1 MHKFFRGSK
10 KTIAAMMAV
19 LMFTSSTGGYAQAG
33 MIQDAF
39 PETQK
44 IVQDVQENTDTP
56 VTEDAET
63 VVTKPDTEVP
73 TGEPTKEPAED
84 SAEDSAEGSVDNPTP
99 EVTETPKPTEKLEE
113 KNKDASKETTADSE
127 KKSETSEKKETS
139 EDSNE
144 LSNTVTRFIQEKD
157 SYAYMEQITNMD
169 DLLSEMNEEQLYEL
183 LYFMRLSFL
192 SEVPEKHSQTL
203 DIYYE
208 ILNAYI
214 RAKTGDP
221 KQEWQD
227 LVLPYLPYYQEG
239 METTE
244 DYLDVVDG
252 KDFDLSYLE
261 EQLSSLE
268 DCQDSDILAGKAEP
282 VTIEAAM
289 ESVRQD
295 ILDGNPADAIWTM
308 YHYGYMADVLTELDY
323 ETLEGFFQGLSE
335 DDRFVFN
342 TLAGYEYFRFVDQGY
357 ALDGYKEKAEM
368 LQYFY
373 QEAAESDAA
382 DQILLSYL
390 NKQNKKTYS
399 SVEAYVAEMTK
410 DSSENFAEVMEAWN
424 LFLAGRVDTLV
435 KKVNKEEI
443 KDEPSKPEDSHE
455 PLAPDTPDVDVPDTG
470 DSTGDDLGGA
480 GDDLPK
486 KDIGTGDTLSDVE
499 YPSLGKNYNDGIAL
513 ASAQYNKNVNG
524 GQWVAISNTWYFLQS
539 NGQILYNSWVLDGND
554 WYFIKPNGWAVV
566 SAYAVIDNVAYH
578 FNAKGAD
585 DGKLSQGW
593 VVSDINGG
601 WYYIYNGTA
610 QYGWVWPQEKSV
622 ADAAGNTYCY
632 YWCGPSD
639 DRVMRANGYYSIW
652 CAEAGQN
659 LDYYLDNGGHL
670 IQATIGGN
678 SYYSAFNANNG
689 AIDCAWNGSTVV
701 LKGGNHN
708 VSAQHGIYN
717 KNVTI
722 TTDGSHRC
730 YIRNSNTATGAG
742 RPTILYISGG
752 TLTINGYISWDGG
765 NRNSEKAASD
775 VLIAENGGTLTFDSA
790 NAKVFNC
797 NQGLHGTSDSPNGA
811 KVNFYAGEIYNCYFG
826 IGTYNNVTMTG
837 GTIRN
842 CEQGVHLNA
851 CYRDI
856 VCDITGGT
864 IKDNA
869 GHGVVGHAAEWG
881 SPHRVGLTVD
891 NTTITGNGN
900 GVCMTASVTA
910 NSSVTL
916 NNDNINNNTTGVM
929 IGAGTLN
936 IGEYNNVNVK
946 NNTSRGVCITNANSV
961 GRINKAQITG
971 NGKSADSGAGIYTLG
986 TIYTTAS
993 TNVSNNK
1000 GAQGGGICGD
1010 GNAVLNING
1019 TPIKDNTAHG
1029 CGGGICSHGTLNLS
1043 GSTLTGNT
1051 ATGDGGAIW
1060 YNKGNIS
1067 GCGITGNTAN
1077 NIGGGV
1083 SLSGGTSTLTN
1094 NNIDNNKANQG
1105 GGMYTDGNLTISSGT
1120 FNNNNASGNGGGIIS
1135 NGTITMN
1142 GGSITGNYSGWD
1154 GGGVNSRATFNFN
1167 GGAIQNNTAYWL
1179 GGNIHVQA
1187 VDNINNKQSVFT
1199 VTSKNPISGGK
1210 AEGSGGGGVCV
1221 YGTGA
1226 KLILNDGTSVK
1237 DNTAPTGGGIN
1248 GNAAVEMKNA
1258 TISGNK
1264 ATSNNGGGIELFSD
1278 QYGTGSFKMTSGTI
1292 ENNTATSEGGGFH
1305 GPNFTMTGG
1314 TIQKNNAGTVAGGV
1328 LVNGTGA
1335 CSMSGGTI
1343 TNNTST
1349 YGAGGLWV
1357 DDNTPFTMGGG
1368 TISNN
1373 TAGGDGGGIYNDNG
1387 NITLSGGSVTGNKA
1401 NVNAGSGG
1409 GIRNSGTLTV
1419 NGTASIDNNT
1429 AYAGGGVHSTTGNIV
1444 VSGNAKVN
1452 KNTATE
1458 CGGGINAEYDGS
1470 DDTITIA
1477 ENAQISNN
1485 MTKSDGGGISL
1496 FPAKLVVS
1504 GGKIQNNT
1512 AGVGGGIA
1520 SYADGDITMTDG
1532 EISGNTAISGGGIY
1546 LSQPKMTMSG
1556 GSIHGNTAKLSENSS
1571 GTDGYGGGI
1580 MSLSGKNPVTI
1591 TGGSIYGNTAESG
1604 LANAYYQGGKLFVGK
1619 DASITGDI
1627 YLYKNKI
1634 INVISDLTKA
1644 NLEVSMAENYTY
1656 KQRVIAE
1663 YSADTTSYKNG
1674 TDDTKR
1680 YSLETNTAGYAKT
1693 KGIRIEDN
1701 STKGSLYQVWLDS
1714 SELPI
1719 RVNYIGRYADSG
1731 SVKTEI
1737 VEPGTE
1743 TYTVQKNSGYTR
1755 FSRKDYTF
1763 QGWAYRLTD
1772 KKPTYSEK
1780 SSNVISYDDLRSIWQ
1795 EQQEAGITGD
1805 MFKTQSTES
1814 SRSVAGI
1821 ALAAMQNA
1829 LSGLIFPAQV
1839 QAAENDQVWDVYM
1852 LDTWDKVPTITWK
1865 ENTFWEGTDVYKA
1878 DLLKNIRISDL
1889 EDGTIDVSKLV
1900 INSITYSAGKL
1911 ENGTKAASYTVNYPK
1926 GMQDSDKLDTWFM
1939 QLDKNDSPVTH
1950 VLHCSVTDSAGNVAK
1965 ADITVKVKYN
1975 EFPTITAQDRY
1986 FTLEE
1991 AQGGQI
1997 TKDALLKN
2005 AITDGKLSANDTE
2018 EGNLNNKLDMVDFKA
2033 SDFTSFTD
2041 SGYVTVTFHVQ
2052 DSMGP
2057 GGKGK
2062 ETYRQ
2067 IKVYVVK
2074 DGVIE
2079 EPEKAQNIRFINKK
2093 YYDLNKG
2100 VNPDTLS
2107 EEEKEA
2113 RNGNGGLNVESK
2125 WYHDPEYQ
2133 AVIEAAF
2140 GKTQGTDYEF
2150 TKEDIDKIKAY
2161 VDANGIG
2168 TTRSDAALDNFYSQF
2183 VAPAKV
2189 N

>member
-39 PETQK
+39 PETQE

-192 SEVPEKHSQTL
+192 SEVPENHSQTL
-203 DIYYE
+203 DTYYE

-390 NKQNKKTYS
+390 NKQDKKTYS

-524 GQWVAISNTWYFLQS
+524 GQWVAISNTWYFVQS

-1029 CGGGICSHGTLNLS
+1029 CGGGICSYGTLNLS

-1083 SLSGGTSTLTN
+1083 SFSGGTSTLTN
-1094 NNIDNNKANQG
+1094 NHIDNNKADQG
-1105 GGMYTDGNLTISSGT
+1105 GGMYMDGYLTISSGT
-1120 FNNNNASGNGGGIIS
+1120 FNNNNASNNGGGILS

-1142 GGSITGNYSGWD
+1142 GGSITNNYSGWD
-1154 GGGVNSRATFNFN
+1154 GGGVNSRVTFNFN

-1187 VDNINNKQSVFT
+1187 VDNINNKQSVFI

-1292 ENNTATSEGGGFH
+1292 ENNTAACEGGGFH

-1349 YGAGGLWV
+1349 YSGGGLFV
-1357 DDNTPFTMGGG
+1357 DDNVPFTMGGA

-1373 TAGGDGGGIYNDNG
+1373 KASGDGGGIYNDNG
-1387 NITLSGGSVTGNKA
+1387 NITITAGTISGNKA
-1401 NVNAGSGG
+1401 QW
-1409 GIRNSGTLTV
+1409 
-1419 NGTASIDNNT
+1419 
-1429 AYAGGGVHSTTGNIV
+1429 
-1444 VSGNAKVN
+1444 
-1452 KNTATE
+1452 
-1458 CGGGINAEYDGS
+1458 GGGINDCGTVTMKGG
-1470 DDTITIA
+1470 TISGNSTTSKA
-1477 ENAQISNN
+1477 GA
-1485 MTKSDGGGISL
+1485 GINVSTNG
-1496 FPAKLVVS
+1496 KLTMS

-1512 AGVGGGIA
+1512 STETGGGICNLGTLEI
-1520 SYADGDITMTDG
+1520 SGG
-1532 EISGNTAISGGGIY
+1532 EISGNTTKYSGGGIY
-1546 LSQPKMTMSG
+1546 
-1556 GSIHGNTAKLSENSS
+1556 NSAQGK
-1571 GTDGYGGGI
+1571 GT
-1580 MSLSGKNPVTI
+1580 TI
-1591 TGGSIYGNTAESG
+1591 TGGTISGNTAETYGGGGIYIEDNSKVTMTG
-1604 LANAYYQGGKLFVGK
+1604 GTIKANTVKTNGKAIYQNGTLNLGGSAEVL
-1619 DASITGDI
+1619 GDI
-1627 YLYKNKI
+1627 YLGTGKI
-1634 INVISDLTKA
+1634 INVVSDLTKA
-1644 NLEVSMAENYTY
+1644 NPEVAMAENDTY

-1663 YSADTTSYKNG
+1663 YSADTTSFKNG
-1674 TDDTKR
+1674 TNDTKR
-1680 YSLETNTAGYAKT
+1680 YSLETNTARYAKAKNIKIDDNVD
-1693 KGIRIEDN
+1693 KG
-1701 STKGSLYQVWLDS
+1701 KLYQVWLNKTD
-1714 SELPI
+1714 LPI

-1743 TYTVQKNSGYTR
+1743 KYTVQKNSGYTR
-1755 FSRKDYTF
+1755 YSRKAYTF
-1763 QGWAYRLTD
+1763 QGWATIPSYKT
-1772 KKPTYSEK
+1772 PVYSEK
-1780 SSNVISYDDLRSIWQ
+1780 TTNVITYDDLRDIYL

-1805 MFKTQSTES
+1805 MFKTQSTKS

-1852 LDTWDKVPTITWK
+1852 LDTWDKVPTIKWK

-1878 DLLKNIRISDL
+1878 DLLKNIQIRDE
-1889 EDGTIDVSKLV
+1889 EDGPIDVSKLV

-2018 EGNLNNKLDMVDFKA
+2018 EGNLNSKLDMVDFKA

-2168 TTRSDAALDNFYSQF
+2168 TTKSDAALDNFYSQF

>member
-39 PETQK
+39 PETQE

-73 TGEPTKEPAED
+73 TGEPTKEP
-84 SAEDSAEGSVDNPTP
+84 AEDSAEGSVDNPTP

-192 SEVPEKHSQTL
+192 SEVPENHSQTL
-203 DIYYE
+203 DTYYE

-268 DCQDSDILAGKAEP
+268 DCQDSDILAGRAEP

-295 ILDGNPADAIWTM
+295 VLDGNPADAIWTM
-308 YHYGYMADVLTELDY
+308 YHYGYMADVLAELDY
-323 ETLEGFFQGLSE
+323 ETLEGFFQGLGE

-373 QEAAESDAA
+373 QEVAESDAA

-390 NKQNKKTYS
+390 NKQDKKTYS

-470 DSTGDDLGGA
+470 DSTGDNLGGA

-524 GQWVAISNTWYFLQS
+524 GQWVAISNTWYFVQS

-765 NRNSEKAASD
+765 NINSGKAASD
-775 VLIAENGGTLTFDSA
+775 VLIAENGGTLTFNSA

-811 KVNFYAGEIYNCYFG
+811 KVNFYAGEIYNCLLG

-842 CEQGVHLNA
+842 CQQGVHLNA

-864 IKDNA
+864 IKDNESQ
-869 GHGVVGHAAEWG
+869 GVVGLSAEWG
-881 SPHRVGLTVD
+881 SPHRVSLTVD

-900 GVCMTASVTA
+900 GVCMIGSSTA

-929 IGAGTLN
+929 IGVGTLN

-961 GRINKAQITG
+961 GKIDRAQITG
-971 NGKSADSGAGIYTLG
+971 NGKSVDSGAGIYTLG

-1094 NNIDNNKANQG
+1094 NNIDNNKADQG

-1167 GGAIQNNTAYWL
+1167 GGAIQGNTAYWL

-1278 QYGTGSFKMTSGTI
+1278 QNGTGSFKMTSGTI
-1292 ENNTATSEGGGFH
+1292 ENNTAACEGGGFH

-1349 YGAGGLWV
+1349 YSGGGLFV
-1357 DDNTPFTMGGG
+1357 DDNVPFTMDGG

-1373 TAGGDGGGIYNDNG
+1373 KASGDGGGIYNDNG
-1387 NITLSGGSVTGNKA
+1387 NITITAGTISGNKA
-1401 NVNAGSGG
+1401 QW
-1409 GIRNSGTLTV
+1409 
-1419 NGTASIDNNT
+1419 
-1429 AYAGGGVHSTTGNIV
+1429 
-1444 VSGNAKVN
+1444 
-1452 KNTATE
+1452 
-1458 CGGGINAEYDGS
+1458 GGGINDCGTVTMKGG
-1470 DDTITIA
+1470 TISGNSTTSKA
-1477 ENAQISNN
+1477 GA
-1485 MTKSDGGGISL
+1485 GINVSTNG
-1496 FPAKLVVS
+1496 KLTMS

-1512 AGVGGGIA
+1512 STETGGGICNLGTLEI
-1520 SYADGDITMTDG
+1520 SGG
-1532 EISGNTAISGGGIY
+1532 EISGNTTKYSGGGIY
-1546 LSQPKMTMSG
+1546 NSAQGKG
-1556 GSIHGNTAKLSENSS
+1556 TA
-1571 GTDGYGGGI
+1571 
-1580 MSLSGKNPVTI
+1580 I
-1591 TGGSIYGNTAESG
+1591 TGGTISGNTAETYGGGGIYIEDNSKVTMTG
-1604 LANAYYQGGKLFVGK
+1604 GTIKANTVKTNGKAIYQNGTLNLGGSAEVL
-1619 DASITGDI
+1619 GDI
-1627 YLYKNKI
+1627 YLGTGKI
-1634 INVISDLTKA
+1634 INVVSDLTKA
-1644 NLEVSMAENYTY
+1644 NPEVAMAENDTY

-1663 YSADTTSYKNG
+1663 YSANTTSFKNG
-1674 TDDTKR
+1674 THDTKR
-1680 YSLETNTAGYAKT
+1680 YSLETNTAGYAKAKNIKIDDNVD
-1693 KGIRIEDN
+1693 KG
-1701 STKGSLYQVWLDS
+1701 KLYQVWLNKTD
-1714 SELPI
+1714 LPI

-1805 MFKTQSTES
+1805 MFKTQSTKS

-1852 LDTWDKVPTITWK
+1852 LDTWDKVPTIKWK

-1911 ENGTKAASYTVNYPK
+1911 KNGTKAASYTVNYPK

-2183 VAPAKV
+2183 VAPAKI

>member
-39 PETQK
+39 PETQE

-63 VVTKPDTEVP
+63 VVTKPETEVP

-84 SAEDSAEGSVDNPTP
+84 SVEGSVDNPTP

-192 SEVPEKHSQTL
+192 SEVPENHSQTL
-203 DIYYE
+203 DTYYE

-239 METTE
+239 MKTTE

-268 DCQDSDILAGKAEP
+268 DCQDSDILAGRAEP

-295 ILDGNPADAIWTM
+295 VLDGNPADAIWTM
-308 YHYGYMADVLTELDY
+308 YHYGYMADVLAELDY
-323 ETLEGFFQGLSE
+323 ETLEGFFQGLGE

-342 TLAGYEYFRFVDQGY
+342 SLAGYEYFRFVDQGY

-390 NKQNKKTYS
+390 NKQDKKTYS

-410 DSSENFAEVMEAWN
+410 DSSENFAEMMEAWN

-470 DSTGDDLGGA
+470 DSTGDNLGGA

-524 GQWVAISNTWYFLQS
+524 GQWVAISNTWYFVQS

-601 WYYIYNGTA
+601 WYYIYNGAA

-639 DRVMRANGYYSIW
+639 DRVMRANGYYTIW

-659 LDYYLDNGGHL
+659 LDYYLDSGGHL

-708 VSAQHGIYN
+708 VSAQHGIIG

-730 YIRNSNTATGAG
+730 YIRNSNTATGAN

-765 NRNSEKAASD
+765 NINSGKAASD

-811 KVNFYAGEIYNCYFG
+811 KINFYAGEIYNCLLG

-842 CEQGVHLNA
+842 CQQGVHLNA

-864 IKDNA
+864 IKDNESY
-869 GHGVVGHAAEWG
+869 GVVGLAAEWG
-881 SPHRVGLTVD
+881 SAHKVTLTVTKANVFGNGYGVGLTGSVTANSSLKLDNGTNIHNNTHVGTFVESGSMNVGATAYVD
-891 NTTITGNGN
+891 IVNNGERGAVVNNVHSTGTFNKATITGNGN
-900 GVCMTASVTA
+900 SSMT
-910 NSSVTL
+910 
-916 NNDNINNNTTGVM
+916 
-929 IGAGTLN
+929 
-936 IGEYNNVNVK
+936 
-946 NNTSRGVCITNANSV
+946 
-961 GRINKAQITG
+961 
-971 NGKSADSGAGIYTLG
+971 GAGIYTTG
-986 TIYTTAS
+986 TISTTAN
-993 TNVSNNK
+993 TNISNNK
-1000 GAQGGGICGD
+1000 SSGGGGIFGAD
-1010 GNAVLNING
+1010 TSTLNING
-1019 TPIKDNTAHG
+1019 TPIKNNTAQG
-1029 CGGGICSHGTLNLS
+1029 GGGGICSHGTLNLNNA
-1043 GSTLTGNT
+1043 TLTGNT
-1051 ATGDGGAIW
+1051 ATEDGGAIW
-1060 YNKGNIS
+1060 YNKGTIS
-1067 GCGITGNTAN
+1067 KSTITGNTSN
-1077 NIGGGV
+1077 NLGGGV
-1083 SLSGGTSTLTN
+1083 SLSHGTSTVSNTS
-1094 NNIDNNKANQG
+1094 ISNNKANDG
-1105 GGMYTDGNLTISSGT
+1105 GGMYTDGNLTI
-1120 FNNNNASGNGGGIIS
+1120 NNCTYDSNTASGNGGGIIS
-1135 NGTITMN
+1135 NGTVTMN
-1142 GGSITGNYSGWD
+1142 SGSITNNYSGWD

-1248 GNAAVEMKNA
+1248 GNAAIEMHNA

-1292 ENNTATSEGGGFH
+1292 ENNTAASEGGGFH

-1387 NITLSGGSVTGNKA
+1387 NITITAGTISGNK
-1401 NVNAGSGG
+1401 GQW
-1409 GIRNSGTLTV
+1409 
-1419 NGTASIDNNT
+1419 
-1429 AYAGGGVHSTTGNIV
+1429 
-1444 VSGNAKVN
+1444 
-1452 KNTATE
+1452 
-1458 CGGGINAEYDGS
+1458 GGGINDCGTVTMKGG
-1470 DDTITIA
+1470 TISGNSTTSKA
-1477 ENAQISNN
+1477 GA
-1485 MTKSDGGGISL
+1485 GINVSTNG
-1496 FPAKLVVS
+1496 KLTMS

-1512 AGVGGGIA
+1512 SAETGGGICNLGTLEI
-1520 SYADGDITMTDG
+1520 SGG
-1532 EISGNTAISGGGIY
+1532 EISGNTTKYSGGGIY
-1546 LSQPKMTMSG
+1546 
-1556 GSIHGNTAKLSENSS
+1556 NSAQGK
-1571 GTDGYGGGI
+1571 GT
-1580 MSLSGKNPVTI
+1580 TI
-1591 TGGSIYGNTAESG
+1591 TGGTISGNTAETYGGGGIYIEDNSKVTMTG
-1604 LANAYYQGGKLFVGK
+1604 GTIKANTVKTNGKAIYQNGTLNLGGSAEVL
-1619 DASITGDI
+1619 GDI
-1627 YLYKNKI
+1627 YLGTGKI
-1634 INVISDLTKA
+1634 INVVSDLTKA
-1644 NLEVSMAENYTY
+1644 NPEVAMAENDTY

-1663 YSADTTSYKNG
+1663 YSADTTSFKNG

-1680 YSLETNTAGYAKT
+1680 YSLETTTAGYAKAKNIKIDDNVD
-1693 KGIRIEDN
+1693 KG
-1701 STKGSLYQVWLDS
+1701 KLYQVWLNKTD
-1714 SELPI
+1714 LPI

-1743 TYTVQKNSGYTR
+1743 KYTVQKNSGYTGY
-1755 FSRKDYTF
+1755 SRKAYTF
-1763 QGWAYRLTD
+1763 QGWATIPSY
-1772 KKPTYSEK
+1772 KKPVYSEK
-1780 SSNVISYDDLRSIWQ
+1780 TTNVITYDDLRDIYL

-1829 LSGLIFPAQV
+1829 LSGLIFPVQV

-1852 LDTWDKVPTITWK
+1852 LDTWDKVPTIKWT

-1878 DLLKNIRISDL
+1878 DLLKNIQIRDE

-2018 EGNLNNKLDMVDFKA
+2018 EGNLNSKLDMVDFKA

-2113 RNGNGGLNVESK
+2113 RNGNGGLNVDSK

>member
-39 PETQK
+39 PETQE

-63 VVTKPDTEVP
+63 VVTKPETEVP

-84 SAEDSAEGSVDNPTP
+84 SVEGSVDNPTP

-192 SEVPEKHSQTL
+192 SEVPENHSQTL
-203 DIYYE
+203 DTYYE

-239 METTE
+239 METTK

-268 DCQDSDILAGKAEP
+268 DCQDSDILAGRAEP

-295 ILDGNPADAIWTM
+295 VLDGNPADAIWTM
-308 YHYGYMADVLTELDY
+308 YHYGYMADVLAELDY
-323 ETLEGFFQGLSE
+323 ETLEGFFQGLGE

-342 TLAGYEYFRFVDQGY
+342 ILAGYEYFRFVDQGY

-373 QEAAESDAA
+373 QEAAESEAA

-390 NKQNKKTYS
+390 NKQDKKTYS
-399 SVEAYVAEMTK
+399 SVETYVAEMTK

-470 DSTGDDLGGA
+470 DSTGDNLGGA

-524 GQWVAISNTWYFLQS
+524 GQWVAISNTWYFVQS

-632 YWCGPSD
+632 YWCGPAD

-659 LDYYLDNGGHL
+659 LDYYLDSAGHQ

-730 YIRNSNTATGAG
+730 YIRNSSTATGAN

-765 NRNSEKAASD
+765 NKNSEKAASD

-797 NQGLHGTSDSPNGA
+797 NQGLHGTSDAPNGA
-811 KVNFYAGEIYNCYFG
+811 KVNFYAGEIYNCLLG

-864 IKDNA
+864 IKDNSSY
-869 GHGVVGHAAEWG
+869 GVVGLAADWG
-881 SPHRVGLTVD
+881 SPHKVTLTVTKANVFGNGYGVGLTGSVTANSSLKLDNGTNIHNNTHVGTFVESGSMNVGATANVD
-891 NTTITGNGN
+891 IVNNGERGAVVNNVHSTGTFNKATITGNGN
-900 GVCMTASVTA
+900 SSMT
-910 NSSVTL
+910 
-916 NNDNINNNTTGVM
+916 
-929 IGAGTLN
+929 
-936 IGEYNNVNVK
+936 
-946 NNTSRGVCITNANSV
+946 
-961 GRINKAQITG
+961 
-971 NGKSADSGAGIYTLG
+971 GAGIYTTG
-986 TIYTTAS
+986 TISTT
-993 TNVSNNK
+993 TNTNISENK
-1000 GAQGGGICGD
+1000 GTQGGGICGD
-1010 GNAVLNING
+1010 GNAVLTING
-1019 TPIKDNTAHG
+1019 STINSNTANG
-1029 CGGGICSHGTLNLS
+1029 CGGAICSYGTLNLNS
-1043 GSTLTGNT
+1043 GTLKKNS

-1060 YNKGNIS
+1060 FKKGSINATIEENS
-1067 GCGITGNTAN
+1067 AN
-1077 NIGGGV
+1077 GLGGGV
-1083 SLSGGTSTLTN
+1083 SHSGGSATDHIKGGTIN
-1094 NNIDNNKANQG
+1094 NNKANQG
-1105 GGMYTDGNLTISSGT
+1105 AGLYTDGTLVIDNGSI
-1120 FNNNNASGNGGGIIS
+1120 NNNTASGNGGGIMS
-1135 NGTITMN
+1135 NGPVTMN
-1142 GGSITGNYSGWD
+1142 AGTITGNYSGWD
-1154 GGGVNSRATFNFN
+1154 GGGVNSHANFNFN
-1167 GGAIQNNTAYWL
+1167 GGTIQNNTAYWL
-1179 GGNIHVQA
+1179 GGNIHQ
-1187 VDNINNKQSVFT
+1187 QSVNSANVTFT
-1199 VTSKNPISGGK
+1199 VTSKTPISGGK
-1210 AEGSGGGGVCV
+1210 AEGSGGGGICV

-1226 KLILNDGTSVK
+1226 KVILNDGTSVK
-1237 DNTAPTGGGIN
+1237 DNTAPVGGGIDSN
-1248 GNAAVEMKNA
+1248 GAVEIKNA
-1258 TISGNK
+1258 IISGNS
-1264 ATSNNGGGIELFSD
+1264 TTGVGGGIALFTDS
-1278 QYGTGSFKMTSGTI
+1278 YGTGSLKMSSGII
-1292 ENNTATSEGGGFH
+1292 ENNTAGTEGGGFW
-1305 GPNFTMTGG
+1305 GSNFTMTGG
-1314 TIQKNNAGTVAGGV
+1314 TIQNNNAGTVAGGV

-1349 YGAGGLWV
+1349 YSGGGLFV

-1387 NITLSGGSVTGNKA
+1387 NITLTAGTISGNKA
-1401 NVNAGSGG
+1401 QW
-1409 GIRNSGTLTV
+1409 
-1419 NGTASIDNNT
+1419 
-1429 AYAGGGVHSTTGNIV
+1429 
-1444 VSGNAKVN
+1444 
-1452 KNTATE
+1452 
-1458 CGGGINAEYDGS
+1458 GGGINDCGTVTMKGGTISGNSTTSKAGAGINVSTNGKLTMSGGQIQKNTSAE
-1470 DDTITIA
+1470 T
-1477 ENAQISNN
+1477 
-1485 MTKSDGGGISL
+1485 GGGICNL
-1496 FPAKLVVS
+1496 GTLEIS
-1504 GGKIQNNT
+1504 G
-1512 AGVGGGIA
+1512 
-1520 SYADGDITMTDG
+1520 G
-1532 EISGNTAISGGGIY
+1532 EISGNTTKYSGGAIYNSAQGKGTTITGGTISGNKAETYGGGGIY
-1546 LSQPKMTMSG
+1546 IEDNSKVTM
-1556 GSIHGNTAKLSENSS
+1556 
-1571 GTDGYGGGI
+1571 
-1580 MSLSGKNPVTI
+1580 
-1591 TGGSIYGNTAESG
+1591 TGGTIKDNTVKTNGKAIYQNGTLNLGGAAEV
-1604 LANAYYQGGKLFVGK
+1604 L
-1619 DASITGDI
+1619 GDI
-1627 YLYKNKI
+1627 YLGTGKI
-1634 INVISDLTKA
+1634 INVVSDLTKA
-1644 NLEVSMAENYTY
+1644 NPEVAMAENDTY

-1663 YSADTTSYKNG
+1663 YSADTTSFKNG

-1680 YSLETNTAGYAKT
+1680 YSLETTTAGYAKAKNIKIDDNVD
-1693 KGIRIEDN
+1693 KG
-1701 STKGSLYQVWLDS
+1701 KLYQVWLNKTD
-1714 SELPI
+1714 LPI

-1743 TYTVQKNSGYTR
+1743 KYTVQKNSGYTGY
-1755 FSRKDYTF
+1755 SRKAYTF
-1763 QGWAYRLTD
+1763 QGWATIPSY
-1772 KKPTYSEK
+1772 KKPVYSEK
-1780 SSNVISYDDLRSIWQ
+1780 TTNVITYDDLRDIYL

-1829 LSGLIFPAQV
+1829 LSGLIFPVQV

-1852 LDTWDKVPTITWK
+1852 LDTWDKVPTIKWT

-1878 DLLKNIRISDL
+1878 DLLKNIQIRDE

>member
-39 PETQK
+39 PETQE

-63 VVTKPDTEVP
+63 VVTKPETEVP

-84 SAEDSAEGSVDNPTP
+84 SVEGSVDNPTP

-192 SEVPEKHSQTL
+192 SEVPENHSQTL
-203 DIYYE
+203 DTYYE

-239 METTE
+239 MKTTE

-268 DCQDSDILAGKAEP
+268 DCQDSDILAGRAEP

-295 ILDGNPADAIWTM
+295 VLDGNPADAIWTM
-308 YHYGYMADVLTELDY
+308 YHYGYMADVLAELDY
-323 ETLEGFFQGLSE
+323 ETLEGFFQGLGE

-342 TLAGYEYFRFVDQGY
+342 SLAGYEYFRFVDQGY

-390 NKQNKKTYS
+390 NKQDKKTYS

-410 DSSENFAEVMEAWN
+410 DSSENFAEMMEAWN

-470 DSTGDDLGGA
+470 DSTGDNLGGA

-486 KDIGTGDTLSDVE
+486 KNIGTGDTLSDVE

-524 GQWVAISNTWYFLQS
+524 GQWVAISNTWYFVQS

-601 WYYIYNGTA
+601 WYYIYNGAA

-639 DRVMRANGYYSIW
+639 DRVMRANGYYTIW

-659 LDYYLDNGGHL
+659 LDYYLDSGGHL

-708 VSAQHGIYN
+708 VSAQHGIIG

-730 YIRNSNTATGAG
+730 YIRNSNTATGAN

-765 NRNSEKAASD
+765 NINSGKAASD

-811 KVNFYAGEIYNCYFG
+811 KINFYAGEIYNCLLG

-842 CEQGVHLNA
+842 CQQGVHLNA

-864 IKDNA
+864 IKDNESY
-869 GHGVVGHAAEWG
+869 GVVGLAAEWG
-881 SPHRVGLTVD
+881 SAHKVTLTVTKANVFGNGYGVGLTGSVTANSSLKLDNGTNIHNNTHVGTFVESGSMNVGATAYVD
-891 NTTITGNGN
+891 IVNNGERGAVVNNVHSTGTFNKATITGNGN
-900 GVCMTASVTA
+900 SSMT
-910 NSSVTL
+910 
-916 NNDNINNNTTGVM
+916 
-929 IGAGTLN
+929 
-936 IGEYNNVNVK
+936 
-946 NNTSRGVCITNANSV
+946 
-961 GRINKAQITG
+961 
-971 NGKSADSGAGIYTLG
+971 GAGIYTTG
-986 TIYTTAS
+986 TISTTAN
-993 TNVSNNK
+993 TNISNNK
-1000 GAQGGGICGD
+1000 SSGGGGIFGAD
-1010 GNAVLNING
+1010 TSTLNING
-1019 TPIKDNTAHG
+1019 TPIKNNTAQG
-1029 CGGGICSHGTLNLS
+1029 GGGGICSHGTLNLNNA
-1043 GSTLTGNT
+1043 TLTGNT
-1051 ATGDGGAIW
+1051 ATEDGGAIW
-1060 YNKGNIS
+1060 YNKGTIS
-1067 GCGITGNTAN
+1067 KSTITGNTSN
-1077 NIGGGV
+1077 NLGGGV
-1083 SLSGGTSTLTN
+1083 SLSHGTSTVSDTS
-1094 NNIDNNKANQG
+1094 ISNNKANDG
-1105 GGMYTDGNLTISSGT
+1105 GGMYTDGNLTI
-1120 FNNNNASGNGGGIIS
+1120 NNCTYDSNTASGNGGGIIS
-1135 NGTITMN
+1135 NGTVTMN
-1142 GGSITGNYSGWD
+1142 SGSITNNYSGWD

-1248 GNAAVEMKNA
+1248 GNAAIEMHNA

-1292 ENNTATSEGGGFH
+1292 ENNTAASEGGGFH

-1387 NITLSGGSVTGNKA
+1387 NITITAGTISGNK
-1401 NVNAGSGG
+1401 GQW
-1409 GIRNSGTLTV
+1409 
-1419 NGTASIDNNT
+1419 
-1429 AYAGGGVHSTTGNIV
+1429 
-1444 VSGNAKVN
+1444 
-1452 KNTATE
+1452 
-1458 CGGGINAEYDGS
+1458 GGGINDCGTVTMKGG
-1470 DDTITIA
+1470 TISGNSTTSKA
-1477 ENAQISNN
+1477 GA
-1485 MTKSDGGGISL
+1485 GINVSTNG
-1496 FPAKLVVS
+1496 KLTMS

-1512 AGVGGGIA
+1512 SAETGGGICNLGTLEI
-1520 SYADGDITMTDG
+1520 SGG
-1532 EISGNTAISGGGIY
+1532 EISGNTTKYSGGGIY
-1546 LSQPKMTMSG
+1546 NFAQGK
-1556 GSIHGNTAKLSENSS
+1556 
-1571 GTDGYGGGI
+1571 GT
-1580 MSLSGKNPVTI
+1580 TI
-1591 TGGSIYGNTAESG
+1591 TGGTISGNTAETYGGGGIYIEDNSKVTMTG
-1604 LANAYYQGGKLFVGK
+1604 GTIKANTVKTNGKAIYQNGTLNLGGSAEVL
-1619 DASITGDI
+1619 GDI
-1627 YLYKNKI
+1627 YLGTGKI
-1634 INVISDLTKA
+1634 INVVSDLTKA
-1644 NLEVSMAENYTY
+1644 NPEVAMAENDTY

-1663 YSADTTSYKNG
+1663 YSADTTSFKNG

-1680 YSLETNTAGYAKT
+1680 YSLETTTAGYAKAKNIKIDDNVD
-1693 KGIRIEDN
+1693 KG
-1701 STKGSLYQVWLDS
+1701 KLYQVWLNKTD
-1714 SELPI
+1714 LPI

-1743 TYTVQKNSGYTR
+1743 KYTVQKNSGYTGY
-1755 FSRKDYTF
+1755 SRKAYTF
-1763 QGWAYRLTD
+1763 QGWATIPSY
-1772 KKPTYSEK
+1772 KKPVYSEK
-1780 SSNVISYDDLRSIWQ
+1780 TTNVITYDDLRDIYL

-1829 LSGLIFPAQV
+1829 LSGLIFPVQV

-1852 LDTWDKVPTITWK
+1852 LDTWDKVPTIKWT

-1878 DLLKNIRISDL
+1878 DLLKNIQIRDE

-2018 EGNLNNKLDMVDFKA
+2018 EGNLNSKLDMVDFKA

>member
-39 PETQK
+39 PETQE

-56 VTEDAET
+56 VTEDAEM
-63 VVTKPDTEVP
+63 VVTKPETEVP

-84 SAEDSAEGSVDNPTP
+84 SVEGSVEDSVDNPTP

-144 LSNTVTRFIQEKD
+144 LSSTVTRFIQEKD

-192 SEVPEKHSQTL
+192 SEVPEHHSQTL
-203 DIYYE
+203 DTYYE

-221 KQEWQD
+221 KQEWQN

-268 DCQDSDILAGKAEP
+268 DCQDSDILAGRAEP

-295 ILDGNPADAIWTM
+295 VLDGNPADAVWTM
-308 YHYGYMADVLTELDY
+308 YHYGYMADVLAELDY

-390 NKQNKKTYS
+390 NKQDKKTYS

-470 DSTGDDLGGA
+470 DSTGDNLGGA

-524 GQWVAISNTWYFLQS
+524 GQWVAISNTWYFVQS

-554 WYFIKPNGWAVV
+554 WYYIKPNGWAVV

-578 FNAKGAD
+578 FNAKGVN

-610 QYGWVWPQEKSV
+610 QYGWVWPQEKST

-632 YWCGPSD
+632 YWCGPAN
-639 DRVMRANGYYSIW
+639 DRVMRANGYYTIY
-652 CAEAGQN
+652 CADAGQN
-659 LDYYLDNGGHL
+659 LDYYLDSGGHL

-730 YIRNSNTATGAG
+730 YIRNSNTTTGAN

-775 VLIAENGGTLTFDSA
+775 VLIAENGGTLTFNSA

-797 NQGLHGTSDSPNGA
+797 NQGLHGTSDAPNGA
-811 KVNFYAGEIYNCYFG
+811 KVNFYAGEIYNCYLG

-842 CEQGVHLNA
+842 CQQGVHLNA

-900 GVCMTASVTA
+900 GVCMTGSVTA

-929 IGAGTLN
+929 ISAGTLN

-1029 CGGGICSHGTLNLS
+1029 CGGGICSYGTLNLS

-1060 YNKGNIS
+1060 YKKGNIS

-1094 NNIDNNKANQG
+1094 NNIDNNKANEG
-1105 GGMYTDGNLTISSGT
+1105 GGMYTDGSLTISSGT
-1120 FNNNNASGNGGGIIS
+1120 FSNNNASGNGGGIIS
-1135 NGTITMN
+1135 NGTVTMN

-1154 GGGVNSRATFNFN
+1154 GGGVNSHATFNFN

-1179 GGNIHVQA
+1179 GGNIHTQA

-1199 VTSKNPISGGK
+1199 VTSKIPISGGK

-1248 GNAAVEMKNA
+1248 GNAAIEMHNA

-1292 ENNTATSEGGGFH
+1292 ENNTAASEGGGFH

-1387 NITLSGGSVTGNKA
+1387 NITLTAGTISGNK
-1401 NVNAGSGG
+1401 GQWGG
-1409 GIRNSGTLTV
+1409 GLYVHGVVNMKGGTISG
-1419 NGTASIDNNT
+1419 N
-1429 AYAGGGVHSTTGNIV
+1429 STTSKAG
-1444 VSGNAKVN
+1444 A
-1452 KNTATE
+1452 
-1458 CGGGINAEYDGS
+1458 GINVSTNG
-1470 DDTITIA
+1470 
-1477 ENAQISNN
+1477 
-1485 MTKSDGGGISL
+1485 
-1496 FPAKLVVS
+1496 KLTMS

-1512 AGVGGGIA
+1512 SAETGGGICNLGTLEI
-1520 SYADGDITMTDG
+1520 SGG
-1532 EISGNTAISGGGIY
+1532 EISGNTTKYSGGGIY
-1546 LSQPKMTMSG
+1546 
-1556 GSIHGNTAKLSENSS
+1556 NSAQGK
-1571 GTDGYGGGI
+1571 GT
-1580 MSLSGKNPVTI
+1580 TI
-1591 TGGSIYGNTAESG
+1591 TGGTISGNTAETYGGGGIFIEDNSKVTMTG
-1604 LANAYYQGGKLFVGK
+1604 GTIKANTVKTNGKAIYQNGTLNLGGSAEVL
-1619 DASITGDI
+1619 GDI
-1627 YLYKNKI
+1627 YLETGKI
-1634 INVISDLTKA
+1634 INVVSDLTKA
-1644 NLEVSMAENYTY
+1644 NPEVAMAENDTY

-1663 YSADTTSYKNG
+1663 YSADTTSFKNG

-1701 STKGSLYQVWLDS
+1701 STKGSLYQVWLDRN
-1714 SELPI
+1714 ELPI

-1731 SVKTEI
+1731 SVKSEI

-1795 EQQEAGITGD
+1795 EQQEAGISGD

-1878 DLLKNIRISDL
+1878 DLLKNIRISYV
-1889 EDGTIDVSKLV
+1889 EDETIDVSNLV

-1911 ENGTKAASYTVNYPK
+1911 ENGTKASSYTVNYPK

-2018 EGNLNNKLDMVDFKA
+2018 EGDLNSKLDMVDFKA

-2100 VNPDTLS
+2100 ANPDTLS

>member
-39 PETQK
+39 PETQE

-63 VVTKPDTEVP
+63 VVTKPETEVP
-73 TGEPTKEPAED
+73 TGESTKEPAED
-84 SAEDSAEGSVDNPTP
+84 SAEDSVEGSVDNPTP

-113 KNKDASKETTADSE
+113 KNKDASKETTTDSE
-127 KKSETSEKKETS
+127 KKPETSEKEETS

-144 LSNTVTRFIQEKD
+144 LSSTVTRFIQEKD

-192 SEVPEKHSQTL
+192 SEVPEHHSQTL
-203 DIYYE
+203 DTYYE

-239 METTE
+239 METTK

-268 DCQDSDILAGKAEP
+268 NCQDSDILAGRAEP

-295 ILDGNPADAIWTM
+295 VLDGNPADAVWTM
-308 YHYGYMADVLTELDY
+308 YHYGYMADVLAELDY
-323 ETLEGFFQGLSE
+323 ETLEGFFQGLGE

-373 QEAAESDAA
+373 QEAAESEAA

-390 NKQNKKTYS
+390 NKQDKKTYS

-470 DSTGDDLGGA
+470 DSTGDNLGGA

-524 GQWVAISNTWYFLQS
+524 GQWVAISNTWYFVQS

-554 WYFIKPNGWAVV
+554 WYYIKPNGWAVV

-632 YWCGPSD
+632 YWCGPAN
-639 DRVMRANGYYSIW
+639 DRVMRANGYYTIY
-652 CAEAGQN
+652 CADAGQN
-659 LDYYLDNGGHL
+659 LDYYLDSGGHL

-730 YIRNSNTATGAG
+730 YIRNSNTTTGG
-742 RPTILYISGG
+742 NRPTILYISGG

-765 NRNSEKAASD
+765 NKNSEKAASD

-797 NQGLHGTSDSPNGA
+797 NQGLHGTSDAPNGA
-811 KVNFYAGEIYNCYFG
+811 KINFYAGEIYNCLLG

-864 IKDNA
+864 IKDNSSY
-869 GHGVVGHAAEWG
+869 GVVGLAANWG
-881 SPHRVGLTVD
+881 SPHKVTLTVTKANVFGNGYGVGLSGSVTANSSLKLDNGTNIHNNTHVGTFVESGSMNVGETANVD
-891 NTTITGNGN
+891 IVNNGERGAVVNNVHSTGTFNKATITGNGN
-900 GVCMTASVTA
+900 SSMT
-910 NSSVTL
+910 
-916 NNDNINNNTTGVM
+916 
-929 IGAGTLN
+929 
-936 IGEYNNVNVK
+936 
-946 NNTSRGVCITNANSV
+946 
-961 GRINKAQITG
+961 
-971 NGKSADSGAGIYTLG
+971 GAGIYTTG
-986 TIYTTAS
+986 TISTTAS

-1000 GAQGGGICGD
+1000 GTQGGGICGD
-1010 GNAVLNING
+1010 GNAVLTING
-1019 TPIKDNTAHG
+1019 STINSNTANG
-1029 CGGGICSHGTLNLS
+1029 CGGAICSYGTLNLNS
-1043 GSTLTGNT
+1043 GTLKKNS

-1060 YNKGNIS
+1060 FKKGSINATIEENS
-1067 GCGITGNTAN
+1067 AN
-1077 NIGGGV
+1077 GLGGGV
-1083 SLSGGTSTLTN
+1083 SHSGGSATDHIKGGTIN
-1094 NNIDNNKANQG
+1094 NNKANQG
-1105 GGMYTDGNLTISSGT
+1105 AGLYTDGTLVIDNSSI
-1120 FNNNNASGNGGGIIS
+1120 NNNTASGNGGGIMS
-1135 NGTITMN
+1135 NGPVTMN
-1142 GGSITGNYSGWD
+1142 AGTITGNYSGWD
-1154 GGGVNSRATFNFN
+1154 GGGVNSHANFNFN
-1167 GGAIQNNTAYWL
+1167 GGTIQNNTAYWL
-1179 GGNIHVQA
+1179 GGNIHQ
-1187 VDNINNKQSVFT
+1187 QSVNSANVTFT
-1199 VTSKNPISGGK
+1199 VTSKTPISGGK
-1210 AEGSGGGGVCV
+1210 AEGSGGGGICV

-1226 KLILNDGTSVK
+1226 KVILNDGTSVK
-1237 DNTAPTGGGIN
+1237 DNTAPVGGGIDSN
-1248 GNAAVEMKNA
+1248 GAVEMKNA
-1258 TISGNK
+1258 IISGNS
-1264 ATSNNGGGIELFSD
+1264 TTGVGGGIALFTDS
-1278 QYGTGSFKMTSGTI
+1278 YGTGSLKMSSGII
-1292 ENNTATSEGGGFH
+1292 ENNTAGTEGGGFW
-1305 GPNFTMTGG
+1305 GSNFTMTGG
-1314 TIQKNNAGTVAGGV
+1314 TIQNNNAGTLAGGV

-1349 YGAGGLWV
+1349 YSGGGLFV

-1373 TAGGDGGGIYNDNG
+1373 TAGGDGGGIYIDNG
-1387 NITLSGGSVTGNKA
+1387 NITITAGTISGNK
-1401 NVNAGSGG
+1401 GQW
-1409 GIRNSGTLTV
+1409 
-1419 NGTASIDNNT
+1419 
-1429 AYAGGGVHSTTGNIV
+1429 
-1444 VSGNAKVN
+1444 
-1452 KNTATE
+1452 
-1458 CGGGINAEYDGS
+1458 GGGINDCGTVTMKGG
-1470 DDTITIA
+1470 TISGNSTTSKA
-1477 ENAQISNN
+1477 GA
-1485 MTKSDGGGISL
+1485 GINVSTNG
-1496 FPAKLVVS
+1496 KLTMS

-1512 AGVGGGIA
+1512 SAETGGGICNLGTLEI
-1520 SYADGDITMTDG
+1520 SGG
-1532 EISGNTAISGGGIY
+1532 EISGNTTKYSGGGIY
-1546 LSQPKMTMSG
+1546 
-1556 GSIHGNTAKLSENSS
+1556 NSAQGK
-1571 GTDGYGGGI
+1571 GT
-1580 MSLSGKNPVTI
+1580 TI
-1591 TGGSIYGNTAESG
+1591 TGGTISGNTAETYGGGGIYIEDNSKITMTG
-1604 LANAYYQGGKLFVGK
+1604 GTIKANMVKTNGKAIYQNGTLNLGGSAEVL
-1619 DASITGDI
+1619 GDI
-1627 YLYKNKI
+1627 YLGTGKI
-1634 INVISDLTKA
+1634 INVVSDLTKA
-1644 NLEVSMAENYTY
+1644 NPEIAMAENDTY

-1663 YSADTTSYKNG
+1663 YSADTTSFKNG
-1674 TDDTKR
+1674 THDTKR
-1680 YSLETNTAGYAKT
+1680 YSLETNTAGYAKAKSIKIDDNVD
-1693 KGIRIEDN
+1693 KG
-1701 STKGSLYQVWLDS
+1701 KLYQVWLNKTD
-1714 SELPI
+1714 LPI

-1743 TYTVQKNSGYTR
+1743 KYTVQKNSGYTGY
-1755 FSRKDYTF
+1755 SRKDYTF
-1763 QGWAYRLTD
+1763 QGWAFRLND
-1772 KKPTYSEK
+1772 KKPVYSEK
-1780 SSNVISYDDLRSIWQ
+1780 TANVITYDDLRSIWQ

-1805 MFKTQSTES
+1805 MFKTQSTKS

-1852 LDTWDKVPTITWK
+1852 LDTWDKVPTIKWK

-1878 DLLKNIRISDL
+1878 DLLKNIQIRDE

>member
-39 PETQK
+39 PETQE

-63 VVTKPDTEVP
+63 VVTKPETEVP

-84 SAEDSAEGSVDNPTP
+84 SVEGSVDNPTP

-192 SEVPEKHSQTL
+192 SEVPENHSQTL
-203 DIYYE
+203 DTYYE

-239 METTE
+239 MKTTE

-268 DCQDSDILAGKAEP
+268 DCQDSDILAGRAEP

-295 ILDGNPADAIWTM
+295 VLDGNPADAIWTM
-308 YHYGYMADVLTELDY
+308 YHYGYMADVLAELDY
-323 ETLEGFFQGLSE
+323 ETLEGFFQGLGE

-342 TLAGYEYFRFVDQGY
+342 SLAGYEYFRFVDQGY

-390 NKQNKKTYS
+390 NKQDKKTYS

-410 DSSENFAEVMEAWN
+410 DSSENFAEMMEAWN

-470 DSTGDDLGGA
+470 DSTGDNLGGA

-524 GQWVAISNTWYFLQS
+524 GQWVAISNTWYFVQS

-585 DGKLSQGW
+585 DGKLSQGC

-601 WYYIYNGTA
+601 WYYIYNGAA

-639 DRVMRANGYYSIW
+639 DRVMRANGYYTIW

-659 LDYYLDNGGHL
+659 LDYYLDSGGHL

-708 VSAQHGIYN
+708 VSAQHGIIG

-730 YIRNSNTATGAG
+730 YIRNSNTATGAN

-765 NRNSEKAASD
+765 NINSGKAASD

-811 KVNFYAGEIYNCYFG
+811 KINFYAGEIYNCLLG

-842 CEQGVHLNA
+842 CQQGVHLNA

-864 IKDNA
+864 IKDNESY
-869 GHGVVGHAAEWG
+869 GVVGLAAEWG
-881 SPHRVGLTVD
+881 SAHKVTLTVTKANVFGNGYGVGLTGSVTANSSLKLDNGTNIHNNTHVGTFVESGSMNVGATAYVD
-891 NTTITGNGN
+891 IVNNGERGAVVNNVHSTGTFNKATITGNGN
-900 GVCMTASVTA
+900 SSMT
-910 NSSVTL
+910 
-916 NNDNINNNTTGVM
+916 
-929 IGAGTLN
+929 
-936 IGEYNNVNVK
+936 
-946 NNTSRGVCITNANSV
+946 
-961 GRINKAQITG
+961 
-971 NGKSADSGAGIYTLG
+971 GAGIYTTG
-986 TIYTTAS
+986 TISTTAN
-993 TNVSNNK
+993 TNISNNK
-1000 GAQGGGICGD
+1000 SSGGGGIFGAD
-1010 GNAVLNING
+1010 TSTLNING
-1019 TPIKDNTAHG
+1019 TPIKNNTAQG
-1029 CGGGICSHGTLNLS
+1029 GGGGICSHGTLNLNNA
-1043 GSTLTGNT
+1043 TLTGNT
-1051 ATGDGGAIW
+1051 ATEDGGAIW
-1060 YNKGNIS
+1060 YNKGTIS
-1067 GCGITGNTAN
+1067 KSTITGNTSN
-1077 NIGGGV
+1077 NLGGGV
-1083 SLSGGTSTLTN
+1083 SLSHGTSTVSDTS
-1094 NNIDNNKANQG
+1094 ISNNKANDG
-1105 GGMYTDGNLTISSGT
+1105 GGMYTDGNLTI
-1120 FNNNNASGNGGGIIS
+1120 NNCTYDSNTASGNGGGIIS
-1135 NGTITMN
+1135 NGTVTMN
-1142 GGSITGNYSGWD
+1142 SGSITNNYSGWD

-1292 ENNTATSEGGGFH
+1292 ENNTAASEGGGFH

-1328 LVNGTGA
+1328 LVNGAGA

-1349 YGAGGLWV
+1349 YSGGGLWV
-1357 DDNTPFTMGGG
+1357 DDNTPFTLGGG

-1387 NITLSGGSVTGNKA
+1387 NITITAGTISGNK
-1401 NVNAGSGG
+1401 GQW
-1409 GIRNSGTLTV
+1409 
-1419 NGTASIDNNT
+1419 
-1429 AYAGGGVHSTTGNIV
+1429 
-1444 VSGNAKVN
+1444 
-1452 KNTATE
+1452 
-1458 CGGGINAEYDGS
+1458 GGGINDCGTVTMKGG
-1470 DDTITIA
+1470 TISGNSTTSKA
-1477 ENAQISNN
+1477 GA
-1485 MTKSDGGGISL
+1485 GINVSTNG
-1496 FPAKLVVS
+1496 KLTMS

-1512 AGVGGGIA
+1512 SAETGGGICNLGTLEI
-1520 SYADGDITMTDG
+1520 SGG
-1532 EISGNTAISGGGIY
+1532 EISGNTTKYSGGGIY
-1546 LSQPKMTMSG
+1546 
-1556 GSIHGNTAKLSENSS
+1556 NSAQ
-1571 GTDGYGGGI
+1571 GKGI
-1580 MSLSGKNPVTI
+1580 TI
-1591 TGGSIYGNTAESG
+1591 TGGTISGNTAETYGGGGIYIEDNSKVTMTG
-1604 LANAYYQGGKLFVGK
+1604 GTIKANTVKTNGKAIYQNGTLNLGGSAEVL
-1619 DASITGDI
+1619 GDI
-1627 YLYKNKI
+1627 YLGTGKI
-1634 INVISDLTKA
+1634 INVVSDLTKA
-1644 NLEVSMAENYTY
+1644 NPEVAMAENDTY

-1663 YSADTTSYKNG
+1663 YSADTTSFKNG

-1680 YSLETNTAGYAKT
+1680 YSLETTTAGYAKAKNIKIDDNVD
-1693 KGIRIEDN
+1693 KG
-1701 STKGSLYQVWLDS
+1701 KLYQVWLNKTD
-1714 SELPI
+1714 LPI

-1743 TYTVQKNSGYTR
+1743 KYTVQKNSGYTGY
-1755 FSRKDYTF
+1755 SRKAYTF
-1763 QGWAYRLTD
+1763 QGWATIPSY
-1772 KKPTYSEK
+1772 KKPVYSEK
-1780 SSNVISYDDLRSIWQ
+1780 TTNVITYDDLRDIYL

-1829 LSGLIFPAQV
+1829 LSGLIFPVQV

-1852 LDTWDKVPTITWK
+1852 LDTWDKVPTIKWT

-1878 DLLKNIRISDL
+1878 DLLKNIQIRDE

-2018 EGNLNNKLDMVDFKA
+2018 EGNLNSKLDMVDFKA

>member
-39 PETQK
+39 PETQE

-84 SAEDSAEGSVDNPTP
+84 SAEDSVDNPTP

-192 SEVPEKHSQTL
+192 SEVPENHSQTL
-203 DIYYE
+203 DTYYE

-239 METTE
+239 MKTTK

-268 DCQDSDILAGKAEP
+268 DCQDSDILAGRAEP

-295 ILDGNPADAIWTM
+295 VLDGNPADAIWTM
-308 YHYGYMADVLTELDY
+308 YHYGYMADVLAELDY
-323 ETLEGFFQGLSE
+323 ETLEGFFQGLGE

-390 NKQNKKTYS
+390 NKQDKKTYS

-470 DSTGDDLGGA
+470 DSTGDNLGGA

-524 GQWVAISNTWYFLQS
+524 GQWVAISNTWYFVQS

-601 WYYIYNGTA
+601 WYYIYNSTA

-639 DRVMRANGYYSIW
+639 DRVMRANGYYTIW

-659 LDYYLDNGGHL
+659 LDYYLDSGGHL

-730 YIRNSNTATGAG
+730 YIRNSNTTTGAN

-775 VLIAENGGTLTFDSA
+775 VLIAENGGTLTFDSS

-797 NQGLHGTSDSPNGA
+797 NQGLHGTSNSPNGA

-842 CEQGVHLNA
+842 CQQGVHLNA

-961 GRINKAQITG
+961 GRINRAQITG
-971 NGKSADSGAGIYTLG
+971 NGKSVDSGAGIYTLG

-1167 GGAIQNNTAYWL
+1167 GGAIQSNTAYWL

-1278 QYGTGSFKMTSGTI
+1278 QNGTGSFKMTSGTI
-1292 ENNTATSEGGGFH
+1292 ENNTATCEGGGFH

-1349 YGAGGLWV
+1349 YSGGGLWV
-1357 DDNTPFTMGGG
+1357 DDNTPFTLGGG

-1387 NITLSGGSVTGNKA
+1387 NITLTAGTISGNKA
-1401 NVNAGSGG
+1401 QW
-1409 GIRNSGTLTV
+1409 
-1419 NGTASIDNNT
+1419 
-1429 AYAGGGVHSTTGNIV
+1429 
-1444 VSGNAKVN
+1444 
-1452 KNTATE
+1452 
-1458 CGGGINAEYDGS
+1458 GGGINDCGTVTMKGG
-1470 DDTITIA
+1470 TISGNSTTSKA
-1477 ENAQISNN
+1477 GA
-1485 MTKSDGGGISL
+1485 GINVSTNG
-1496 FPAKLVVS
+1496 KLTMS

-1512 AGVGGGIA
+1512 SAETGGGICNLGTLEI
-1520 SYADGDITMTDG
+1520 SGG
-1532 EISGNTAISGGGIY
+1532 EISGNTTKYSGGGIY
-1546 LSQPKMTMSG
+1546 NSAQGKG
-1556 GSIHGNTAKLSENSS
+1556 TA
-1571 GTDGYGGGI
+1571 
-1580 MSLSGKNPVTI
+1580 I
-1591 TGGSIYGNTAESG
+1591 TGGTISGNTAETYGGGGIYIEDNSKVTMTG
-1604 LANAYYQGGKLFVGK
+1604 GTIKDNTVKTNGKAIYQNGTLNLGGAAEVL
-1619 DASITGDI
+1619 GDI
-1627 YLYKNKI
+1627 YLGTGKI
-1634 INVISDLTKA
+1634 INVVSDLTKA
-1644 NLEVSMAENYTY
+1644 NPEVAMAENDTY

-1663 YSADTTSYKNG
+1663 YSADTTSFKNG

-1680 YSLETNTAGYAKT
+1680 YSLETTTAGYAKAKNIKIDDNVD
-1693 KGIRIEDN
+1693 KG
-1701 STKGSLYQVWLDS
+1701 KLYQVWLNKTD
-1714 SELPI
+1714 LPI

-1737 VEPGTE
+1737 VEPGTKK
-1743 TYTVQKNSGYTR
+1743 YTVQKNSGYTGY
-1755 FSRKDYTF
+1755 SRRAYTF
-1763 QGWAYRLTD
+1763 QGWAFRLND
-1772 KKPTYSEK
+1772 KKPVYSEK
-1780 SSNVISYDDLRSIWQ
+1780 TANVITYDDLRSIWQ

-1805 MFKTQSTES
+1805 MFKTQSTKS

-1852 LDTWDKVPTITWK
+1852 LDTWDKVPTIKWT
-1865 ENTFWEGTDVYKA
+1865 ENTFWEGTDVYRS
-1878 DLLKNIRISDL
+1878 DLLKNIQIMDE

-2018 EGNLNNKLDMVDFKA
+2018 EGNLNSKLDMVDFKA

>member
-39 PETQK
+39 PETQE

-192 SEVPEKHSQTL
+192 SEVPENHSQTL
-203 DIYYE
+203 DTYYE

-239 METTE
+239 MKTTK

-268 DCQDSDILAGKAEP
+268 DCQDSDILAGRAEP

-295 ILDGNPADAIWTM
+295 VLDGNPADAIWTM
-308 YHYGYMADVLTELDY
+308 YHYGYMADVLAELDY
-323 ETLEGFFQGLSE
+323 ETLEGFFQGLGE

-390 NKQNKKTYS
+390 NKQDKKTYS

-470 DSTGDDLGGA
+470 DSTGDNLGGA

-524 GQWVAISNTWYFLQS
+524 GQWVAISNTWYFVQS

-566 SAYAVIDNVAYH
+566 STYAVIDNVAYH

-601 WYYIYNGTA
+601 WYYIYNSTA

-639 DRVMRANGYYSIW
+639 DRVMRANGYYTIW

-659 LDYYLDNGGHL
+659 LDYYLDSGGHL

-689 AIDCAWNGSTVV
+689 AIDCAWNDSTVV

-730 YIRNSNTATGAG
+730 YIRNSNTTTGAN

-765 NRNSEKAASD
+765 NKNSEKAASD

-797 NQGLHGTSDSPNGA
+797 NQGLHGTSDAPNGA
-811 KVNFYAGEIYNCYFG
+811 KVNFYAGEIYNCLLG

-864 IKDNA
+864 IKDNSSY
-869 GHGVVGHAAEWG
+869 GVVGLAADWG
-881 SPHRVGLTVD
+881 SPHKVTLTVTKANVFGNGYGVGLTGSVTANSSLKLDNGTNIHNNTHVGTFVESGSMNVGATANVD
-891 NTTITGNGN
+891 IVNNGERGAVVNNVHSTGTFNKATITGNGN
-900 GVCMTASVTA
+900 SSMT
-910 NSSVTL
+910 
-916 NNDNINNNTTGVM
+916 
-929 IGAGTLN
+929 
-936 IGEYNNVNVK
+936 
-946 NNTSRGVCITNANSV
+946 
-961 GRINKAQITG
+961 
-971 NGKSADSGAGIYTLG
+971 GAGIYTTG
-986 TIYTTAS
+986 TISTT
-993 TNVSNNK
+993 TNTNISENK
-1000 GAQGGGICGD
+1000 GTQGGGICGD
-1010 GNAVLNING
+1010 GNAVLTING
-1019 TPIKDNTAHG
+1019 STINSNTANG
-1029 CGGGICSHGTLNLS
+1029 CGGAICSYGTLNLNS
-1043 GSTLTGNT
+1043 GTLKKNS

-1060 YNKGNIS
+1060 FKKGSINATIEENS
-1067 GCGITGNTAN
+1067 AN
-1077 NIGGGV
+1077 GLGGGV
-1083 SLSGGTSTLTN
+1083 SHSGGSATDHIKGGTIN
-1094 NNIDNNKANQG
+1094 NNKANQG
-1105 GGMYTDGNLTISSGT
+1105 AGLYTDGTLVIDNGSI
-1120 FNNNNASGNGGGIIS
+1120 NNNTASGNGGGIMS
-1135 NGTITMN
+1135 NGPVTMN
-1142 GGSITGNYSGWD
+1142 AGTITGNYSGWD
-1154 GGGVNSRATFNFN
+1154 GGGVNSHANFNFN
-1167 GGAIQNNTAYWL
+1167 GGTIQNNTAYWL
-1179 GGNIHVQA
+1179 GGNIHQ
-1187 VDNINNKQSVFT
+1187 QSVNSANVTFT
-1199 VTSKNPISGGK
+1199 VTSKTPISGGK
-1210 AEGSGGGGVCV
+1210 AEGSGGGGICV

-1226 KLILNDGTSVK
+1226 KVILNDGTSVK
-1237 DNTAPTGGGIN
+1237 DNTAPVGGGIDSN
-1248 GNAAVEMKNA
+1248 GAVEIKNA
-1258 TISGNK
+1258 IISGNS
-1264 ATSNNGGGIELFSD
+1264 TTGVGGGIALFTDS
-1278 QYGTGSFKMTSGTI
+1278 YGTGSLKMSSGII
-1292 ENNTATSEGGGFH
+1292 ENNTAGTEGGGFW
-1305 GPNFTMTGG
+1305 GSNFTMTGG
-1314 TIQKNNAGTVAGGV
+1314 TIQNNNAGTVAGGV

-1349 YGAGGLWV
+1349 YSGGGLFV

-1387 NITLSGGSVTGNKA
+1387 NITLTAGTISGNKA
-1401 NVNAGSGG
+1401 QW
-1409 GIRNSGTLTV
+1409 
-1419 NGTASIDNNT
+1419 
-1429 AYAGGGVHSTTGNIV
+1429 
-1444 VSGNAKVN
+1444 
-1452 KNTATE
+1452 
-1458 CGGGINAEYDGS
+1458 GGGINDCGTVTMKGGTISGNSTTSKAGAGINVSTNGKLTMSGGQIQKNTSAE
-1470 DDTITIA
+1470 T
-1477 ENAQISNN
+1477 
-1485 MTKSDGGGISL
+1485 GGGICNL
-1496 FPAKLVVS
+1496 GTLEIS
-1504 GGKIQNNT
+1504 G
-1512 AGVGGGIA
+1512 
-1520 SYADGDITMTDG
+1520 G
-1532 EISGNTAISGGGIY
+1532 EISGNTTKYSGGAIYNSAQGKGTTITGGTISGNKAETYGGGGIY
-1546 LSQPKMTMSG
+1546 IEDNSKVTMT
-1556 GSIHGNTAKLSENSS
+1556 S
-1571 GTDGYGGGI
+1571 GTIKDNTVKTNGKAIYQNGTLNLGGA
-1580 MSLSGKNPVTI
+1580 
-1591 TGGSIYGNTAESG
+1591 AEV
-1604 LANAYYQGGKLFVGK
+1604 L
-1619 DASITGDI
+1619 GDI
-1627 YLYKNKI
+1627 YLGTGKI
-1634 INVISDLTKA
+1634 INVVSDLTKA
-1644 NLEVSMAENYTY
+1644 NPEVAMAENDTY

-1663 YSADTTSYKNG
+1663 YSADTTSFKNG

-1680 YSLETNTAGYAKT
+1680 YSLETTTAGYAKAKNIKIDDNVD
-1693 KGIRIEDN
+1693 KG
-1701 STKGSLYQVWLDS
+1701 KLYQVWLNKTD
-1714 SELPI
+1714 LPI

-1743 TYTVQKNSGYTR
+1743 KYTVQKNSGYTGY
-1755 FSRKDYTF
+1755 SRKAYTF
-1763 QGWAYRLTD
+1763 QGWATIPSY
-1772 KKPTYSEK
+1772 KKPVYSEK
-1780 SSNVISYDDLRSIWQ
+1780 TTNVITYDDLRDIYL

-1829 LSGLIFPAQV
+1829 LSGLIFPVQV

-1852 LDTWDKVPTITWK
+1852 LDTWDKVLTIKWT

-1878 DLLKNIRISDL
+1878 DLLKNIQIRDE

-2018 EGNLNNKLDMVDFKA
+2018 EGNLNSKLDMVDFKA

-2057 GGKGK
+2057 GGNGK

>member
-39 PETQK
+39 PETQE

-63 VVTKPDTEVP
+63 VVTKPETEVP
-73 TGEPTKEPAED
+73 TGESTKEPAED
-84 SAEDSAEGSVDNPTP
+84 SAEDSVEGSVDNPTP

-113 KNKDASKETTADSE
+113 KNKDASKETTTDSE
-127 KKSETSEKKETS
+127 KKPETSEKEETS

-144 LSNTVTRFIQEKD
+144 LSSTVTRFIQEKD

-192 SEVPEKHSQTL
+192 SEVPEHHSQTL
-203 DIYYE
+203 DTYYE

-239 METTE
+239 METTK

-268 DCQDSDILAGKAEP
+268 NCQDSDILAGRAEP

-295 ILDGNPADAIWTM
+295 VLDGNPADAVWTM
-308 YHYGYMADVLTELDY
+308 YHYGYMADVLAELDY
-323 ETLEGFFQGLSE
+323 ETLEGFFQGLGE

-390 NKQNKKTYS
+390 NKQDKKTYS

-470 DSTGDDLGGA
+470 DSTGDNLGGA

-524 GQWVAISNTWYFLQS
+524 GQWVAISNTWYFVQS

-554 WYFIKPNGWAVV
+554 WYYIKPNGWAVV

-632 YWCGPSD
+632 YWCGPAD

-659 LDYYLDNGGHL
+659 LDYYLDSAGHQ

-730 YIRNSNTATGAG
+730 YIRNSNTTTGG
-742 RPTILYISGG
+742 NRPTILYISGG

-765 NRNSEKAASD
+765 NKNSGKAASD

-811 KVNFYAGEIYNCYFG
+811 KINFYAGEIYNCLLG

-842 CEQGVHLNA
+842 CQQGVHLNA

-864 IKDNA
+864 IKDNESY
-869 GHGVVGHAAEWG
+869 GVVGLAAEWG
-881 SPHRVGLTVD
+881 SAHKVTLTVTKANVFGNGYGVGLTGSVTANSSLKLDNGTNIHNNTHVGTFVESGSMNVGATAYVD
-891 NTTITGNGN
+891 IVNNGERGAVVNNVHSTGTFNKATITGNGN
-900 GVCMTASVTA
+900 SSMT
-910 NSSVTL
+910 
-916 NNDNINNNTTGVM
+916 
-929 IGAGTLN
+929 
-936 IGEYNNVNVK
+936 
-946 NNTSRGVCITNANSV
+946 
-961 GRINKAQITG
+961 
-971 NGKSADSGAGIYTLG
+971 GAGIYTTG
-986 TIYTTAS
+986 TISTTAN
-993 TNVSNNK
+993 TNISNNK
-1000 GAQGGGICGD
+1000 SSGGGGIFGAD
-1010 GNAVLNING
+1010 TSTLNING
-1019 TPIKDNTAHG
+1019 TPIKNNTAQG
-1029 CGGGICSHGTLNLS
+1029 GGGGICSHGTLNLNNA
-1043 GSTLTGNT
+1043 TLTGNT
-1051 ATGDGGAIW
+1051 ATEDGGAIW
-1060 YNKGNIS
+1060 YNKGTIS
-1067 GCGITGNTAN
+1067 KSTITGNTSN
-1077 NIGGGV
+1077 NLGGGV
-1083 SLSGGTSTLTN
+1083 SLSHGTSTVSDTS
-1094 NNIDNNKANQG
+1094 ISNNKANQG
-1105 GGMYTDGNLTISSGT
+1105 GGMYTDGNLTI
-1120 FNNNNASGNGGGIIS
+1120 NNCTYDSNTASGNGGGIIS
-1135 NGTITMN
+1135 NGTVTMN
-1142 GGSITGNYSGWD
+1142 SGSITNNYSGWD
-1154 GGGVNSRATFNFN
+1154 GGGVNSHATFNFN

-1199 VTSKNPISGGK
+1199 VTSKTPISGGK

-1248 GNAAVEMKNA
+1248 GNAAIEMHNA

-1278 QYGTGSFKMTSGTI
+1278 KDGTGSFKMTSGTI
-1292 ENNTATSEGGGFH
+1292 ENNTAASEGGGFH

-1401 NVNAGSGG
+1401 NANAGNGG
-1409 GIRNSGTLTV
+1409 GICNSGTGLVSLKGTV
-1419 NGTASIDNNT
+1419 SVNNNT
-1429 AYAGGGVHSTTGNIV
+1429 AY
-1444 VSGNAKVN
+1444 
-1452 KNTATE
+1452 
-1458 CGGGINAEYDGS
+1458 
-1470 DDTITIA
+1470 
-1477 ENAQISNN
+1477 
-1485 MTKSDGGGISL
+1485 L
-1496 FPAKLVVS
+1496 
-1504 GGKIQNNT
+1504 
-1512 AGVGGGIA
+1512 GGGIA
-1520 SYADGDITMTDG
+1520 GDSDGASDSLQ
-1532 EISGNTAISGGGIY
+1532 ISEKAVISQNTAKFSGGGIY
-1546 LSQPKMTMSG
+1546 YESG
-1556 GSIHGNTAKLSENSS
+1556 VVELNGGTIKENTAKFGGGAYIYGGTYSMDDGKISENTVSAKGGGLLLDCLDEGTITGGTITGNTVT
-1571 GTDGYGGGI
+1571 GTDNNYGGGI
-1580 MSLSGKNPVTI
+1580 YAADCEVTM
-1591 TGGSIYGNTAESG
+1591 TGGSISENTTG
-1604 LANAYYQGGKLFVGK
+1604 CKLGQAYYQGGTLKVGK
-1619 DASITGDI
+1619 DVSISGDI
-1627 YLYKNKI
+1627 YLPKDKI

-1644 NLEVSMAENYTY
+1644 NPEVSMAENDTY

-1663 YSADTTSYKNG
+1663 YSADTTSFKNG

-1680 YSLETNTAGYAKT
+1680 YSLETNTAGYAKAKNIKIDDNVD
-1693 KGIRIEDN
+1693 KG
-1701 STKGSLYQVWLDS
+1701 KLYQVWLNKTD
-1714 SELPI
+1714 LPI

-1755 FSRKDYTF
+1755 FSRKNYTF
-1763 QGWAYRLTD
+1763 QGWTYKPN
-1772 KKPTYSEK
+1772 KKTPHYSEK
-1780 SSNVISYDDLRSIWQ
+1780 TANVISYDDLRDIYL
-1795 EQQEAGITGD
+1795 EQQADGITGD
-1805 MFKTQSTES
+1805 MFKTQSTKS

-1852 LDTWDKVPTITWK
+1852 LDTWDKVPTIKWK

-1878 DLLKNIRISDL
+1878 DLLKNIQIRDE

-1926 GMQDSDKLDTWFM
+1926 GMKDSDKLDTWFM

-2093 YYDLNKG
+2093 FYDLNKG

>member
-44 IVQDVQENTDTP
+44 QETVQETTDAPVTDT
-56 VTEDAET
+56 ET
-63 VVTKPDTEVP
+63 VVTKPETESSTVES
-73 TGEPTKEPAED
+73 TDESTDKSTDKSTDESTD
-84 SAEDSAEGSVDNPTP
+84 GSMEVPTP

-127 KKSETSEKKETS
+127 QKPETSTKAENAQETS

-144 LSNTVTRFIQEKD
+144 LSNTVTRFMQEKD

-169 DLLSEMNEEQLYEL
+169 DLLSEMDEEQLYEL

-192 SEVPEKHSQTL
+192 SEVPENHSQTL
-203 DIYYE
+203 DTYYE

-239 METTE
+239 MKTTK

-268 DCQDSDILAGKAEP
+268 DCQDSDILAGRAEP

-295 ILDGNPADAIWTM
+295 VLDGNPADAIWTM
-308 YHYGYMADVLTELDY
+308 YHYGYMADVLAELDY
-323 ETLEGFFQGLSE
+323 ETLEGFFQGLGE

-390 NKQNKKTYS
+390 NKQDKKTYS

-524 GQWVAISNTWYFLQS
+524 GQWVAISNTWYFVQS

-601 WYYIYNGTA
+601 WYYIYNGAA

-639 DRVMRANGYYSIW
+639 DRVMRANGYYTIW

-659 LDYYLDNGGHL
+659 LDYYLDSGGHL

-730 YIRNSNTATGAG
+730 YIRNSNTTTGG
-742 RPTILYISGG
+742 NRPTILYISGG

-765 NRNSEKAASD
+765 NKNSGKAASD
-775 VLIAENGGTLTFDSA
+775 VLIAENGGTLTFDSS

-797 NQGLHGTSDSPNGA
+797 NQGLHGTSNSPNGA
-811 KVNFYAGEIYNCYFG
+811 KVNFYAGEIYNCLLG

-864 IKDNA
+864 IKDNSSY
-869 GHGVVGHAAEWG
+869 GVVGLAANWG
-881 SPHRVGLTVD
+881 SPHKVTLTVTKANVFGNGYGVGLSGSVTANSSLKLDNGTNIHNNTHVGTFVESGSMNVGETANVD
-891 NTTITGNGN
+891 IVNNGERGAVVNNVHSTGTFNKATITGNGN
-900 GVCMTASVTA
+900 SSMT
-910 NSSVTL
+910 
-916 NNDNINNNTTGVM
+916 
-929 IGAGTLN
+929 
-936 IGEYNNVNVK
+936 
-946 NNTSRGVCITNANSV
+946 
-961 GRINKAQITG
+961 
-971 NGKSADSGAGIYTLG
+971 GAGIYTTG
-986 TIYTTAS
+986 TISTTAN
-993 TNVSNNK
+993 TNISNNK
-1000 GAQGGGICGD
+1000 SSGGGGIFGAD
-1010 GNAVLNING
+1010 TSTLNING
-1019 TPIKDNTAHG
+1019 TPIKNNTAKG
-1029 CGGGICSHGTLNLS
+1029 GGGGICSHGTLNLNNA
-1043 GSTLTGNT
+1043 TLTGNT
-1051 ATGDGGAIW
+1051 ATEDGGAIW
-1060 YNKGNIS
+1060 YNKGTIS
-1067 GCGITGNTAN
+1067 KSTITGNTSN
-1077 NIGGGV
+1077 NLGGGV
-1083 SLSGGTSTLTN
+1083 SLSHGTSTVSDTS
-1094 NNIDNNKANQG
+1094 ISNNKANQG
-1105 GGMYTDGNLTISSGT
+1105 GGMYTDGNLTI
-1120 FNNNNASGNGGGIIS
+1120 NNCTYDSNTASGNGGGIIS
-1135 NGTITMN
+1135 NGTVTMN
-1142 GGSITGNYSGWD
+1142 SGSITNNYSGWD
-1154 GGGVNSRATFNFN
+1154 GGGVNSHATFNFN

-1179 GGNIHVQA
+1179 GGNIHTQA
-1187 VDNINNKQSVFT
+1187 VGNINNKQAVFT
-1199 VTSKNPISGGK
+1199 VTSKAPISGGK

-1248 GNAAVEMKNA
+1248 GNAAIEMHNA

-1278 QYGTGSFKMTSGTI
+1278 QDGTGSFKMTSGTI
-1292 ENNTATSEGGGFH
+1292 ENNTATCEGGGFH
-1305 GPNFTMTGG
+1305 GPNFAMTGG
-1314 TIQKNNAGTVAGGV
+1314 TIQKNNAGAVAGGV

-1349 YGAGGLWV
+1349 YSGGGLWV
-1357 DDNTPFTMGGG
+1357 DDNTPFTLGGG

-1387 NITLSGGSVTGNKA
+1387 NITLTAGTISGNK
-1401 NVNAGSGG
+1401 GQW
-1409 GIRNSGTLTV
+1409 
-1419 NGTASIDNNT
+1419 
-1429 AYAGGGVHSTTGNIV
+1429 
-1444 VSGNAKVN
+1444 
-1452 KNTATE
+1452 
-1458 CGGGINAEYDGS
+1458 GGGINDCGTVTMKGG
-1470 DDTITIA
+1470 TISGNSTTSKA
-1477 ENAQISNN
+1477 GA
-1485 MTKSDGGGISL
+1485 GINVSTNG
-1496 FPAKLVVS
+1496 KLTMS

-1512 AGVGGGIA
+1512 SAETGGGICNLGTLEI
-1520 SYADGDITMTDG
+1520 SGG
-1532 EISGNTAISGGGIY
+1532 EISGNTTKYSGGGIY
-1546 LSQPKMTMSG
+1546 NSAQGKG
-1556 GSIHGNTAKLSENSS
+1556 TA
-1571 GTDGYGGGI
+1571 
-1580 MSLSGKNPVTI
+1580 I
-1591 TGGSIYGNTAESG
+1591 TGGTISGNTAETYGGGGIYIEDNSKITMTG
-1604 LANAYYQGGKLFVGK
+1604 GTIKANTVKTNGKAIYQNGTLNLGGSAEVL
-1619 DASITGDI
+1619 GDI
-1627 YLYKNKI
+1627 YLGTGKI
-1634 INVISDLTKA
+1634 INVVSDLTKA
-1644 NLEVSMAENYTY
+1644 NPEVAMAENDTY

-1663 YSADTTSYKNG
+1663 YSADTTSFKNG
-1674 TDDTKR
+1674 THDTKR
-1680 YSLETNTAGYAKT
+1680 YSLETNTARYAKAKNIKIDDNVD
-1693 KGIRIEDN
+1693 KG
-1701 STKGSLYQVWLDS
+1701 KLYQVWLNKTD
-1714 SELPI
+1714 LPI

-1743 TYTVQKNSGYTR
+1743 KYTVQKNSGYTR

-1763 QGWAYRLTD
+1763 QGWVYRLTD

-1795 EQQEAGITGD
+1795 EQQEAGISGD
-1805 MFKTQSTES
+1805 MFETQSTES

-1839 QAAENDQVWDVYM
+1839 QAAENDQVLDVYM
-1852 LDTWDKVPTITWK
+1852 LDIWDKVPIIKWT
-1865 ENTFWEGTDVYKA
+1865 ENTFWEGTDVYRS
-1878 DLLKNIRISDL
+1878 DLLKNIQIRDE
-1889 EDGTIDVSKLV
+1889 EDRTIDVSKLV

>member
-1 MHKFFRGSK
+1 MISNWNFKEESYGPLLPFVKDPLITDINYNGSDVWLEHLEK
-10 KTIAAMMAV
+10 GRYKA
-19 LMFTSSTGGYAQAG
+19 
-33 MIQDAF
+33 
-39 PETQK
+39 
-44 IVQDVQENTDTP
+44 DVQLTPEFVQQFSVHISNVVSEQLNKFNNVLEAETETLRISIIHPSVTDTGYSISIRKTP
-56 VTEDAET
+56 AVIRLHEDEMLKQGYF
-63 VVTKPDTEVP
+63 TKPILAFLKNCIKANMNLVFC
-73 TGEPTKEPAED
+73 G
-84 SAEDSAEGSVDNPTP
+84 TP
-99 EVTETPKPTEKLEE
+99 GAGKT
-113 KNKDASKETTADSE
+113 
-127 KKSETSEKKETS
+127 
-139 EDSNE
+139 
-144 LSNTVTRFIQEKD
+144 
-157 SYAYMEQITNMD
+157 
-169 DLLSEMNEEQLYEL
+169 EL
-183 LYFMRLSFL
+183 LKYLTQFIPMD
-192 SEVPEKHSQTL
+192 EKVMTIE
-203 DIYYE
+203 D
-208 ILNAYI
+208 AYI

-239 METTE
+239 METTK

-268 DCQDSDILAGKAEP
+268 DCQDSDILAGRAEP

-295 ILDGNPADAIWTM
+295 VLDGNPADAIWTM
-308 YHYGYMADVLTELDY
+308 YHYGYMADVLAELDY
-323 ETLEGFFQGLSE
+323 ETLEGFFQGLGE

-342 TLAGYEYFRFVDQGY
+342 ILAGYEYFRFVDQGY

-373 QEAAESDAA
+373 QEAAESEAA

-390 NKQNKKTYS
+390 NKQDKKTYS
-399 SVEAYVAEMTK
+399 SVETYVAEMTK

-470 DSTGDDLGGA
+470 DSTGDNLGGA

-524 GQWVAISNTWYFLQS
+524 GQWVAISNTWYFVQS

-632 YWCGPSD
+632 YWCGPAD

-659 LDYYLDNGGHL
+659 LDYYLDSAGHQ

-730 YIRNSNTATGAG
+730 YIRNSSTATGAN

-765 NRNSEKAASD
+765 NKNSEKAASD
-775 VLIAENGGTLTFDSA
+775 VLIAGNGGTLTFDSA

-797 NQGLHGTSDSPNGA
+797 SQGLHGTSDAPNGA
-811 KVNFYAGEIYNCYFG
+811 KVNFYAGEIYNCLLG

-864 IKDNA
+864 IKDNSSY
-869 GHGVVGHAAEWG
+869 GVVGLAADWG
-881 SPHRVGLTVD
+881 SPHKVTLTVTKANVFGNGYGVGLTGSVTANSSLKLDNGTNIHNNTHVGTFVESGSMNVGATANVD
-891 NTTITGNGN
+891 IVNNGERGAVVNNVHSTGTFNKATITGNGN
-900 GVCMTASVTA
+900 SSMT
-910 NSSVTL
+910 
-916 NNDNINNNTTGVM
+916 
-929 IGAGTLN
+929 
-936 IGEYNNVNVK
+936 
-946 NNTSRGVCITNANSV
+946 
-961 GRINKAQITG
+961 
-971 NGKSADSGAGIYTLG
+971 GAGIYTTG
-986 TIYTTAS
+986 TISTT
-993 TNVSNNK
+993 TNTNISENK
-1000 GAQGGGICGD
+1000 GTQGGGICGD
-1010 GNAVLNING
+1010 GNAVLTING
-1019 TPIKDNTAHG
+1019 STINSNTANG
-1029 CGGGICSHGTLNLS
+1029 FGGAICSYGTLNLNS
-1043 GSTLTGNT
+1043 GTLKKNS

-1060 YNKGNIS
+1060 FKKGSINATIEENS
-1067 GCGITGNTAN
+1067 AN
-1077 NIGGGV
+1077 GLGGGV
-1083 SLSGGTSTLTN
+1083 SHSGGSATDHIKGGTIN
-1094 NNIDNNKANQG
+1094 NNKANQG
-1105 GGMYTDGNLTISSGT
+1105 AGLYTDGTLVIDNGSI
-1120 FNNNNASGNGGGIIS
+1120 NNNTASGNGGGIMS
-1135 NGTITMN
+1135 NGPVTMN
-1142 GGSITGNYSGWD
+1142 AGTITGNYSGWD
-1154 GGGVNSRATFNFN
+1154 GGGVNSHANFNFN
-1167 GGAIQNNTAYWL
+1167 GGTIQNNTAYWL
-1179 GGNIHVQA
+1179 GGNIHQ
-1187 VDNINNKQSVFT
+1187 QSVNSANVTFT
-1199 VTSKNPISGGK
+1199 VTSKTPISGGK
-1210 AEGSGGGGVCV
+1210 AEGSGGGICV

-1226 KLILNDGTSVK
+1226 KVILNDGTSVK
-1237 DNTAPTGGGIN
+1237 DNTAPVGGGIDSN
-1248 GNAAVEMKNA
+1248 GAVEIKNA
-1258 TISGNK
+1258 IISGNS
-1264 ATSNNGGGIELFSD
+1264 TTGVGGGIALFTDS
-1278 QYGTGSFKMTSGTI
+1278 YGTGSLKMSSGII
-1292 ENNTATSEGGGFH
+1292 ENNTAGTEGGGFW
-1305 GPNFTMTGG
+1305 GSNFTMTGG
-1314 TIQKNNAGTVAGGV
+1314 TIQNNNAGTVAGGV
-1328 LVNGTGA
+1328 LVNETGA

-1349 YGAGGLWV
+1349 YSGGGLFV

-1387 NITLSGGSVTGNKA
+1387 NITLTAGTISGNKA
-1401 NVNAGSGG
+1401 QW
-1409 GIRNSGTLTV
+1409 
-1419 NGTASIDNNT
+1419 
-1429 AYAGGGVHSTTGNIV
+1429 
-1444 VSGNAKVN
+1444 
-1452 KNTATE
+1452 
-1458 CGGGINAEYDGS
+1458 GGGINDCGTVTMKGGTISGNSTTSKAGAGINVSTNGKLTMSGGQIQKNTSAE
-1470 DDTITIA
+1470 T
-1477 ENAQISNN
+1477 
-1485 MTKSDGGGISL
+1485 GGGICNL
-1496 FPAKLVVS
+1496 GTLEIS
-1504 GGKIQNNT
+1504 G
-1512 AGVGGGIA
+1512 
-1520 SYADGDITMTDG
+1520 G
-1532 EISGNTAISGGGIY
+1532 EISGNTTKHSGGGIY
-1546 LSQPKMTMSG
+1546 
-1556 GSIHGNTAKLSENSS
+1556 NSAQGK
-1571 GTDGYGGGI
+1571 GT
-1580 MSLSGKNPVTI
+1580 TI
-1591 TGGSIYGNTAESG
+1591 TGGTISGNKAETYGGGGIYIEDNSKVTMTGGTIKDNTVKTNGKAIYQNGTLNLGGAAEV
-1604 LANAYYQGGKLFVGK
+1604 L
-1619 DASITGDI
+1619 GDI
-1627 YLYKNKI
+1627 YLGTGKI
-1634 INVISDLTKA
+1634 INVVSDLTKA
-1644 NLEVSMAENYTY
+1644 NPEVAMAENDTY

-1663 YSADTTSYKNG
+1663 YSADTTSFKNG

-1680 YSLETNTAGYAKT
+1680 YSLETTTAGYAKAKNIKIDDNVD
-1693 KGIRIEDN
+1693 KG
-1701 STKGSLYQVWLDS
+1701 KLYQVWLNKTD
-1714 SELPI
+1714 LPI

-1743 TYTVQKNSGYTR
+1743 KYTVQKNSGYTGY
-1755 FSRKDYTF
+1755 SRKAYTF
-1763 QGWAYRLTD
+1763 QGWAIIPSY
-1772 KKPTYSEK
+1772 KKPVYSEK
-1780 SSNVISYDDLRSIWQ
+1780 TTNVITYDDLRDIYL

-1829 LSGLIFPAQV
+1829 LSGLIFPVQV

-1852 LDTWDKVPTITWK
+1852 LDTWDKVPTIKWT

-1878 DLLKNIRISDL
+1878 DLLKNIQIMDE

-2018 EGNLNNKLDMVDFKA
+2018 EGNLNSKLDMVDFKA

>member
-39 PETQK
+39 PETQE

-84 SAEDSAEGSVDNPTP
+84 SAEGSVEGSVDNPTP

-192 SEVPEKHSQTL
+192 SEVPENHSQTL
-203 DIYYE
+203 DTYYE

-239 METTE
+239 METTK

-268 DCQDSDILAGKAEP
+268 DCQDSDILAGRAEP

-295 ILDGNPADAIWTM
+295 VLDGNPADAIWTM
-308 YHYGYMADVLTELDY
+308 YHYGYMADVLAELDY
-323 ETLEGFFQGLSE
+323 ETLEGFFQGLGE

-390 NKQNKKTYS
+390 NKQDKKTYS

-524 GQWVAISNTWYFLQS
+524 GQWVAISNTWYFVQS
-539 NGQILYNSWVLDGND
+539 NGQILYNSWVLDGNT
-554 WYFIKPNGWAVV
+554 WYYIKPNGWAVV

-610 QYGWVWPQEKSV
+610 QYGWVWPQEKST

-632 YWCGPSD
+632 YWCGPAN
-639 DRVMRANGYYSIW
+639 DRVMRANGYYTIY
-652 CAEAGQN
+652 CADAGQN
-659 LDYYLDNGGHL
+659 LDYYLDSGGHL

-708 VSAQHGIYN
+708 VSAQHGIIG

-730 YIRNSNTATGAG
+730 YIRNSNTTTGG
-742 RPTILYISGG
+742 NRPTILYISGG

-765 NRNSEKAASD
+765 NINSGKAASD

-797 NQGLHGTSDSPNGA
+797 NHGLHGTSDAPNGA
-811 KVNFYAGEIYNCYFG
+811 KINFYAGEIYNCLLG

-842 CEQGVHLNA
+842 CQQGVHLNA

-864 IKDNA
+864 IKDNESY
-869 GHGVVGHAAEWG
+869 GVIGLAANWG
-881 SPHRVGLTVD
+881 SAHKVTLTVTKANVFGNGYGVGLSGSVTANSSLKLDNGTNIHNNTHVGTFVESGSMNVGATAYVD
-891 NTTITGNGN
+891 IVNNGERGAVVNNVHSTGTFNKATITGNGN
-900 GVCMTASVTA
+900 SSMT
-910 NSSVTL
+910 
-916 NNDNINNNTTGVM
+916 
-929 IGAGTLN
+929 
-936 IGEYNNVNVK
+936 
-946 NNTSRGVCITNANSV
+946 
-961 GRINKAQITG
+961 
-971 NGKSADSGAGIYTLG
+971 GAGIYTTG
-986 TIYTTAS
+986 TISTTAN
-993 TNVSNNK
+993 TNISNNK
-1000 GAQGGGICGD
+1000 SSGGGGIFGAD
-1010 GNAVLNING
+1010 TSTLNING
-1019 TPIKDNTAHG
+1019 TPIKNNTAQG
-1029 CGGGICSHGTLNLS
+1029 GGGGICSHGTLNLNNA
-1043 GSTLTGNT
+1043 TLTGNT

-1060 YNKGNIS
+1060 YNKGTIS
-1067 GCGITGNTAN
+1067 KSTITGNTSN
-1077 NIGGGV
+1077 NLGGGV
-1083 SLSGGTSTLTN
+1083 SLSHGTSTVSDTSISN
-1094 NNIDNNKANQG
+1094 NEANDG
-1105 GGMYTDGNLTISSGT
+1105 GGMYTDGNLTI
-1120 FNNNNASGNGGGIIS
+1120 NNCTYDSNTASGNGGGIIS
-1135 NGTITMN
+1135 NGTVTMN
-1142 GGSITGNYSGWD
+1142 SGSITNNYSGWD

-1248 GNAAVEMKNA
+1248 GNAAIEMHNA

-1278 QYGTGSFKMTSGTI
+1278 KDGTGSFKMTSGTI
-1292 ENNTATSEGGGFH
+1292 ENNTATREGGGFH

-1314 TIQKNNAGTVAGGV
+1314 TIQDNNAGTVAGGV

-1335 CSMSGGTI
+1335 CSISGGAI

-1373 TAGGDGGGIYNDNG
+1373 TTGGDGGGIYNDNG
-1387 NITLSGGSVTGNKA
+1387 NITITAGTISGNK
-1401 NVNAGSGG
+1401 GQW
-1409 GIRNSGTLTV
+1409 
-1419 NGTASIDNNT
+1419 
-1429 AYAGGGVHSTTGNIV
+1429 
-1444 VSGNAKVN
+1444 
-1452 KNTATE
+1452 
-1458 CGGGINAEYDGS
+1458 GGGINDCGTVTMKGG
-1470 DDTITIA
+1470 TISGNSTTSKA
-1477 ENAQISNN
+1477 GA
-1485 MTKSDGGGISL
+1485 GINVSTNG
-1496 FPAKLVVS
+1496 KLTMS

-1512 AGVGGGIA
+1512 SAETGGGICNLGTLEI
-1520 SYADGDITMTDG
+1520 SGG
-1532 EISGNTAISGGGIY
+1532 EISGNTTKYSGGGIY
-1546 LSQPKMTMSG
+1546 
-1556 GSIHGNTAKLSENSS
+1556 NSAQGK
-1571 GTDGYGGGI
+1571 GT
-1580 MSLSGKNPVTI
+1580 TI
-1591 TGGSIYGNTAESG
+1591 TGGTISGNTAETYGGGGIYIEDNSKVTMTG
-1604 LANAYYQGGKLFVGK
+1604 GTIEANTVKTNGKAIYQNGTLNLGGSAEVL
-1619 DASITGDI
+1619 GDI
-1627 YLYKNKI
+1627 YLGTGKI
-1634 INVISDLTKA
+1634 INVVSDLTKA
-1644 NLEVSMAENYTY
+1644 NPEVSMAENDTY

-1663 YSADTTSYKNG
+1663 YSADTTSFKNG

-1701 STKGSLYQVWLDS
+1701 STKGSLYQVWLDRN
-1714 SELPI
+1714 ELPI

-1763 QGWAYRLTD
+1763 QGWAHRLTD
-1772 KKPTYSEK
+1772 EKPTYSEK

-1795 EQQEAGITGD
+1795 EQQEAGISGD
-1805 MFKTQSTES
+1805 MFETQSTES

-1829 LSGLIFPAQV
+1829 LSGLIFPVQV

-1878 DLLKNIRISDL
+1878 DLLKNIGISDV

>member
-39 PETQK
+39 PETQE

-73 TGEPTKEPAED
+73 TGEPTKEP
-84 SAEDSAEGSVDNPTP
+84 AEDSAEGSVDNPTP

-192 SEVPEKHSQTL
+192 SEVPENHSQTL
-203 DIYYE
+203 DTYYE

-214 RAKTGDP
+214 RAKTGDS

-239 METTE
+239 MKTTK

-268 DCQDSDILAGKAEP
+268 DCQDSDILAGRAEP

-295 ILDGNPADAIWTM
+295 VLDGNPADAIWTM
-308 YHYGYMADVLTELDY
+308 YHYGYMADVLAELDY
-323 ETLEGFFQGLSE
+323 ETLEGFFQGLGE

-390 NKQNKKTYS
+390 NKQDKKTYS

-524 GQWVAISNTWYFLQS
+524 GQWVAISNTWYFVQS

-601 WYYIYNGTA
+601 WYYIYNSTA

-659 LDYYLDNGGHL
+659 LDYYLDSGGHL

-730 YIRNSNTATGAG
+730 YIRNSNTTTGG
-742 RPTILYISGG
+742 NRPTILYISGG

-765 NRNSEKAASD
+765 NKNSGKAASD

-811 KVNFYAGEIYNCYFG
+811 KINFYAGEIYNCLLG

-864 IKDNA
+864 IKDNVSQ
-869 GHGVVGHAAEWG
+869 GVVGLSAEWG

-900 GVCMTASVTA
+900 GVCMSASVTA

-916 NNDNINNNTTGVM
+916 NNNNINNNITGVM
-929 IGAGTLN
+929 ISAGTLN

-961 GRINKAQITG
+961 GRIDRAQITG

-1000 GAQGGGICGD
+1000 GQHGGGICGD

-1019 TPIKDNTAHG
+1019 TQIRDNTANG
-1029 CGGGICSHGTLNLS
+1029 GGGGICSYGTLNLS

-1060 YNKGNIS
+1060 YKKGNIS
-1067 GCGITGNTAN
+1067 GCGITGNTSN
-1077 NIGGGV
+1077 NLGGGV
-1083 SLSGGTSTLTN
+1083 SLSHGTSTVSDTS
-1094 NNIDNNKANQG
+1094 ISNNKANDG
-1105 GGMYTDGNLTISSGT
+1105 GGMYTDGNLTI
-1120 FNNNNASGNGGGIIS
+1120 NNCTYDSNTASGNGGGIIS
-1135 NGTITMN
+1135 NGTVTMN
-1142 GGSITGNYSGWD
+1142 SGSITNNYSGWD

-1167 GGAIQNNTAYWL
+1167 GGAIQSNTAYWL

-1292 ENNTATSEGGGFH
+1292 ENNTAASEGGGFH

-1328 LVNGTGA
+1328 LVNGAGA

-1349 YGAGGLWV
+1349 YSGGGLWV
-1357 DDNTPFTMGGG
+1357 DDNTPFTLGGG

-1387 NITLSGGSVTGNKA
+1387 NITITAGTISGNK
-1401 NVNAGSGG
+1401 GQW
-1409 GIRNSGTLTV
+1409 
-1419 NGTASIDNNT
+1419 
-1429 AYAGGGVHSTTGNIV
+1429 
-1444 VSGNAKVN
+1444 
-1452 KNTATE
+1452 
-1458 CGGGINAEYDGS
+1458 GGGINDCGTVTMKGG
-1470 DDTITIA
+1470 TISGNSTTSKA
-1477 ENAQISNN
+1477 GA
-1485 MTKSDGGGISL
+1485 GINVSTNG
-1496 FPAKLVVS
+1496 KLTMS

-1512 AGVGGGIA
+1512 SAETGGGICNLGTLEI
-1520 SYADGDITMTDG
+1520 SGG
-1532 EISGNTAISGGGIY
+1532 EISGNTTKYSGGGIY
-1546 LSQPKMTMSG
+1546 
-1556 GSIHGNTAKLSENSS
+1556 NSAQGK
-1571 GTDGYGGGI
+1571 GT
-1580 MSLSGKNPVTI
+1580 TI
-1591 TGGSIYGNTAESG
+1591 TGGTISGNAAETYGGGGIYIEDNSKVTMTGGTIKANTVKTNGKAIYQNGTLNLGGSAEV
-1604 LANAYYQGGKLFVGK
+1604 L
-1619 DASITGDI
+1619 GDI
-1627 YLYKNKI
+1627 YLGTGKI
-1634 INVISDLTKA
+1634 INVVSDLTKA
-1644 NLEVSMAENYTY
+1644 NPEVAMAENDTY

-1663 YSADTTSYKNG
+1663 YSADTTSFKNG

-1680 YSLETNTAGYAKT
+1680 YSLETNTARYAKAKNIKIDDNVD
-1693 KGIRIEDN
+1693 KG
-1701 STKGSLYQVWLDS
+1701 KLYQVWLNKTD
-1714 SELPI
+1714 LPI

-1743 TYTVQKNSGYTR
+1743 KYTVQKNSGYTR
-1755 FSRKDYTF
+1755 YSRKAYTF
-1763 QGWAYRLTD
+1763 QGWATIPSYKT
-1772 KKPTYSEK
+1772 PVYSEK
-1780 SSNVISYDDLRSIWQ
+1780 TTNVITYDDLRDIYL

-1805 MFKTQSTES
+1805 MFKTQSTKS

-1852 LDTWDKVPTITWK
+1852 LDTWDKVPTIKWK

-1878 DLLKNIRISDL
+1878 DLLKNIQIRDE

-1911 ENGTKAASYTVNYPK
+1911 ENGTKAASYTDNYPK

-2057 GGKGK
+2057 GGNGK

>member
-39 PETQK
+39 PETQE

-192 SEVPEKHSQTL
+192 SEVPEHHSQTL
-203 DIYYE
+203 DTYYE

-239 METTE
+239 METTK

-268 DCQDSDILAGKAEP
+268 DCQDSDILAGRAEP

-295 ILDGNPADAIWTM
+295 VLDGNPADAIWTM
-308 YHYGYMADVLTELDY
+308 YHYGYMADVLAELDY
-323 ETLEGFFQGLSE
+323 ETLEGFFQGLGE

-373 QEAAESDAA
+373 QEAAESEAA

-390 NKQNKKTYS
+390 NKQDKKTYS

-410 DSSENFAEVMEAWN
+410 DSSENFAEVMKAWN

-470 DSTGDDLGGA
+470 DSTGDNLGGA

-524 GQWVAISNTWYFLQS
+524 GQWVAISNTWYFVQS

-593 VVSDINGG
+593 VFSDINSG
-601 WYYIYNGTA
+601 WYYIYNRTA

-639 DRVMRANGYYSIW
+639 DRVMRANGYYTIW

-659 LDYYLDNGGHL
+659 LDYYLDSGGHL

-730 YIRNSNTATGAG
+730 YIRNSNTTTGAN

-765 NRNSEKAASD
+765 NRNSGKAASD
-775 VLIAENGGTLTFDSA
+775 VLIAENGGTLTFNSA

-797 NQGLHGTSDSPNGA
+797 NQGLHGTSNSPNGA
-811 KVNFYAGEIYNCYFG
+811 KVNFYAGEIYNCTLG

-864 IKDNA
+864 IKDNSSY
-869 GHGVVGHAAEWG
+869 GVVGLAADWG
-881 SPHRVGLTVD
+881 SPHKVTLTVTKANVFGNGYGVGLTGSVTANSSLKLDNGTNIHNNTHVGTFVESGSMNVGATANVD
-891 NTTITGNGN
+891 IVNNGERGAVVNNVHSTGTFNKATITGNGN
-900 GVCMTASVTA
+900 SSMT
-910 NSSVTL
+910 
-916 NNDNINNNTTGVM
+916 
-929 IGAGTLN
+929 
-936 IGEYNNVNVK
+936 
-946 NNTSRGVCITNANSV
+946 
-961 GRINKAQITG
+961 
-971 NGKSADSGAGIYTLG
+971 GAGIYTTG
-986 TIYTTAS
+986 TISTT
-993 TNVSNNK
+993 TNTNISENK
-1000 GAQGGGICGD
+1000 GTQGGGICGD
-1010 GNAVLNING
+1010 GNAVLTING
-1019 TPIKDNTAHG
+1019 STINSNTANG
-1029 CGGGICSHGTLNLS
+1029 CGGAICSYGTLNLNS
-1043 GSTLTGNT
+1043 GTLKKNS

-1060 YNKGNIS
+1060 FKKGSINATIEENS
-1067 GCGITGNTAN
+1067 AN
-1077 NIGGGV
+1077 GLGGGV
-1083 SLSGGTSTLTN
+1083 SHSGGSATDHIKGGTIN
-1094 NNIDNNKANQG
+1094 NNKANQG
-1105 GGMYTDGNLTISSGT
+1105 AGLYTDGTLVIDNGSI
-1120 FNNNNASGNGGGIIS
+1120 NNNTASGNGGGIMS
-1135 NGTITMN
+1135 NGPVTMNAGTITE
-1142 GGSITGNYSGWD
+1142 NYSGWD
-1154 GGGVNSRATFNFN
+1154 GGGVNSHANFNFN
-1167 GGAIQNNTAYWL
+1167 GGTIQNNTAYWL
-1179 GGNIHVQA
+1179 GGNIHQ
-1187 VDNINNKQSVFT
+1187 QSVNSANVTFT
-1199 VTSKNPISGGK
+1199 VTSKTPISGGK
-1210 AEGSGGGGVCV
+1210 AEGSGGGGICV

-1226 KLILNDGTSVK
+1226 KVILNDGTSVK
-1237 DNTAPTGGGIN
+1237 DNTAPVGGGIDSN
-1248 GNAAVEMKNA
+1248 GAVEIKNA
-1258 TISGNK
+1258 IISGNS
-1264 ATSNNGGGIELFSD
+1264 TTGVGGGIALFTDS
-1278 QYGTGSFKMTSGTI
+1278 YGTGSLKMSSGII
-1292 ENNTATSEGGGFH
+1292 ENNTAGTEGGGFW
-1305 GPNFTMTGG
+1305 GSNFTMTGG
-1314 TIQKNNAGTVAGGV
+1314 TIQNNNAGTVAGGV

-1349 YGAGGLWV
+1349 YSGGGLFV

-1387 NITLSGGSVTGNKA
+1387 NITLTAGTISENKAQWGGGINDCGTVTMKGGTISGNSTTSKAGAGINVSTNGKLTMSGGQIQNNTSAETGGGICNLGTLEISGGKISG
-1401 NVNAGSGG
+1401 NTTKYSGG
-1409 GIRNSGTLTV
+1409 GIYNSAQGKGT
-1419 NGTASIDNNT
+1419 
-1429 AYAGGGVHSTTGNIV
+1429 
-1444 VSGNAKVN
+1444 
-1452 KNTATE
+1452 
-1458 CGGGINAEYDGS
+1458 
-1470 DDTITIA
+1470 TIT
-1477 ENAQISNN
+1477 
-1485 MTKSDGGGISL
+1485 GG
-1496 FPAKLVVS
+1496 
-1504 GGKIQNNT
+1504 T
-1512 AGVGGGIA
+1512 
-1520 SYADGDITMTDG
+1520 
-1532 EISGNTAISGGGIY
+1532 ISGNTAETYGGGGIY
-1546 LSQPKMTMSG
+1546 IEDNSKITMTGGTIKANTVKTNGKAIYQNGTLNLG
-1556 GSIHGNTAKLSENSS
+1556 GS
-1571 GTDGYGGGI
+1571 
-1580 MSLSGKNPVTI
+1580 
-1591 TGGSIYGNTAESG
+1591 AEV
-1604 LANAYYQGGKLFVGK
+1604 L
-1619 DASITGDI
+1619 GDI
-1627 YLYKNKI
+1627 YLGTGKI
-1634 INVISDLTKA
+1634 INVVSDLTKA
-1644 NLEVSMAENYTY
+1644 NPEVAMAENDTY

-1663 YSADTTSYKNG
+1663 YSADTTSFKNG

-1680 YSLETNTAGYAKT
+1680 YSLETNTARYAKAKNIKIDDNVD
-1693 KGIRIEDN
+1693 KG
-1701 STKGSLYQVWLDS
+1701 KLYQVWLNKTD
-1714 SELPI
+1714 LPI
-1719 RVNYIGRYADSG
+1719 RVNYIGRYADTG

-1755 FSRKDYTF
+1755 FSRKNYTF
-1763 QGWAYRLTD
+1763 QGWTYKPN
-1772 KKPTYSEK
+1772 KKTPHYSEK
-1780 SSNVISYDDLRSIWQ
+1780 TANVISYDDLRDIYL
-1795 EQQEAGITGD
+1795 EQQADGITGD
-1805 MFKTQSTES
+1805 MFKTQSTKS
-1814 SRSVAGI
+1814 SKSVAGI

-1852 LDTWDKVPTITWK
+1852 LDTWDKVPTIKWK

-1878 DLLKNIRISDL
+1878 DLLKNIQISDE

-2018 EGNLNNKLDMVDFKA
+2018 EGNLNSKLDMVDFKA

>member
-44 IVQDVQENTDTP
+44 QETVQGTTDAPVTDT
-56 VTEDAET
+56 ET
-63 VVTKPDTEVP
+63 VVTKPETESSTVES
-73 TGEPTKEPAED
+73 TDESTDKSTDESTD
-84 SAEDSAEGSVDNPTP
+84 GSMEAPIP

-192 SEVPEKHSQTL
+192 SEVPENHSQTL
-203 DIYYE
+203 DTYYE

-239 METTE
+239 METTK

-268 DCQDSDILAGKAEP
+268 DCQDSDILAGRAEP

-295 ILDGNPADAIWTM
+295 VLDGNPADAVWTM
-308 YHYGYMADVLTELDY
+308 YHYGYMADVLAELDY
-323 ETLEGFFQGLSE
+323 ETLEGFFQGLGE

-342 TLAGYEYFRFVDQGY
+342 ILAGYEYFRFVDQGY

-373 QEAAESDAA
+373 QEAAESEAA

-390 NKQNKKTYS
+390 NKQDKKTYS
-399 SVEAYVAEMTK
+399 SVETYVAEMTK

-470 DSTGDDLGGA
+470 DSTGDNLGGA

-524 GQWVAISNTWYFLQS
+524 GQWVAISNTWYFVQS
-539 NGQILYNSWVLDGND
+539 NGAILYNSWVLDGNT
-554 WYFIKPNGWAVV
+554 WYYIKPNGWAVV

-578 FNAKGAD
+578 FNASGAD

-601 WYYIYNGTA
+601 WYYIYNSTA

-622 ADAAGNTYCY
+622 ADAAGNTYCWY
-632 YWCGPSD
+632 YCGPAD

-659 LDYYLDNGGHL
+659 LDYYLDSGGHQ

-678 SYYSAFNANNG
+678 SYYSAFNAGNG
-689 AIDCAWNGSTVV
+689 AIDCAWNDSTVV

-730 YIRNSNTATGAG
+730 YIRNSSTATGAN

-765 NRNSEKAASD
+765 NKNSGKAASD

-811 KVNFYAGEIYNCYFG
+811 KVNFYAGEIYNCLLG

-842 CEQGVHLNA
+842 CQQGVHLNA

-864 IKDNA
+864 IKDNESY
-869 GHGVVGHAAEWG
+869 GVVGLAAEWG
-881 SPHRVGLTVD
+881 SAHKVTLTVTKANVFGNGYGVGLTGSVTANSSLKLDNGTNIHNNTHVGTFVESGSMNVGATAYVD
-891 NTTITGNGN
+891 IVNNGERGAVVNNVHSTGTFNKATITGNGN
-900 GVCMTASVTA
+900 SSMT
-910 NSSVTL
+910 
-916 NNDNINNNTTGVM
+916 
-929 IGAGTLN
+929 
-936 IGEYNNVNVK
+936 
-946 NNTSRGVCITNANSV
+946 
-961 GRINKAQITG
+961 
-971 NGKSADSGAGIYTLG
+971 GAGIYTTG
-986 TIYTTAS
+986 TISTTAN
-993 TNVSNNK
+993 TNISNNK
-1000 GAQGGGICGD
+1000 SSGGGGIFGAD
-1010 GNAVLNING
+1010 TSTLNING
-1019 TPIKDNTAHG
+1019 TPIKNNTAKG
-1029 CGGGICSHGTLNLS
+1029 GGGGICSHGTLNLNNA
-1043 GSTLTGNT
+1043 TLTGNT
-1051 ATGDGGAIW
+1051 ATEDGGAIW
-1060 YNKGNIS
+1060 YNKGTIS
-1067 GCGITGNTAN
+1067 KSTITGNTSN
-1077 NIGGGV
+1077 NLGGGV
-1083 SLSGGTSTLTN
+1083 SLSHGTSTVSDTS
-1094 NNIDNNKANQG
+1094 ISNNKANQG
-1105 GGMYTDGNLTISSGT
+1105 GGMYTDGNLTI
-1120 FNNNNASGNGGGIIS
+1120 NNCTYDSNTASGNGGGIIS
-1135 NGTITMN
+1135 NGTVTMN
-1142 GGSITGNYSGWD
+1142 SGSITNNYSGWD
-1154 GGGVNSRATFNFN
+1154 GGGVNSHATFNFN

-1179 GGNIHVQA
+1179 GGNIHTQA
-1187 VDNINNKQSVFT
+1187 VGNINNKQAVFT
-1199 VTSKNPISGGK
+1199 VTSKAPISGGK

-1248 GNAAVEMKNA
+1248 GNAAIEMHNA

-1278 QYGTGSFKMTSGTI
+1278 QDGTGSFKMTSGTI
-1292 ENNTATSEGGGFH
+1292 ENNTATCEGGGFH
-1305 GPNFTMTGG
+1305 GPNFAMTGG

-1349 YGAGGLWV
+1349 YSGGGLWV
-1357 DDNTPFTMGGG
+1357 DDNTPFTLGGG

-1387 NITLSGGSVTGNKA
+1387 NITLTAGTISGNK
-1401 NVNAGSGG
+1401 GQW
-1409 GIRNSGTLTV
+1409 
-1419 NGTASIDNNT
+1419 
-1429 AYAGGGVHSTTGNIV
+1429 
-1444 VSGNAKVN
+1444 
-1452 KNTATE
+1452 
-1458 CGGGINAEYDGS
+1458 GGGINDCGTVTMKGG
-1470 DDTITIA
+1470 TISGNSTTSKA
-1477 ENAQISNN
+1477 GA
-1485 MTKSDGGGISL
+1485 GINVSTNG
-1496 FPAKLVVS
+1496 KLTMS

-1512 AGVGGGIA
+1512 SVETGGGICNLGTLEI
-1520 SYADGDITMTDG
+1520 SGG
-1532 EISGNTAISGGGIY
+1532 EISGNTTKYSGGGIY
-1546 LSQPKMTMSG
+1546 
-1556 GSIHGNTAKLSENSS
+1556 NSAQGK
-1571 GTDGYGGGI
+1571 GT
-1580 MSLSGKNPVTI
+1580 TI
-1591 TGGSIYGNTAESG
+1591 TGGTISGNTAETYGGGGIYIEDNSKITMTG
-1604 LANAYYQGGKLFVGK
+1604 GTIKANTVKTNGKAIYQNGTLNLGGSAEVL
-1619 DASITGDI
+1619 GDI
-1627 YLYKNKI
+1627 YLGTGKI
-1634 INVISDLTKA
+1634 INVVSDLTKA
-1644 NLEVSMAENYTY
+1644 NPEVAMAENDTY

-1663 YSADTTSYKNG
+1663 YSADTTSFKNG
-1674 TDDTKR
+1674 THDTKR
-1680 YSLETNTAGYAKT
+1680 YSLETNTARYAKAKNIKIDDNVD
-1693 KGIRIEDN
+1693 KG
-1701 STKGSLYQVWLDS
+1701 KLYQVWLNKTD
-1714 SELPI
+1714 LPI

-1743 TYTVQKNSGYTR
+1743 KYTVQKNSGYTGY
-1755 FSRKDYTF
+1755 SRKAYTF
-1763 QGWAYRLTD
+1763 QGWATIPSY
-1772 KKPTYSEK
+1772 KKPVYSEK
-1780 SSNVISYDDLRSIWQ
+1780 TTNVITYDDLRDIYL

-1805 MFKTQSTES
+1805 MFKTQSNES

-1829 LSGLIFPAQV
+1829 LSGLIFPVQV

-1852 LDTWDKVPTITWK
+1852 LDTWDKVPTIKWT

-1878 DLLKNIRISDL
+1878 DLLKNIQIRDE

>member
-39 PETQK
+39 PETQE

-73 TGEPTKEPAED
+73 TGEPIKEPAED
-84 SAEDSAEGSVDNPTP
+84 SAEGSMDNPTP

-113 KNKDASKETTADSE
+113 KNKDTSKETTADSE

-192 SEVPEKHSQTL
+192 SEVPENHSQTL
-203 DIYYE
+203 DTYYE

-239 METTE
+239 MKTTK

-268 DCQDSDILAGKAEP
+268 DCQDSDILAGRAEP

-295 ILDGNPADAIWTM
+295 VLDGNPADAIWTM
-308 YHYGYMADVLTELDY
+308 YHYGYMADVLAELDY
-323 ETLEGFFQGLSE
+323 ETLEGFFQGLGE

-390 NKQNKKTYS
+390 NKQDKKTYS

-470 DSTGDDLGGA
+470 DSTGDNLGGA

-524 GQWVAISNTWYFLQS
+524 GQWVAISNTWYFVQS

-578 FNAKGAD
+578 FNASGAD

-601 WYYIYNGTA
+601 WYYIYNSTA

-659 LDYYLDNGGHL
+659 LDYYLDSGGHL

-678 SYYSAFNANNG
+678 SYYSAFNAGNG

-708 VSAQHGIYN
+708 VSAQHGIIG

-730 YIRNSNTATGAG
+730 YIRNSNTATGAN

-765 NRNSEKAASD
+765 NKNSGKAASD

-811 KVNFYAGEIYNCYFG
+811 KVNFYAGEIYNCLLG

-864 IKDNA
+864 IKDNSSY
-869 GHGVVGHAAEWG
+869 GVVGLAADWG
-881 SPHRVGLTVD
+881 SPHKVTLTVTKANVFGNGYGVGLTGSVTANSSLKLDNGTNIHNNTHVGTFVESGSMNVGATANVD
-891 NTTITGNGN
+891 IVNNGERGAVVNNVHSTGTFNKATITGNGN
-900 GVCMTASVTA
+900 SSMT
-910 NSSVTL
+910 
-916 NNDNINNNTTGVM
+916 
-929 IGAGTLN
+929 
-936 IGEYNNVNVK
+936 
-946 NNTSRGVCITNANSV
+946 
-961 GRINKAQITG
+961 
-971 NGKSADSGAGIYTLG
+971 GAGIYTTG
-986 TIYTTAS
+986 TISTT
-993 TNVSNNK
+993 TNTNISENK
-1000 GAQGGGICGD
+1000 GTQGGGICGD
-1010 GNAVLNING
+1010 GNAVLTING
-1019 TPIKDNTAHG
+1019 STINSNTANG
-1029 CGGGICSHGTLNLS
+1029 CGGAICSYGTLNLNS
-1043 GSTLTGNT
+1043 GTLKKNS

-1060 YNKGNIS
+1060 FKKGSINATIEENS
-1067 GCGITGNTAN
+1067 AN
-1077 NIGGGV
+1077 GLGGGV
-1083 SLSGGTSTLTN
+1083 SHSGGSATDHIKGGTIN
-1094 NNIDNNKANQG
+1094 NNKANQG
-1105 GGMYTDGNLTISSGT
+1105 AGLYTDGTLVIDNGSI
-1120 FNNNNASGNGGGIIS
+1120 NNNTASGNGGGIMS
-1135 NGTITMN
+1135 NGPVTMN
-1142 GGSITGNYSGWD
+1142 AGTITGNYSGWD
-1154 GGGVNSRATFNFN
+1154 GGGVNSHANFNFN
-1167 GGAIQNNTAYWL
+1167 GGTIQNNTAYWL
-1179 GGNIHVQA
+1179 GGNIHQ
-1187 VDNINNKQSVFT
+1187 QSVNSANVTFT
-1199 VTSKNPISGGK
+1199 VTSKTPISGGK
-1210 AEGSGGGGVCV
+1210 AEGSGGGGICV

-1226 KLILNDGTSVK
+1226 KVILNDGTSVK
-1237 DNTAPTGGGIN
+1237 DNTAPVGGGIDSN
-1248 GNAAVEMKNA
+1248 GAVEIKNA
-1258 TISGNK
+1258 IISGNS
-1264 ATSNNGGGIELFSD
+1264 TTGVGGGIALFTDS
-1278 QYGTGSFKMTSGTI
+1278 YGTGSLKMSSGII
-1292 ENNTATSEGGGFH
+1292 ENNTAGTEGGGFW
-1305 GPNFTMTGG
+1305 GSNFTMTGG
-1314 TIQKNNAGTVAGGV
+1314 TIQNNNAGTVAGGV

-1349 YGAGGLWV
+1349 YSGGGLFV

-1387 NITLSGGSVTGNKA
+1387 NITLTAGTISGNKA
-1401 NVNAGSGG
+1401 QW
-1409 GIRNSGTLTV
+1409 
-1419 NGTASIDNNT
+1419 
-1429 AYAGGGVHSTTGNIV
+1429 
-1444 VSGNAKVN
+1444 
-1452 KNTATE
+1452 
-1458 CGGGINAEYDGS
+1458 GGGINDCGTVTMKGGTISGNSTTSKAGAGINVSTNGKLTMSGGQIQKNTSAE
-1470 DDTITIA
+1470 T
-1477 ENAQISNN
+1477 
-1485 MTKSDGGGISL
+1485 GGGICNL
-1496 FPAKLVVS
+1496 GTLEIS
-1504 GGKIQNNT
+1504 G
-1512 AGVGGGIA
+1512 
-1520 SYADGDITMTDG
+1520 G
-1532 EISGNTAISGGGIY
+1532 EISGNTTKYSGGAIYNSAQGKGTTITGGTISGNKAETYGGGGIY
-1546 LSQPKMTMSG
+1546 IEDNSKVTM
-1556 GSIHGNTAKLSENSS
+1556 
-1571 GTDGYGGGI
+1571 
-1580 MSLSGKNPVTI
+1580 
-1591 TGGSIYGNTAESG
+1591 TGGTIKDNTVKTNGKAIYQNGTLNLGGAAEV
-1604 LANAYYQGGKLFVGK
+1604 L
-1619 DASITGDI
+1619 GDI
-1627 YLYKNKI
+1627 YLGTGKI
-1634 INVISDLTKA
+1634 INVVSDLTKA
-1644 NLEVSMAENYTY
+1644 NPEVAMAENDTY

-1663 YSADTTSYKNG
+1663 YSADTTSFKNG

-1680 YSLETNTAGYAKT
+1680 YSLETNTARYAKAKNIKIDDNVD
-1693 KGIRIEDN
+1693 KG
-1701 STKGSLYQVWLDS
+1701 KLYQVWLNKTD
-1714 SELPI
+1714 LPI

-1743 TYTVQKNSGYTR
+1743 KYTVQKNSGYTR
-1755 FSRKDYTF
+1755 YSRKAYTF
-1763 QGWAYRLTD
+1763 QGWATIPSYKT
-1772 KKPTYSEK
+1772 PVYSEK
-1780 SSNVISYDDLRSIWQ
+1780 TTNVITYDDLRDIYL

-1805 MFKTQSTES
+1805 MFKTQSTKS

-1852 LDTWDKVPTITWK
+1852 LDTWDKVPTINIKWK

-1878 DLLKNIRISDL
+1878 DLLKNIQIRDE

-2057 GGKGK
+2057 GGNGK

>member
-39 PETQK
+39 PETQE

-63 VVTKPDTEVP
+63 VVTKPETEVP

-84 SAEDSAEGSVDNPTP
+84 SVEGSVDNPAP

-192 SEVPEKHSQTL
+192 SEVPENHSQTL
-203 DIYYE
+203 DTYYE

-239 METTE
+239 MKTTE

-268 DCQDSDILAGKAEP
+268 DCQDSDILAGRAEP

-295 ILDGNPADAIWTM
+295 VLDGNPADAIWTM
-308 YHYGYMADVLTELDY
+308 YHYGYMADVLAELDY
-323 ETLEGFFQGLSE
+323 ETLEGFFQGLGE

-342 TLAGYEYFRFVDQGY
+342 SLAGYEYFRFVDQGY

-390 NKQNKKTYS
+390 NKQDKKTYS

-410 DSSENFAEVMEAWN
+410 DSSENFAEMMEAWN

-470 DSTGDDLGGA
+470 DSTGDNLGGA

-524 GQWVAISNTWYFLQS
+524 GQWVAISNTWYFVQS

-601 WYYIYNGTA
+601 WYYIYNGAA

-639 DRVMRANGYYSIW
+639 DRVMRANGYYTIW

-659 LDYYLDNGGHL
+659 LDYYLDSGGHL

-708 VSAQHGIYN
+708 VSAQHGIIG

-730 YIRNSNTATGAG
+730 YIRNSNTATGAN

-765 NRNSEKAASD
+765 NINSGKAASD

-811 KVNFYAGEIYNCYFG
+811 KINFYAGEIYNCLLG

-842 CEQGVHLNA
+842 CQQGVHLNA

-864 IKDNA
+864 IKDNESY
-869 GHGVVGHAAEWG
+869 GVIGLAANWG
-881 SPHRVGLTVD
+881 SAHKVTLTVTKANVFGNGYGVGLSGSVTANSSLKLDNGTNIHNNTHVGTFVESGSMNVGETAYVD
-891 NTTITGNGN
+891 IVNNGERGAVVNNVHSTGTFNKATITGNGN
-900 GVCMTASVTA
+900 SSMT
-910 NSSVTL
+910 
-916 NNDNINNNTTGVM
+916 
-929 IGAGTLN
+929 
-936 IGEYNNVNVK
+936 
-946 NNTSRGVCITNANSV
+946 
-961 GRINKAQITG
+961 
-971 NGKSADSGAGIYTLG
+971 GAGIYTTG
-986 TIYTTAS
+986 TISTTAN
-993 TNVSNNK
+993 TNISNNK
-1000 GAQGGGICGD
+1000 SSGGGGIFGAD
-1010 GNAVLNING
+1010 TSTLNING
-1019 TPIKDNTAHG
+1019 TPIKNNTAKG
-1029 CGGGICSHGTLNLS
+1029 GGGGICSHGTLNLNNA
-1043 GSTLTGNT
+1043 TLTGNT
-1051 ATGDGGAIW
+1051 ATEDGGAIW
-1060 YNKGNIS
+1060 YNKGTIS
-1067 GCGITGNTAN
+1067 KSTITGNTSN
-1077 NIGGGV
+1077 NLGGGV
-1083 SLSGGTSTLTN
+1083 SLSHGTSTVSDTS
-1094 NNIDNNKANQG
+1094 ISNNKANQG
-1105 GGMYTDGNLTISSGT
+1105 GGMYTDGNLTI
-1120 FNNNNASGNGGGIIS
+1120 NNCTYDSNTASGNGGGIIS
-1135 NGTITMN
+1135 NGTVTMN
-1142 GGSITGNYSGWD
+1142 SGSITNNYSGWD

-1179 GGNIHVQA
+1179 GGNIHTQA
-1187 VDNINNKQSVFT
+1187 VGNINNKQAVFT
-1199 VTSKNPISGGK
+1199 VTSKAPISGGK

-1248 GNAAVEMKNA
+1248 GNAAIEMHNA

-1278 QYGTGSFKMTSGTI
+1278 QDGTGSFKMTSGTI
-1292 ENNTATSEGGGFH
+1292 ENNTAASEGGGFH

-1387 NITLSGGSVTGNKA
+1387 NITITAGTISGNK
-1401 NVNAGSGG
+1401 GQW
-1409 GIRNSGTLTV
+1409 
-1419 NGTASIDNNT
+1419 
-1429 AYAGGGVHSTTGNIV
+1429 
-1444 VSGNAKVN
+1444 
-1452 KNTATE
+1452 
-1458 CGGGINAEYDGS
+1458 GGGINDCGTVTMKGG
-1470 DDTITIA
+1470 TISGNSTTSKA
-1477 ENAQISNN
+1477 GA
-1485 MTKSDGGGISL
+1485 GINVSTNG
-1496 FPAKLVVS
+1496 KLTMS

-1512 AGVGGGIA
+1512 SAETGGGICNLGTLEI
-1520 SYADGDITMTDG
+1520 SGG
-1532 EISGNTAISGGGIY
+1532 EISGNTTKYSGGGIY
-1546 LSQPKMTMSG
+1546 
-1556 GSIHGNTAKLSENSS
+1556 NSAQGK
-1571 GTDGYGGGI
+1571 GT
-1580 MSLSGKNPVTI
+1580 TI
-1591 TGGSIYGNTAESG
+1591 TGGTISGNTAETYGGGGIYIEDNSKVTMTG
-1604 LANAYYQGGKLFVGK
+1604 GTIKANTVKTNGKAIYQNGTLNLGGSAEVL
-1619 DASITGDI
+1619 GDI
-1627 YLYKNKI
+1627 YLGTGKI
-1634 INVISDLTKA
+1634 INVVSDLTKA
-1644 NLEVSMAENYTY
+1644 NPEVAMAENDTY

-1663 YSADTTSYKNG
+1663 YSADTTSFKNG

-1680 YSLETNTAGYAKT
+1680 YSLETTTAGYAKAKNIKIDDNVD
-1693 KGIRIEDN
+1693 KG
-1701 STKGSLYQVWLDS
+1701 KLYQVWLNKTD
-1714 SELPI
+1714 LPI

-1743 TYTVQKNSGYTR
+1743 KYTVQKNSGYTGY
-1755 FSRKDYTF
+1755 SRKAYTF
-1763 QGWAYRLTD
+1763 QGWATIPSY
-1772 KKPTYSEK
+1772 KKPVYSEK
-1780 SSNVISYDDLRSIWQ
+1780 TTNVITYDDLRDIYL

-1805 MFKTQSTES
+1805 MFKTQSTEL

-1829 LSGLIFPAQV
+1829 LSGLIFPVQV

-1852 LDTWDKVPTITWK
+1852 LDTWDKVPTIKWT

-1878 DLLKNIRISDL
+1878 DLLKNIQIRDE

-2018 EGNLNNKLDMVDFKA
+2018 EGNLNSKLDMVDFKA

>member
-39 PETQK
+39 PETQE

-192 SEVPEKHSQTL
+192 SEVPENHSQTL
-203 DIYYE
+203 DTYYE

-239 METTE
+239 METTK

-268 DCQDSDILAGKAEP
+268 DCQDSDILAGRAEP

-295 ILDGNPADAIWTM
+295 VLDGNPADAIWTM
-308 YHYGYMADVLTELDY
+308 YHYGYMADVLAELDY
-323 ETLEGFFQGLSE
+323 ETLEGFFQGLGE

-342 TLAGYEYFRFVDQGY
+342 ILAGYEYFRFVDQGY

-373 QEAAESDAA
+373 QEAAESEAA

-390 NKQNKKTYS
+390 NKQDKKTYS
-399 SVEAYVAEMTK
+399 SVETYVAEMTK

-470 DSTGDDLGGA
+470 DSTGDNLGGA

-524 GQWVAISNTWYFLQS
+524 GQWVAISNTWYFVQS

-578 FNAKGAD
+578 FNASGAD

-601 WYYIYNGTA
+601 WYYIYNSTA

-659 LDYYLDNGGHL
+659 LDYYLDSGGHL

-730 YIRNSNTATGAG
+730 YIRNSNTTTGG
-742 RPTILYISGG
+742 NRPTILYISGG

-765 NRNSEKAASD
+765 NKNSGKAASD

-811 KVNFYAGEIYNCYFG
+811 KVNFYAGEIYNCLLG

-864 IKDNA
+864 IKDNSSY
-869 GHGVVGHAAEWG
+869 GVVGLAADWG
-881 SPHRVGLTVD
+881 SPHKVTLTVTKANVFGNGYGVGLTGSVTANSSLKLDNGTNIHNNTHVGTFVESGSMNVGATANVD
-891 NTTITGNGN
+891 IVNNGERGAVVNNVHSTGTFNKATITGNGN
-900 GVCMTASVTA
+900 SSMT
-910 NSSVTL
+910 
-916 NNDNINNNTTGVM
+916 
-929 IGAGTLN
+929 
-936 IGEYNNVNVK
+936 
-946 NNTSRGVCITNANSV
+946 
-961 GRINKAQITG
+961 
-971 NGKSADSGAGIYTLG
+971 GAGIYTTG
-986 TIYTTAS
+986 TISTTAN
-993 TNVSNNK
+993 TNISNNK
-1000 GAQGGGICGD
+1000 SSGGGGIFGAD
-1010 GNAVLNING
+1010 TSTLNING
-1019 TPIKDNTAHG
+1019 TPIKNNTAKG
-1029 CGGGICSHGTLNLS
+1029 GGGGICSHGTLNLNNA
-1043 GSTLTGNT
+1043 TLTGNT
-1051 ATGDGGAIW
+1051 ATEDGGAIW
-1060 YNKGNIS
+1060 YNKGTIS
-1067 GCGITGNTAN
+1067 KSTITGNTSN
-1077 NIGGGV
+1077 NLGGGV
-1083 SLSGGTSTLTN
+1083 SLSHGTSTVSDTS
-1094 NNIDNNKANQG
+1094 ISNNKANQG
-1105 GGMYTDGNLTISSGT
+1105 GGMYTDGNLTI
-1120 FNNNNASGNGGGIIS
+1120 NNCTYDSNTASGNGGGIIS
-1135 NGTITMN
+1135 NGTVTMN
-1142 GGSITGNYSGWD
+1142 SGSITNNYSGWD
-1154 GGGVNSRATFNFN
+1154 GGGVNSHATFNFN

-1179 GGNIHVQA
+1179 GGNIHTQA
-1187 VDNINNKQSVFT
+1187 VGNINNKQAVFT
-1199 VTSKNPISGGK
+1199 VTSKAPISGGK

-1248 GNAAVEMKNA
+1248 GNAAIEMHNA

-1278 QYGTGSFKMTSGTI
+1278 QDGTGSFKMTSGTI
-1292 ENNTATSEGGGFH
+1292 ENNTATCEGGGFH
-1305 GPNFTMTGG
+1305 GPNFAMTGG

-1349 YGAGGLWV
+1349 YSGGGLWV
-1357 DDNTPFTMGGG
+1357 DDNTPFTLGGG

-1387 NITLSGGSVTGNKA
+1387 NITLTAGTISGNKA
-1401 NVNAGSGG
+1401 QW
-1409 GIRNSGTLTV
+1409 
-1419 NGTASIDNNT
+1419 
-1429 AYAGGGVHSTTGNIV
+1429 
-1444 VSGNAKVN
+1444 
-1452 KNTATE
+1452 
-1458 CGGGINAEYDGS
+1458 GGGINDCGTVTMKGG
-1470 DDTITIA
+1470 TISGNSTTSKA
-1477 ENAQISNN
+1477 GA
-1485 MTKSDGGGISL
+1485 GINVSTNG
-1496 FPAKLVVS
+1496 KLTMS

-1512 AGVGGGIA
+1512 SVETGGGICNLGTLEI
-1520 SYADGDITMTDG
+1520 SGG
-1532 EISGNTAISGGGIY
+1532 EISGNTTKYSGGGIY
-1546 LSQPKMTMSG
+1546 
-1556 GSIHGNTAKLSENSS
+1556 NSAQGK
-1571 GTDGYGGGI
+1571 GT
-1580 MSLSGKNPVTI
+1580 TI
-1591 TGGSIYGNTAESG
+1591 TGGTISGNTAETYGGGGIYIEDNSKITMTG
-1604 LANAYYQGGKLFVGK
+1604 GTIKANTVKTNGKAIYQNGTLNLGGSAEVL
-1619 DASITGDI
+1619 GDI
-1627 YLYKNKI
+1627 YLGTGKI
-1634 INVISDLTKA
+1634 INVVSDLTKA
-1644 NLEVSMAENYTY
+1644 HPEVAMAENDTY

-1680 YSLETNTAGYAKT
+1680 YSLETTTAGYAKAKNIKIDDNVD
-1693 KGIRIEDN
+1693 KG
-1701 STKGSLYQVWLDS
+1701 KLYQVWLNKTD
-1714 SELPI
+1714 LPI

-1743 TYTVQKNSGYTR
+1743 KYTVQKNSGYTGY
-1755 FSRKDYTF
+1755 SRKDYTF
-1763 QGWAYRLTD
+1763 QGWAFRLDD
-1772 KKPTYSEK
+1772 KKPVYSEK
-1780 SSNVISYDDLRSIWQ
+1780 TANVITYDDLRSIWQ

-1805 MFKTQSTES
+1805 MFKTQSTKS

-1852 LDTWDKVPTITWK
+1852 LDTWDKVPTIKWT
-1865 ENTFWEGTDVYKA
+1865 ENTFWEGTDVYRS
-1878 DLLKNIRISDL
+1878 DLLKNIQIRDE

>member
-39 PETQK
+39 PETQE

-63 VVTKPDTEVP
+63 VVTKPETEVP

-84 SAEDSAEGSVDNPTP
+84 SVEGSVEDSVDNPTP

-144 LSNTVTRFIQEKD
+144 LSSTVTRFIQEKD

-192 SEVPEKHSQTL
+192 SEVPEHHSQTL
-203 DIYYE
+203 DTYYE

-221 KQEWQD
+221 KQEWQN

-268 DCQDSDILAGKAEP
+268 DCQDSDILAGRAEP

-295 ILDGNPADAIWTM
+295 VLDGNPADAVWTM
-308 YHYGYMADVLTELDY
+308 YHYGYMADVLAELDY
-323 ETLEGFFQGLSE
+323 ETLEGFFQGLGE

-390 NKQNKKTYS
+390 NKQDKKNYS

-470 DSTGDDLGGA
+470 DSTGDNLGGA

-524 GQWVAISNTWYFLQS
+524 GQWVAISNTWYFVQS

-554 WYFIKPNGWAVV
+554 WYYIKPNGWAVV

-610 QYGWVWPQEKSV
+610 QYGWVWPQEKST

-632 YWCGPSD
+632 YWCGPAN
-639 DRVMRANGYYSIW
+639 DRVMRANGYYTIY
-652 CAEAGQN
+652 CADAGQN
-659 LDYYLDNGGHL
+659 LDYYLDSGGHL

-730 YIRNSNTATGAG
+730 YIRNSNTTTGAN

-775 VLIAENGGTLTFDSA
+775 VLIAENGGTLTFNSA

-797 NQGLHGTSDSPNGA
+797 NQGLHGTSDAPNGA
-811 KVNFYAGEIYNCYFG
+811 KVNFYAGEIYNCYLG

-842 CEQGVHLNA
+842 CQQGVHLNA

-900 GVCMTASVTA
+900 GVCMTGSVTA

-929 IGAGTLN
+929 ISAGTLN

-1000 GAQGGGICGD
+1000 GTQGGGICGD

-1019 TPIKDNTAHG
+1019 TPIKNNTAQ
-1029 CGGGICSHGTLNLS
+1029 GGGGGVCSKGTLNLNNAA
-1043 GSTLTGNT
+1043 LTGNT

-1060 YNKGNIS
+1060 YNKGTIS
-1067 GCGITGNTAN
+1067 KSTITGNTSN
-1077 NIGGGV
+1077 NLGGGV
-1083 SLSGGTSTLTN
+1083 SLSHGTSTVSDTS
-1094 NNIDNNKANQG
+1094 ISNNKANQG
-1105 GGMYTDGNLTISSGT
+1105 GGMYTDGNLTI
-1120 FNNNNASGNGGGIIS
+1120 NNCTYDSNTASGNGGGIIS
-1135 NGTITMN
+1135 NGTVTMN
-1142 GGSITGNYSGWD
+1142 SGSITNNYSGWD
-1154 GGGVNSRATFNFN
+1154 GGGVNSHATFNFN
-1167 GGAIQNNTAYWL
+1167 GGAIQSNTAYWL

-1248 GNAAVEMKNA
+1248 GNAAIEMHNA

-1278 QYGTGSFKMTSGTI
+1278 KDGTGSFKMTSGTI
-1292 ENNTATSEGGGFH
+1292 ENNTAASEGGGFH

-1314 TIQKNNAGTVAGGV
+1314 TIQDNNAGTVAGGV

-1373 TAGGDGGGIYNDNG
+1373 TAGGDGGGIYIDNG
-1387 NITLSGGSVTGNKA
+1387 NITITAGTISGNK
-1401 NVNAGSGG
+1401 GQW
-1409 GIRNSGTLTV
+1409 
-1419 NGTASIDNNT
+1419 
-1429 AYAGGGVHSTTGNIV
+1429 
-1444 VSGNAKVN
+1444 
-1452 KNTATE
+1452 
-1458 CGGGINAEYDGS
+1458 GGGINDCGTVTMKGG
-1470 DDTITIA
+1470 TISGNSTTSKA
-1477 ENAQISNN
+1477 GA
-1485 MTKSDGGGISL
+1485 GINVYTNG
-1496 FPAKLVVS
+1496 KLTMS

-1512 AGVGGGIA
+1512 SAETGGGICNLGTLEI
-1520 SYADGDITMTDG
+1520 SGG
-1532 EISGNTAISGGGIY
+1532 EISGNTTKYSGGGIY
-1546 LSQPKMTMSG
+1546 
-1556 GSIHGNTAKLSENSS
+1556 NSAQGK
-1571 GTDGYGGGI
+1571 GT
-1580 MSLSGKNPVTI
+1580 TI
-1591 TGGSIYGNTAESG
+1591 TGGTISGNTAETYGGGGIYIEDNSKITMTG
-1604 LANAYYQGGKLFVGK
+1604 GTIKANTVKTNGKAIYQNGTLNLGGSAEVL
-1619 DASITGDI
+1619 GDI
-1627 YLYKNKI
+1627 YLGTGKI
-1634 INVISDLTKA
+1634 INVVSDLTKA
-1644 NLEVSMAENYTY
+1644 NPEVAMAENDTY

-1663 YSADTTSYKNG
+1663 YSADTTSFKNG
-1674 TDDTKR
+1674 THDTKR
-1680 YSLETNTAGYAKT
+1680 YSLETNTARYAKAKNIKIDDNVD
-1693 KGIRIEDN
+1693 KG
-1701 STKGSLYQVWLDS
+1701 KLYQVWLNKTD
-1714 SELPI
+1714 LPI

-1743 TYTVQKNSGYTR
+1743 KYTVQKNSGYTR
-1755 FSRKDYTF
+1755 YSRKDYTF
-1763 QGWAYRLTD
+1763 QGWAFRLND
-1772 KKPTYSEK
+1772 KKPVYSEK
-1780 SSNVISYDDLRSIWQ
+1780 TANVITYDDLRSIWQ

-1805 MFKTQSTES
+1805 MFKTQSTKS

-1852 LDTWDKVPTITWK
+1852 LDTWDKVPTIKWK

-1878 DLLKNIRISDL
+1878 DLLKNIQIRDE

>member
-39 PETQK
+39 PETQE
-44 IVQDVQENTDTP
+44 IVQDVQENTDTL

-99 EVTETPKPTEKLEE
+99 EVTETPKPTEKLEG

-192 SEVPEKHSQTL
+192 SEVPENHSQTL
-203 DIYYE
+203 DTYYE

-239 METTE
+239 MKTTK

-268 DCQDSDILAGKAEP
+268 DCQDSDILAGRAEP

-295 ILDGNPADAIWTM
+295 VLDGNPADAIWTM
-308 YHYGYMADVLTELDY
+308 YHYGYMADVLAELDY
-323 ETLEGFFQGLSE
+323 ETLEGFFQGLGE

-390 NKQNKKTYS
+390 NKQDKKTYS

-470 DSTGDDLGGA
+470 DSTGDNLGGS

-524 GQWVAISNTWYFLQS
+524 GQWVAISNTWYFVQS
-539 NGQILYNSWVLDGND
+539 NGAILYNSWVLDGND
-554 WYFIKPNGWAVV
+554 WYYIKPNGWAVV

-578 FNAKGAD
+578 FNASGAD

-601 WYYIYNGTA
+601 WYYIYNSTA

-632 YWCGPSD
+632 YWCGPAD

-659 LDYYLDNGGHL
+659 LDYYLDSGGHQ

-730 YIRNSNTATGAG
+730 YIRNSNTTTGG
-742 RPTILYISGG
+742 NRPTILYISGG

-765 NRNSEKAASD
+765 NKNSGKAASD

-811 KVNFYAGEIYNCYFG
+811 KVNFYAGEIYNCLLG

-864 IKDNA
+864 IKDNES
-869 GHGVVGHAAEWG
+869 HGVVGHAAEWG

-900 GVCMTASVTA
+900 GVCMTGSVTA

-929 IGAGTLN
+929 ISAGTLN

-1000 GAQGGGICGD
+1000 GKNGGGICGD

-1019 TPIKDNTAHG
+1019 TQIRDNTSNG
-1029 CGGGICSHGTLNLS
+1029 GGGGICSYGTLNMS

-1060 YNKGNIS
+1060 YKKGNIS

-1077 NIGGGV
+1077 NVGGGV
-1083 SLSGGTSTLTN
+1083 SLSGGTSTLAN
-1094 NNIDNNKANQG
+1094 NNIDHNKANQG

-1120 FNNNNASGNGGGIIS
+1120 FSNNNASGNGGGIIS
-1135 NGTITMN
+1135 NGTVTMN

-1154 GGGVNSRATFNFN
+1154 GGGVNSHATFNFN
-1167 GGAIQNNTAYWL
+1167 GGAIQSNTAYWL

-1199 VTSKNPISGGK
+1199 VTSKISISGGK

-1248 GNAAVEMKNA
+1248 GNATIEMHNA

-1278 QYGTGSFKMTSGTI
+1278 QDGTGSFKMTSGTI
-1292 ENNTATSEGGGFH
+1292 ENNTATCEGGGFH

-1349 YGAGGLWV
+1349 YSGGGLWV
-1357 DDNTPFTMGGG
+1357 DDNTPFTLGGG

-1387 NITLSGGSVTGNKA
+1387 NITITAGTISGNK
-1401 NVNAGSGG
+1401 GQW
-1409 GIRNSGTLTV
+1409 
-1419 NGTASIDNNT
+1419 
-1429 AYAGGGVHSTTGNIV
+1429 
-1444 VSGNAKVN
+1444 
-1452 KNTATE
+1452 
-1458 CGGGINAEYDGS
+1458 GGGINDCGTVTMKGG
-1470 DDTITIA
+1470 TISGNSTTSKA
-1477 ENAQISNN
+1477 GA
-1485 MTKSDGGGISL
+1485 GINVSTNG
-1496 FPAKLVVS
+1496 KLTMF

-1512 AGVGGGIA
+1512 SAETGGGICNLGTLEI
-1520 SYADGDITMTDG
+1520 SGG
-1532 EISGNTAISGGGIY
+1532 EISGNTTKYNGGGIY
-1546 LSQPKMTMSG
+1546 
-1556 GSIHGNTAKLSENSS
+1556 NSAQGK
-1571 GTDGYGGGI
+1571 GT
-1580 MSLSGKNPVTI
+1580 TI
-1591 TGGSIYGNTAESG
+1591 TGGTISGNTAETYGGGGIYIEDNSKVTMTG
-1604 LANAYYQGGKLFVGK
+1604 GTIKANTVKTNGKAIYQNGTLNLGGSAEVL
-1619 DASITGDI
+1619 GDI
-1627 YLYKNKI
+1627 YLGTGKI

-1644 NLEVSMAENYTY
+1644 NPEVAMAENDTY

-1663 YSADTTSYKNG
+1663 YSADTTSFKNG

-1680 YSLETNTAGYAKT
+1680 YSLETNTARYAKAKNIKIDDNVD
-1693 KGIRIEDN
+1693 KG
-1701 STKGSLYQVWLDS
+1701 KLYQVWLNKTD
-1714 SELPI
+1714 LPI

-1743 TYTVQKNSGYTR
+1743 KYTVQKNSGYTR
-1755 FSRKDYTF
+1755 FSRKNYTF
-1763 QGWAYRLTD
+1763 QGWTYKPD
-1772 KKPTYSEK
+1772 KKTPHYSEK
-1780 SSNVISYDDLRSIWQ
+1780 TANVISYDDLRDIYL
-1795 EQQEAGITGD
+1795 EQQADGITGD
-1805 MFKTQSTES
+1805 MFKTQSTKS

-1852 LDTWDKVPTITWK
+1852 LDTWDKVPTIKWK

-1878 DLLKNIRISDL
+1878 DLLKNIQIMDE

>member
-39 PETQK
+39 PETQE

-73 TGEPTKEPAED
+73 TGEPTKEP
-84 SAEDSAEGSVDNPTP
+84 AEDSAEGSVDNPTP

-192 SEVPEKHSQTL
+192 SEVPENHSQTL
-203 DIYYE
+203 DTYYE

-214 RAKTGDP
+214 RVKNGDP

-239 METTE
+239 METTK

-268 DCQDSDILAGKAEP
+268 DCQDSDILAGRAEP

-308 YHYGYMADVLTELDY
+308 YHYGYMADVLAELDY
-323 ETLEGFFQGLSE
+323 ETLEGFFQGLGE

-390 NKQNKKTYS
+390 NKQDKKTYS

-470 DSTGDDLGGA
+470 DSTGDNLGGA

-524 GQWVAISNTWYFLQS
+524 GQWVAISNTWYFVQS

-601 WYYIYNGTA
+601 WYYIYNSTA

-659 LDYYLDNGGHL
+659 LDYYLDSAGHQ

-708 VSAQHGIYN
+708 VSAQHGIIG

-730 YIRNSNTATGAG
+730 YIRNSNTTTGG
-742 RPTILYISGG
+742 NRPTILYISGG

-765 NRNSEKAASD
+765 NINSGKAASD
-775 VLIAENGGTLTFDSA
+775 VLIAENGGTLTFNSA

-811 KVNFYAGEIYNCYFG
+811 KINFYAGEIYNCLLG

-842 CEQGVHLNA
+842 CQQGVHLNA

-864 IKDNA
+864 IKDNSSY
-869 GHGVVGHAAEWG
+869 GVVGLAANWG
-881 SPHRVGLTVD
+881 SPHKVTLTVTKANVFGNGYGVGLSGSVTANSSLKLDNGTNIHNNTHVGTFVESGSMNVGATAYVD
-891 NTTITGNGN
+891 IVNNGERGAVVNNVHSTGTFNKATITGNGN
-900 GVCMTASVTA
+900 SSMT
-910 NSSVTL
+910 
-916 NNDNINNNTTGVM
+916 
-929 IGAGTLN
+929 
-936 IGEYNNVNVK
+936 
-946 NNTSRGVCITNANSV
+946 
-961 GRINKAQITG
+961 
-971 NGKSADSGAGIYTLG
+971 GAGIYTTG
-986 TIYTTAS
+986 TISTTAS

-1000 GAQGGGICGD
+1000 GSHGGGICGD

-1019 TPIKDNTAHG
+1019 TQIRDNTANG
-1029 CGGGICSHGTLNLS
+1029 GGGGICSYGTLNLS

-1060 YNKGNIS
+1060 YKKGNIS
-1067 GCGITGNTAN
+1067 GCGITGNTAD

-1083 SLSGGTSTLTN
+1083 SLSHGTSTLTN
-1094 NNIDNNKANQG
+1094 NNIDNNKANEG
-1105 GGMYTDGNLTISSGT
+1105 GGMYTDGSLTISSGT
-1120 FNNNNASGNGGGIIS
+1120 FSNNNASGNGGGIIS
-1135 NGTITMN
+1135 NGTVTMN

-1199 VTSKNPISGGK
+1199 VTSKAPISGGK

-1248 GNAAVEMKNA
+1248 GNAAIEMHNA

-1278 QYGTGSFKMTSGTI
+1278 QDGTGSFKMTSGTI
-1292 ENNTATSEGGGFH
+1292 ENNTATCEGGGFH
-1305 GPNFTMTGG
+1305 GPNFAMTGG

-1349 YGAGGLWV
+1349 YSGGGLWV
-1357 DDNTPFTMGGG
+1357 DDNTPFTLGGG

-1387 NITLSGGSVTGNKA
+1387 NITLTAGTISGNK
-1401 NVNAGSGG
+1401 GQW
-1409 GIRNSGTLTV
+1409 
-1419 NGTASIDNNT
+1419 
-1429 AYAGGGVHSTTGNIV
+1429 
-1444 VSGNAKVN
+1444 
-1452 KNTATE
+1452 
-1458 CGGGINAEYDGS
+1458 GGGINDCGTVTMKGG
-1470 DDTITIA
+1470 TISGNSTTSKA
-1477 ENAQISNN
+1477 GA
-1485 MTKSDGGGISL
+1485 GINVSTNG
-1496 FPAKLVVS
+1496 KLTMS

-1512 AGVGGGIA
+1512 SVETGGGICNLGTLEI
-1520 SYADGDITMTDG
+1520 SGG
-1532 EISGNTAISGGGIY
+1532 EISGNTTKYSGGGIY
-1546 LSQPKMTMSG
+1546 
-1556 GSIHGNTAKLSENSS
+1556 NSAQGK
-1571 GTDGYGGGI
+1571 GT
-1580 MSLSGKNPVTI
+1580 TI
-1591 TGGSIYGNTAESG
+1591 TGGTISGNTAETYGGGGIYIEDNSKVTMTG
-1604 LANAYYQGGKLFVGK
+1604 GTIKANTVKTNGKAIYQNGTLNLGGSAEVL
-1619 DASITGDI
+1619 GDI
-1627 YLYKNKI
+1627 YLGTGKI
-1634 INVISDLTKA
+1634 INVVSDLTKA
-1644 NLEVSMAENYTY
+1644 NPEVAMAENDTY

-1663 YSADTTSYKNG
+1663 YSADTISFKNG

-1680 YSLETNTAGYAKT
+1680 YSLETNTAGYAKAKNIKIDDNVD
-1693 KGIRIEDN
+1693 KG
-1701 STKGSLYQVWLDS
+1701 KLYQVWLNKTD
-1714 SELPI
+1714 LPI
-1719 RVNYIGRYADSG
+1719 RVNYIGRYADTG

-1755 FSRKDYTF
+1755 FSRKNYTF
-1763 QGWAYRLTD
+1763 QGWTYKPN
-1772 KKPTYSEK
+1772 KKTPHYSEK
-1780 SSNVISYDDLRSIWQ
+1780 TANVISYDDLRDIYL
-1795 EQQEAGITGD
+1795 EQQADGITGD
-1805 MFKTQSTES
+1805 MFKTQSTKS

-1852 LDTWDKVPTITWK
+1852 LDTWDKVPTIKWK

-1878 DLLKNIRISDL
+1878 DLLKNIQIRDE

>member
-44 IVQDVQENTDTP
+44 QETVQETTDAPVTDT
-56 VTEDAET
+56 ET
-63 VVTKPDTEVP
+63 VVTKPETESSTVES
-73 TGEPTKEPAED
+73 TDESTDKSTDKSTDESTD
-84 SAEDSAEGSVDNPTP
+84 GSMEAPTP

-127 KKSETSEKKETS
+127 QKPETSTKAENAQETS

-144 LSNTVTRFIQEKD
+144 LSNTVTRFMQEKD

-169 DLLSEMNEEQLYEL
+169 DLLSEMDEEQLYEL

-192 SEVPEKHSQTL
+192 SEVPENHSQTL
-203 DIYYE
+203 DTYYE

-239 METTE
+239 MKTTK

-268 DCQDSDILAGKAEP
+268 DCQDSDILAGRAEP

-295 ILDGNPADAIWTM
+295 VLDGNPADAIWTM
-308 YHYGYMADVLTELDY
+308 YHYGYMADVLAELDY
-323 ETLEGFFQGLSE
+323 ETLEGFFQGLGE

-390 NKQNKKTYS
+390 NKQDKKTYS

-524 GQWVAISNTWYFLQS
+524 GQWVAISNTWYFVQS

-601 WYYIYNGTA
+601 WYYIYNGAA

-639 DRVMRANGYYSIW
+639 DRVMRANGYYTIW

-659 LDYYLDNGGHL
+659 LDYYLDSGGHL

-730 YIRNSNTATGAG
+730 YIRNSNTTTGG
-742 RPTILYISGG
+742 NRPTILYISGG

-765 NRNSEKAASD
+765 NKNSGKAASD
-775 VLIAENGGTLTFDSA
+775 VLIAENGGTLTFDSS

-797 NQGLHGTSDSPNGA
+797 NQGLHGTSNSPNGA
-811 KVNFYAGEIYNCYFG
+811 KVNFYAGEIYNCLLG

-864 IKDNA
+864 IKDNVSQ
-869 GHGVVGHAAEWG
+869 GVVGLSAEWG

-891 NTTITGNGN
+891 NTTITGNGS

-916 NNDNINNNTTGVM
+916 NNNNINNNITGVM
-929 IGAGTLN
+929 ISAGTLN

-961 GRINKAQITG
+961 GRIDRAQITG

-1000 GAQGGGICGD
+1000 GKHGGGICGD

-1019 TPIKDNTAHG
+1019 TQIRDNTANG
-1029 CGGGICSHGTLNLS
+1029 GGGGICSYGTLNMS

-1060 YNKGNIS
+1060 YKKGNIS
-1067 GCGITGNTAN
+1067 GCGITGNTSN
-1077 NIGGGV
+1077 NLGGGV
-1083 SLSGGTSTLTN
+1083 SLSHGTSTVSDTS
-1094 NNIDNNKANQG
+1094 ISNNKANDG
-1105 GGMYTDGNLTISSGT
+1105 GGMYTDGNLTI
-1120 FNNNNASGNGGGIIS
+1120 NNCTYDSNTASGNGGGIIS
-1135 NGTITMN
+1135 NGTVTMN
-1142 GGSITGNYSGWD
+1142 SGSITNNYSGWD

-1210 AEGSGGGGVCV
+1210 AEGSGGGGICV

-1248 GNAAVEMKNA
+1248 GNATIEMHNA

-1292 ENNTATSEGGGFH
+1292 ENNTAASEGGGFH

-1357 DDNTPFTMGGG
+1357 DNNTPFTLGGG

-1387 NITLSGGSVTGNKA
+1387 NITITAGTISGNK
-1401 NVNAGSGG
+1401 GQWGG
-1409 GIRNSGTLTV
+1409 GLYVHGVVNMKGGTISG
-1419 NGTASIDNNT
+1419 N
-1429 AYAGGGVHSTTGNIV
+1429 STTSKAG
-1444 VSGNAKVN
+1444 A
-1452 KNTATE
+1452 
-1458 CGGGINAEYDGS
+1458 GINVSTNG
-1470 DDTITIA
+1470 
-1477 ENAQISNN
+1477 
-1485 MTKSDGGGISL
+1485 
-1496 FPAKLVVS
+1496 KLTMS

-1512 AGVGGGIA
+1512 SAETGGGICNLGTLEISGGKISGNTTKYSGGGIYNSA
-1520 SYADGDITMTDG
+1520 QGKGTTITGGT
-1532 EISGNTAISGGGIY
+1532 ISGNTAETYGGGGIY
-1546 LSQPKMTMSG
+1546 IEDNSKITMTGGTIKANTVKTNGKAIYQNGTLNLG
-1556 GSIHGNTAKLSENSS
+1556 GS
-1571 GTDGYGGGI
+1571 
-1580 MSLSGKNPVTI
+1580 
-1591 TGGSIYGNTAESG
+1591 AEV
-1604 LANAYYQGGKLFVGK
+1604 L
-1619 DASITGDI
+1619 GDI
-1627 YLYKNKI
+1627 YLGTGKI
-1634 INVISDLTKA
+1634 INVVSDLTKA
-1644 NLEVSMAENYTY
+1644 NPEVSMAENDTY

-1663 YSADTTSYKNG
+1663 YSADTTSFKNG
-1674 TDDTKR
+1674 THDTKR
-1680 YSLETNTAGYAKT
+1680 YSLETNTARYAKAKNIKIDDNVD
-1693 KGIRIEDN
+1693 KG
-1701 STKGSLYQVWLDS
+1701 KLYQVWLNKTD
-1714 SELPI
+1714 LPI

-1743 TYTVQKNSGYTR
+1743 KYTVQKNSGYTR

-1763 QGWAYRLTD
+1763 QGWTYKPN
-1772 KKPTYSEK
+1772 KKTPHYSEK
-1780 SSNVISYDDLRSIWQ
+1780 TANVISYDDLRDIYL
-1795 EQQEAGITGD
+1795 EQQADGITGD
-1805 MFKTQSTES
+1805 MFKTQSTKS

-1852 LDTWDKVPTITWK
+1852 LDTWDKVPTIKWK

-1878 DLLKNIRISDL
+1878 DLLKNIQIRDE

-2018 EGNLNNKLDMVDFKA
+2018 EGDLNSKLDMVDFKA

>member
-39 PETQK
+39 PETQE

-63 VVTKPDTEVP
+63 VVTKPETEVP

-84 SAEDSAEGSVDNPTP
+84 SVEGSVDNPIP

-192 SEVPEKHSQTL
+192 SEVPENHSQTL
-203 DIYYE
+203 DTYYE

-239 METTE
+239 METTK

-268 DCQDSDILAGKAEP
+268 DCQDSDILAGRAEP

-295 ILDGNPADAIWTM
+295 VLDGNPADAIWTM
-308 YHYGYMADVLTELDY
+308 YHYGYMADVLAELDY
-323 ETLEGFFQGLSE
+323 ETLEGFFQGLGE

-342 TLAGYEYFRFVDQGY
+342 ILAGYEYFRFVDQGY

-373 QEAAESDAA
+373 QEAAESEAA

-390 NKQNKKTYS
+390 NKQDKKTYS
-399 SVEAYVAEMTK
+399 SVETYVAEMTK

-470 DSTGDDLGGA
+470 DSTGDNLGGA

-524 GQWVAISNTWYFLQS
+524 GQWVAISNTWYFVQS

-632 YWCGPSD
+632 YWCGPAD

-659 LDYYLDNGGHL
+659 LDYYLDSAGHQ

-730 YIRNSNTATGAG
+730 YIRNSSTATGAN

-765 NRNSEKAASD
+765 NKNSEKAASD

-797 NQGLHGTSDSPNGA
+797 NQGLHGTSDAPNGA
-811 KVNFYAGEIYNCYFG
+811 KVNFYAGEIYNCLLG

-864 IKDNA
+864 IKDNSSY
-869 GHGVVGHAAEWG
+869 GVVGLAADWG
-881 SPHRVGLTVD
+881 SPHKVTLTVTKANVFGNGYGVGLTGSVTANSSLKLDNGTNIHNNTHVGTFVESGSMNVGATANVD
-891 NTTITGNGN
+891 IVNNGERGAVVNNVHSTGTFNKATITGNGN
-900 GVCMTASVTA
+900 SSMT
-910 NSSVTL
+910 
-916 NNDNINNNTTGVM
+916 
-929 IGAGTLN
+929 
-936 IGEYNNVNVK
+936 
-946 NNTSRGVCITNANSV
+946 
-961 GRINKAQITG
+961 
-971 NGKSADSGAGIYTLG
+971 GAGIYTTG
-986 TIYTTAS
+986 TISTT
-993 TNVSNNK
+993 TNTNISENK
-1000 GAQGGGICGD
+1000 GTQGGGICGD
-1010 GNAVLNING
+1010 GNAVLTING
-1019 TPIKDNTAHG
+1019 STINSNTANG
-1029 CGGGICSHGTLNLS
+1029 CGGAICSYGTLNLNS
-1043 GSTLTGNT
+1043 GTLKKNS

-1060 YNKGNIS
+1060 FKKGSINATIEENS
-1067 GCGITGNTAN
+1067 AN
-1077 NIGGGV
+1077 GLGGGV
-1083 SLSGGTSTLTN
+1083 SHSGGSATDHIKGGTIN
-1094 NNIDNNKANQG
+1094 NNKANQG
-1105 GGMYTDGNLTISSGT
+1105 AGLYTDGTLVIDNGSI
-1120 FNNNNASGNGGGIIS
+1120 NNNTASGNGGGIMS
-1135 NGTITMN
+1135 NGPVTMN
-1142 GGSITGNYSGWD
+1142 AGTITGNYSGWD
-1154 GGGVNSRATFNFN
+1154 GGGVNSHANFNFN
-1167 GGAIQNNTAYWL
+1167 GGTIQNNTAYWL
-1179 GGNIHVQA
+1179 GGNIHQ
-1187 VDNINNKQSVFT
+1187 QSVNSANVTFT
-1199 VTSKNPISGGK
+1199 VTSKTPISGGK
-1210 AEGSGGGGVCV
+1210 AEGSGGGGICV

-1226 KLILNDGTSVK
+1226 KVILNDGTSVK
-1237 DNTAPTGGGIN
+1237 DNTAPVGGGIDSN
-1248 GNAAVEMKNA
+1248 GAVEIKNA
-1258 TISGNK
+1258 IISGNS
-1264 ATSNNGGGIELFSD
+1264 TTGVGGGIALFTDS
-1278 QYGTGSFKMTSGTI
+1278 YGTGSLKMSSGII
-1292 ENNTATSEGGGFH
+1292 ENNTAGTEGGGFW
-1305 GPNFTMTGG
+1305 GSNFTMTGG
-1314 TIQKNNAGTVAGGV
+1314 TIQNNNAGTVAGGV

-1349 YGAGGLWV
+1349 YSGGGLFV

-1387 NITLSGGSVTGNKA
+1387 NITLTAGTISGNKA
-1401 NVNAGSGG
+1401 QW
-1409 GIRNSGTLTV
+1409 
-1419 NGTASIDNNT
+1419 
-1429 AYAGGGVHSTTGNIV
+1429 
-1444 VSGNAKVN
+1444 
-1452 KNTATE
+1452 
-1458 CGGGINAEYDGS
+1458 GGGINDCGTVTMKGGTISGNSTTSKAGAGINVSTNGKLTMSGGQIQKNTSAE
-1470 DDTITIA
+1470 T
-1477 ENAQISNN
+1477 
-1485 MTKSDGGGISL
+1485 GGGICNL
-1496 FPAKLVVS
+1496 GTLEIS
-1504 GGKIQNNT
+1504 G
-1512 AGVGGGIA
+1512 
-1520 SYADGDITMTDG
+1520 G
-1532 EISGNTAISGGGIY
+1532 EISGNTTKYSGGAIY
-1546 LSQPKMTMSG
+1546 
-1556 GSIHGNTAKLSENSS
+1556 NSAQGK
-1571 GTDGYGGGI
+1571 GT
-1580 MSLSGKNPVTI
+1580 TI
-1591 TGGSIYGNTAESG
+1591 TGGTISGNKAETYGGGGVYIEDNSKVTMTGGTIKDNTVKTNGKAIYQNGTLNLGGAAEV
-1604 LANAYYQGGKLFVGK
+1604 L
-1619 DASITGDI
+1619 GDI
-1627 YLYKNKI
+1627 YLGTGKI
-1634 INVISDLTKA
+1634 INVVSDLTKA
-1644 NLEVSMAENYTY
+1644 NPEVAMAENDTY

-1663 YSADTTSYKNG
+1663 YSADTTSFKNG

-1680 YSLETNTAGYAKT
+1680 YSLETTTAGYAKAKNIKIDDNVD
-1693 KGIRIEDN
+1693 KG
-1701 STKGSLYQVWLDS
+1701 KLYQVWLNKTD
-1714 SELPI
+1714 LPI

-1743 TYTVQKNSGYTR
+1743 KYTVQKNSGYTGY
-1755 FSRKDYTF
+1755 SRKAYTF
-1763 QGWAYRLTD
+1763 QGWATIPSY
-1772 KKPTYSEK
+1772 KKPVYSEK
-1780 SSNVISYDDLRSIWQ
+1780 TTNVITYDDLRDIYL

-1829 LSGLIFPAQV
+1829 LSGLIFPVQV

-1852 LDTWDKVPTITWK
+1852 LDTWDKVPTIKWT

-1878 DLLKNIRISDL
+1878 DLLKNIQIRDE

-2018 EGNLNNKLDMVDFKA
+2018 EGNLNSKLDMVDFKA

>member
-39 PETQK
+39 PETQE

-63 VVTKPDTEVP
+63 VVTKPETEVP

-84 SAEDSAEGSVDNPTP
+84 SVEGSVEDSVDNPTP

-192 SEVPEKHSQTL
+192 SEVPENHSQTL
-203 DIYYE
+203 DTYYE

-239 METTE
+239 MKTTK

-268 DCQDSDILAGKAEP
+268 DCQDSDILAGRAEP

-295 ILDGNPADAIWTM
+295 VLDGNPADAIWTM
-308 YHYGYMADVLTELDY
+308 YHYGYMADVLAELDY
-323 ETLEGFFQGLSE
+323 ETLEGFFQGLGE

-390 NKQNKKTYS
+390 NKQDKKTYS
-399 SVEAYVAEMTK
+399 SVAAYVAEMTK

-470 DSTGDDLGGA
+470 DSTGDNLGGA

-524 GQWVAISNTWYFLQS
+524 GQWVAISNTWYFVQS

-601 WYYIYNGTA
+601 WYYIYNGAA

-639 DRVMRANGYYSIW
+639 DRVMRANGYYTIW

-659 LDYYLDNGGHL
+659 LDYYLDSGGHL

-708 VSAQHGIYN
+708 VSAQHGIIG

-730 YIRNSNTATGAG
+730 YIRNSNTATGAN

-765 NRNSEKAASD
+765 NINSGKAASD

-811 KVNFYAGEIYNCYFG
+811 KINFYAGEIYNCLLG

-842 CEQGVHLNA
+842 CQQGVHLNA

-864 IKDNA
+864 IKDNESY
-869 GHGVVGHAAEWG
+869 GVVGLAAEWG
-881 SPHRVGLTVD
+881 SAHKVTLTVTKANVFGNGYGVGLTGSVTANSSLKLDNGTNIHNNTHVGTFVESGSMNVGATAYVD
-891 NTTITGNGN
+891 IVNNGERGAVVNNVHSTGTFNKATITGNGN
-900 GVCMTASVTA
+900 SSMT
-910 NSSVTL
+910 
-916 NNDNINNNTTGVM
+916 
-929 IGAGTLN
+929 
-936 IGEYNNVNVK
+936 
-946 NNTSRGVCITNANSV
+946 
-961 GRINKAQITG
+961 
-971 NGKSADSGAGIYTLG
+971 GAGIYTTG
-986 TIYTTAS
+986 TISTTAN
-993 TNVSNNK
+993 TNISNNK
-1000 GAQGGGICGD
+1000 SSGGGGIFGAD
-1010 GNAVLNING
+1010 TSTLNING
-1019 TPIKDNTAHG
+1019 TPIKNNTAQG
-1029 CGGGICSHGTLNLS
+1029 GGGGICSHGTLNLNNA
-1043 GSTLTGNT
+1043 TLTGNT

-1060 YNKGNIS
+1060 YNKGTIS
-1067 GCGITGNTAN
+1067 KSTITGNTSN
-1077 NIGGGV
+1077 NLGGGV
-1083 SLSGGTSTLTN
+1083 SLSHGTSTVSDTS
-1094 NNIDNNKANQG
+1094 ISNNKANDG
-1105 GGMYTDGNLTISSGT
+1105 GGMYTDGNLTI
-1120 FNNNNASGNGGGIIS
+1120 NNCTYDSNTASGNGGGIIS
-1135 NGTITMN
+1135 NGTVTMN
-1142 GGSITGNYSGWD
+1142 SGSITNNYSGWD

-1248 GNAAVEMKNA
+1248 GNATIEMHNA

-1292 ENNTATSEGGGFH
+1292 ENNTAASEGGGFH

-1387 NITLSGGSVTGNKA
+1387 NITITAGTISGNK
-1401 NVNAGSGG
+1401 GQW
-1409 GIRNSGTLTV
+1409 
-1419 NGTASIDNNT
+1419 
-1429 AYAGGGVHSTTGNIV
+1429 
-1444 VSGNAKVN
+1444 
-1452 KNTATE
+1452 
-1458 CGGGINAEYDGS
+1458 GGGINDCGTVTMKGGTISGNSTTSKAGAGINVSTNGKLTMSGGQIQKNTSAE
-1470 DDTITIA
+1470 T
-1477 ENAQISNN
+1477 
-1485 MTKSDGGGISL
+1485 GGGICNL
-1496 FPAKLVVS
+1496 GTLEIS
-1504 GGKIQNNT
+1504 G
-1512 AGVGGGIA
+1512 
-1520 SYADGDITMTDG
+1520 G
-1532 EISGNTAISGGGIY
+1532 EISGNTTKYSGGAIYNSAQGKGTTITGGTISGNKAETYGGGGIY
-1546 LSQPKMTMSG
+1546 IEDNSKVTM
-1556 GSIHGNTAKLSENSS
+1556 
-1571 GTDGYGGGI
+1571 
-1580 MSLSGKNPVTI
+1580 
-1591 TGGSIYGNTAESG
+1591 TGGTIKDNTVKTNGKAIYQNGTLNLGGAAEV
-1604 LANAYYQGGKLFVGK
+1604 L
-1619 DASITGDI
+1619 GDI
-1627 YLYKNKI
+1627 YLGTGKI
-1634 INVISDLTKA
+1634 INVVSDLTKA
-1644 NLEVSMAENYTY
+1644 NPEVAMAENDTY

-1680 YSLETNTAGYAKT
+1680 YSLETTTAGYAKAKNIKIDDNVD
-1693 KGIRIEDN
+1693 KG
-1701 STKGSLYQVWLDS
+1701 KLYQVWLNKTD
-1714 SELPI
+1714 LPI

-1755 FSRKDYTF
+1755 FSRKNYTF
-1763 QGWAYRLTD
+1763 QGWTYKPN
-1772 KKPTYSEK
+1772 KKTPHYSEK
-1780 SSNVISYDDLRSIWQ
+1780 TANVISYDDLRDIYL
-1795 EQQEAGITGD
+1795 EQQADGITGD
-1805 MFKTQSTES
+1805 MFKTQSTKS

-1852 LDTWDKVPTITWK
+1852 LDTWDKVPTIKWK

-1878 DLLKNIRISDL
+1878 DLLKNIQIRDE

-2018 EGNLNNKLDMVDFKA
+2018 EGDLNSKLDMVDFKA

>member
-39 PETQK
+39 PETQE

-63 VVTKPDTEVP
+63 VVTKPETEVP
-73 TGEPTKEPAED
+73 TGEPTKEP
-84 SAEDSAEGSVDNPTP
+84 AEDSAEGSVDNPTP

-144 LSNTVTRFIQEKD
+144 LSNTVTRFIQKKD

-192 SEVPEKHSQTL
+192 SEVPENHSQTL
-203 DIYYE
+203 DTYYE

-239 METTE
+239 MKTTK

-295 ILDGNPADAIWTM
+295 VLDGNPADAIWTM
-308 YHYGYMADVLTELDY
+308 YHYGYMADVLAELDY
-323 ETLEGFFQGLSE
+323 ETLEGFFQGLGE

-373 QEAAESDAA
+373 QEVAESEAA

-470 DSTGDDLGGA
+470 DSTGDNLGGA

-524 GQWVAISNTWYFLQS
+524 GQWVAISNTWYFVQS

-566 SAYAVIDNVAYH
+566 SAYAVIDNIAYH
-578 FNAKGAD
+578 FNASGAD

-601 WYYIYNGTA
+601 WYYIYNSTA

-632 YWCGPSD
+632 YWCGPAD

-659 LDYYLDNGGHL
+659 LDYYLDSGGHL

-708 VSAQHGIYN
+708 VSAQHGIIG

-730 YIRNSNTATGAG
+730 YIRNSNTTTGG
-742 RPTILYISGG
+742 NRPTILYISKG

-765 NRNSEKAASD
+765 NINSGKAASD
-775 VLIAENGGTLTFDSA
+775 VLIAENGGTLTFNSA

-797 NQGLHGTSDSPNGA
+797 NQGLHGTSDSPDGA
-811 KVNFYAGEIYNCYFG
+811 KINFYAGEIYNCLFG

-842 CEQGVHLNA
+842 CQQGVHLNA

-864 IKDNA
+864 IKDNESY
-869 GHGVVGHAAEWG
+869 GVIGLAANWG
-881 SPHRVGLTVD
+881 SAHKVTLTVTKANVFGNGYGVGLSGSVTANSSLKLDNGTNIHNNTHVGTFVESGSMNVGATAYVD
-891 NTTITGNGN
+891 IVNNGERGAVVNNVHSTGTFNKATITGNGN
-900 GVCMTASVTA
+900 SSMT
-910 NSSVTL
+910 
-916 NNDNINNNTTGVM
+916 
-929 IGAGTLN
+929 
-936 IGEYNNVNVK
+936 
-946 NNTSRGVCITNANSV
+946 
-961 GRINKAQITG
+961 
-971 NGKSADSGAGIYTLG
+971 GAGIYTTG
-986 TIYTTAS
+986 TISTTAN
-993 TNVSNNK
+993 TNISNNK
-1000 GAQGGGICGD
+1000 SSGGGGIFGAD
-1010 GNAVLNING
+1010 TSTLNING
-1019 TPIKDNTAHG
+1019 TPIKNNTAQG
-1029 CGGGICSHGTLNLS
+1029 GGGGICSHGTLNLNNA
-1043 GSTLTGNT
+1043 TLTGNT

-1060 YNKGNIS
+1060 YNKGTIS
-1067 GCGITGNTAN
+1067 KSTITGNTSN
-1077 NIGGGV
+1077 NLGGGV
-1083 SLSGGTSTLTN
+1083 SLSHGTSTVSDTS
-1094 NNIDNNKANQG
+1094 ISNNKAKDG
-1105 GGMYTDGNLTISSGT
+1105 GGMYTDGNLTI
-1120 FNNNNASGNGGGIIS
+1120 NNCTYDSNTASGNGGGIIS
-1135 NGTITMN
+1135 NGTVTMN
-1142 GGSITGNYSGWD
+1142 SGSITNNYSGWD

-1167 GGAIQNNTAYWL
+1167 GGAIQSNTAYWL

-1199 VTSKNPISGGK
+1199 VTSKTSISGGK

-1248 GNAAVEMKNA
+1248 GNAAIEMHNA

-1292 ENNTATSEGGGFH
+1292 ENNTAASEGGGFH

-1314 TIQKNNAGTVAGGV
+1314 TIQKNSAGTVAGGV

-1349 YGAGGLWV
+1349 YSGGGLWV

-1387 NITLSGGSVTGNKA
+1387 NITLTAGTISGNK
-1401 NVNAGSGG
+1401 GQW
-1409 GIRNSGTLTV
+1409 
-1419 NGTASIDNNT
+1419 
-1429 AYAGGGVHSTTGNIV
+1429 
-1444 VSGNAKVN
+1444 
-1452 KNTATE
+1452 
-1458 CGGGINAEYDGS
+1458 GGGINDCGTVTMKGG
-1470 DDTITIA
+1470 TISGNSTTSKA
-1477 ENAQISNN
+1477 GA
-1485 MTKSDGGGISL
+1485 GINVSTNG
-1496 FPAKLVVS
+1496 KLTMS

-1512 AGVGGGIA
+1512 SAETGGGICNLGTLEI
-1520 SYADGDITMTDG
+1520 SGG
-1532 EISGNTAISGGGIY
+1532 EISGNTTKYSGGGIY
-1546 LSQPKMTMSG
+1546 
-1556 GSIHGNTAKLSENSS
+1556 NSAQGK
-1571 GTDGYGGGI
+1571 GT
-1580 MSLSGKNPVTI
+1580 TI
-1591 TGGSIYGNTAESG
+1591 TGGIISGNTAETYGGGGIYIEDNSKVTMTG
-1604 LANAYYQGGKLFVGK
+1604 GTIKANTVKTNGKAIYQNGTLNLGGSAEVL
-1619 DASITGDI
+1619 GDI
-1627 YLYKNKI
+1627 YLGTGKI
-1634 INVISDLTKA
+1634 INVVSDLTKA
-1644 NLEVSMAENYTY
+1644 HPEVAMAENDTY

-1663 YSADTTSYKNG
+1663 YSADTTSFKNG

-1680 YSLETNTAGYAKT
+1680 YSLETNTARYAKAKNIKIDDNVD
-1693 KGIRIEDN
+1693 KG
-1701 STKGSLYQVWLDS
+1701 KLYQVWLNKTD
-1714 SELPI
+1714 LPI
-1719 RVNYIGRYADSG
+1719 RVNYIGRYADTG

-1795 EQQEAGITGD
+1795 EQQEAGISGD
-1805 MFKTQSTES
+1805 MFETQSTES

-1878 DLLKNIRISDL
+1878 DLLKNIRISDV
-1889 EDGTIDVSKLV
+1889 EDGTIYVSKLV

-1911 ENGTKAASYTVNYPK
+1911 ENGIKAASYTVNYPK

-2018 EGNLNNKLDMVDFKA
+2018 EGNLNSKLDMVDFKA

>member
-39 PETQK
+39 PETQE

-84 SAEDSAEGSVDNPTP
+84 PAEGSVDNPTP

-192 SEVPEKHSQTL
+192 SEVPENHSQTL
-203 DIYYE
+203 DTYYE

-239 METTE
+239 METTK

-268 DCQDSDILAGKAEP
+268 DCQDSDILVGRAEP

-295 ILDGNPADAIWTM
+295 VLDGNPADAIWTM
-308 YHYGYMADVLTELDY
+308 YHYGYMADVLAELDY
-323 ETLEGFFQGLSE
+323 ETLEGFFQGLGE

-390 NKQNKKTYS
+390 NKQDKKTYS

-443 KDEPSKPEDSHE
+443 KDEPSKPENSHE

-470 DSTGDDLGGA
+470 DSTGDNLGGA

-524 GQWVAISNTWYFLQS
+524 GQWVAISNTWYFVQS

-601 WYYIYNGTA
+601 WYYIYNGAA

-639 DRVMRANGYYSIW
+639 DRVMRANGYYTIW

-659 LDYYLDNGGHL
+659 LDYYLDSGGHL

-708 VSAQHGIYN
+708 VSAQHGIIG

-730 YIRNSNTATGAG
+730 YIRNSNTTTGG
-742 RPTILYISGG
+742 NRPTILYISGG

-765 NRNSEKAASD
+765 NINSGKAASD

-811 KVNFYAGEIYNCYFG
+811 KINFYAGEIYNCLLG

-842 CEQGVHLNA
+842 CQQGVHLNA

-864 IKDNA
+864 IKDNVSQ
-869 GHGVVGHAAEWG
+869 GVVGLSAEWG

-900 GVCMTASVTA
+900 GVCMSASVTA

-916 NNDNINNNTTGVM
+916 NNNNINNNITGVM
-929 IGAGTLN
+929 ISAGTLN

-1029 CGGGICSHGTLNLS
+1029 CGGGICSYGTLNLS

-1094 NNIDNNKANQG
+1094 NNIDNNKANEG
-1105 GGMYTDGNLTISSGT
+1105 GGMYTDGSLTISSGT
-1120 FNNNNASGNGGGIIS
+1120 FSNNNASGNGGGIIS
-1135 NGTITMN
+1135 NGTVTMN

-1167 GGAIQNNTAYWL
+1167 GGAIQSNTAYWL

-1248 GNAAVEMKNA
+1248 GNATIEMHNA

-1292 ENNTATSEGGGFH
+1292 ENNTAASEGGGFH

-1401 NVNAGSGG
+1401 NANAGNGG
-1409 GIRNSGTLTV
+1409 GICNSGTGLVSLKGTV
-1419 NGTASIDNNT
+1419 SVNNNT
-1429 AYAGGGVHSTTGNIV
+1429 AY
-1444 VSGNAKVN
+1444 
-1452 KNTATE
+1452 
-1458 CGGGINAEYDGS
+1458 
-1470 DDTITIA
+1470 
-1477 ENAQISNN
+1477 
-1485 MTKSDGGGISL
+1485 L
-1496 FPAKLVVS
+1496 
-1504 GGKIQNNT
+1504 
-1512 AGVGGGIA
+1512 GGGIA
-1520 SYADGDITMTDG
+1520 GDSDGASDSLQ
-1532 EISGNTAISGGGIY
+1532 ISEKAVISQNTAKFSGGGIY
-1546 LSQPKMTMSG
+1546 YESG
-1556 GSIHGNTAKLSENSS
+1556 VVELNGGTIKENTAKFGGGAYIYGGTYSMDDGKISENTVSAKGGGLLLDCLDEGTITGGTITGNTVT
-1571 GTDGYGGGI
+1571 GTDNNYGGGI
-1580 MSLSGKNPVTI
+1580 YAADCEVTM
-1591 TGGSIYGNTAESG
+1591 TGGSISENTTG
-1604 LANAYYQGGKLFVGK
+1604 CKLGQAYYQGGTLKVGK
-1619 DASITGDI
+1619 DVSISGDI
-1627 YLYKNKI
+1627 YLPKDKI

-1644 NLEVSMAENYTY
+1644 NPEVSMAENDTY

-1663 YSADTTSYKNG
+1663 YSADTTSFKNG

-1701 STKGSLYQVWLDS
+1701 STKGSLYQVWLDRN
-1714 SELPI
+1714 ELPI

-1743 TYTVQKNSGYTR
+1743 KYTVQKNSGYTGY
-1755 FSRKDYTF
+1755 SRKAYTF
-1763 QGWAYRLTD
+1763 QGWATIPSY
-1772 KKPTYSEK
+1772 KKPVYSEK
-1780 SSNVISYDDLRSIWQ
+1780 TTNVITYDDLRDIYL

-1814 SRSVAGI
+1814 SKSVAGI

-1829 LSGLIFPAQV
+1829 LSGLIFPVQV

-1852 LDTWDKVPTITWK
+1852 LDTWDKVPTIKWT

-1878 DLLKNIRISDL
+1878 DLLKNIQIRDE

-2018 EGNLNNKLDMVDFKA
+2018 EGNLNSKLDMVDFKA

-2168 TTRSDAALDNFYSQF
+2168 TTRSDAALDNFNSQF

>member
-39 PETQK
+39 PETQE

-73 TGEPTKEPAED
+73 TGEPTKEP
-84 SAEDSAEGSVDNPTP
+84 AEDSAEGSVDNPTP

-192 SEVPEKHSQTL
+192 SEVPENHSQTL
-203 DIYYE
+203 DTYYE

-239 METTE
+239 MKTTK

-268 DCQDSDILAGKAEP
+268 DCQDSDILADKAEP

-295 ILDGNPADAIWTM
+295 VLDGNPADAIWTM
-308 YHYGYMADVLTELDY
+308 YHYGYMADVLAELDY
-323 ETLEGFFQGLSE
+323 ETLEGFFQGLGE

-390 NKQNKKTYS
+390 NKQDKKTYS

-424 LFLAGRVDTLV
+424 LFLTGRVDTLV

-443 KDEPSKPEDSHE
+443 KDEPSKPENSHE

-524 GQWVAISNTWYFLQS
+524 GQWVAISNTWYFVQS

-601 WYYIYNGTA
+601 WYYIYNSTA

-639 DRVMRANGYYSIW
+639 DRVMRANGYYTIW

-659 LDYYLDNGGHL
+659 LDYYLDSGGHL

-730 YIRNSNTATGAG
+730 YIRNSNTTTGAN

-775 VLIAENGGTLTFDSA
+775 VLIAENGGTLTFDSS

-797 NQGLHGTSDSPNGA
+797 NQGLHGTSNSPNGA

-1029 CGGGICSHGTLNLS
+1029 CGGGICSYGTLNLS

-1060 YNKGNIS
+1060 YNKGTIS
-1067 GCGITGNTAN
+1067 KSTITGNTSN
-1077 NIGGGV
+1077 NLGGGV
-1083 SLSGGTSTLTN
+1083 SLSHGTSTVSDTS
-1094 NNIDNNKANQG
+1094 ISNNKANQG
-1105 GGMYTDGNLTISSGT
+1105 GGMYTDGNLTI
-1120 FNNNNASGNGGGIIS
+1120 NNCTYDSNNASSNGGGIIS
-1135 NGTITMN
+1135 NGTVTMN
-1142 GGSITGNYSGWD
+1142 SGSITNNYSGWD
-1154 GGGVNSRATFNFN
+1154 GGGVNSHATFNFN
-1167 GGAIQNNTAYWL
+1167 GGTIQNNTAYWL

-1187 VDNINNKQSVFT
+1187 VDNINNKQAVFT
-1199 VTSKNPISGGK
+1199 VTSKTPISGGK

-1248 GNAAVEMKNA
+1248 GNAAIEMHNA

-1278 QYGTGSFKMTSGTI
+1278 KDGTGSFKMTSGTI
-1292 ENNTATSEGGGFH
+1292 ENNTAASEGGGFH

-1349 YGAGGLWV
+1349 YSGGGLWV

-1387 NITLSGGSVTGNKA
+1387 NITLTAGTISGNKA
-1401 NVNAGSGG
+1401 QW
-1409 GIRNSGTLTV
+1409 
-1419 NGTASIDNNT
+1419 
-1429 AYAGGGVHSTTGNIV
+1429 
-1444 VSGNAKVN
+1444 
-1452 KNTATE
+1452 
-1458 CGGGINAEYDGS
+1458 GGGINDCGTVTMKGGTISGNSTTSKAGAGINVSTNGKLTMSGGQIQKNTSAE
-1470 DDTITIA
+1470 T
-1477 ENAQISNN
+1477 
-1485 MTKSDGGGISL
+1485 GGGICNL
-1496 FPAKLVVS
+1496 GTLEIS
-1504 GGKIQNNT
+1504 G
-1512 AGVGGGIA
+1512 
-1520 SYADGDITMTDG
+1520 G
-1532 EISGNTAISGGGIY
+1532 EISGNTTKYSGGAIYNSAQGKGTTITGGTISGNKAETYGGGGIY
-1546 LSQPKMTMSG
+1546 IEDNSKVTMT
-1556 GSIHGNTAKLSENSS
+1556 S
-1571 GTDGYGGGI
+1571 GTIKDNTVKTNGKAIYQNGTLNLGGA
-1580 MSLSGKNPVTI
+1580 
-1591 TGGSIYGNTAESG
+1591 AEV
-1604 LANAYYQGGKLFVGK
+1604 L
-1619 DASITGDI
+1619 GDI
-1627 YLYKNKI
+1627 YLGTGKI
-1634 INVISDLTKA
+1634 INVVSDLTKA
-1644 NLEVSMAENYTY
+1644 NPEVAMAENDTY

-1663 YSADTTSYKNG
+1663 YSADTTSFKNG

-1680 YSLETNTAGYAKT
+1680 YSLETTTAGYAKAKNIKIDDNVD
-1693 KGIRIEDN
+1693 KG
-1701 STKGSLYQVWLDS
+1701 KLYQVWLNKTD
-1714 SELPI
+1714 LPI

-1743 TYTVQKNSGYTR
+1743 KYTVQKNSGYTR
-1755 FSRKDYTF
+1755 YSRKAYTF
-1763 QGWAYRLTD
+1763 QGWAIIPSCKT
-1772 KKPTYSEK
+1772 PVYSEK
-1780 SSNVISYDDLRSIWQ
+1780 TTNVITYDDLRDIYL

-1805 MFKTQSTES
+1805 MFKTQSTKS

-1852 LDTWDKVPTITWK
+1852 LDTWDKVPTIKWK

-1878 DLLKNIRISDL
+1878 DLLKNIQIMDE

-2100 VNPDTLS
+2100 VDPDTLS

>member
-192 SEVPEKHSQTL
+192 SEVPENHSQTL

-524 GQWVAISNTWYFLQS
+524 GQWVAISNTWYFVQS

-1000 GAQGGGICGD
+1000 GTQGGGICGD

-1029 CGGGICSHGTLNLS
+1029 CGGGICSYGTLNLS

-1083 SLSGGTSTLTN
+1083 SFSGGTSTLTN
-1094 NNIDNNKANQG
+1094 NHIDNNKADQG
-1105 GGMYTDGNLTISSGT
+1105 GGMYMDGYLTISSGT
-1120 FNNNNASGNGGGIIS
+1120 FSNNNASNNGGGILS

-1142 GGSITGNYSGWD
+1142 GGSITNNYSGWD
-1154 GGGVNSRATFNFN
+1154 GGGVNSRVTFNFN

-1292 ENNTATSEGGGFH
+1292 ENNTAACEGGGFH

-1349 YGAGGLWV
+1349 YSGGGLFV
-1357 DDNTPFTMGGG
+1357 DDNVPFTMGGG

-1373 TAGGDGGGIYNDNG
+1373 KASGDGGGIYNDNG
-1387 NITLSGGSVTGNKA
+1387 NITITAGTISGNKA
-1401 NVNAGSGG
+1401 QW
-1409 GIRNSGTLTV
+1409 
-1419 NGTASIDNNT
+1419 
-1429 AYAGGGVHSTTGNIV
+1429 
-1444 VSGNAKVN
+1444 
-1452 KNTATE
+1452 
-1458 CGGGINAEYDGS
+1458 GGGINDCGTVTMKGG
-1470 DDTITIA
+1470 TISGNSTTSKA
-1477 ENAQISNN
+1477 GA
-1485 MTKSDGGGISL
+1485 GINVSTNG
-1496 FPAKLVVS
+1496 KLTMS

-1512 AGVGGGIA
+1512 STETGGGICNLGTLEI
-1520 SYADGDITMTDG
+1520 SGG
-1532 EISGNTAISGGGIY
+1532 EISGNTTKYSGGGIY
-1546 LSQPKMTMSG
+1546 
-1556 GSIHGNTAKLSENSS
+1556 NSAQGK
-1571 GTDGYGGGI
+1571 GT
-1580 MSLSGKNPVTI
+1580 TI
-1591 TGGSIYGNTAESG
+1591 TGGTISGNTAETYGGGGIYIEDNSKVTMTG
-1604 LANAYYQGGKLFVGK
+1604 GTIKANTVKTNGKAIYQNGTLNLGGSAEVL
-1619 DASITGDI
+1619 GDI
-1627 YLYKNKI
+1627 YLGTGKI
-1634 INVISDLTKA
+1634 INVVSDLTKA
-1644 NLEVSMAENYTY
+1644 NPEVAMAENDTY

-1663 YSADTTSYKNG
+1663 YSADTTSFKNG
-1674 TDDTKR
+1674 THDTKR
-1680 YSLETNTAGYAKT
+1680 YSLETNTAGYAKAKNIKIDDNVD
-1693 KGIRIEDN
+1693 KG
-1701 STKGSLYQVWLDS
+1701 KLYQVWLNKTD
-1714 SELPI
+1714 LPI

-1805 MFKTQSTES
+1805 MFKTQSTKS

-1852 LDTWDKVPTITWK
+1852 LDTWDKVPTIKWK

-2033 SDFTSFTD
+2033 SDFTNFTD

-2168 TTRSDAALDNFYSQF
+2168 TTKSDAALDNFYSQF

>member
-39 PETQK
+39 PETQE

-84 SAEDSAEGSVDNPTP
+84 SAEDSVDNPTP

-192 SEVPEKHSQTL
+192 SEVPENHSQTL
-203 DIYYE
+203 DTYYE

-239 METTE
+239 MKTTK

-295 ILDGNPADAIWTM
+295 VLDGNPADAIWTM
-308 YHYGYMADVLTELDY
+308 YHYGYMADVLAELDY
-323 ETLEGFFQGLSE
+323 ETLEGFFQGLGE

-357 ALDGYKEKAEM
+357 ALDGCKEKAEM

-373 QEAAESDAA
+373 QEAAESEAA

-390 NKQNKKTYS
+390 NKQDKKTYS

-470 DSTGDDLGGA
+470 DSTGDNLGGA

-524 GQWVAISNTWYFLQS
+524 GQWVAISNTWYFVQS

-601 WYYIYNGTA
+601 WYYIYNGAA

-639 DRVMRANGYYSIW
+639 DRVMRANGYYTIW

-659 LDYYLDNGGHL
+659 LDYYLDSGGHL

-708 VSAQHGIYN
+708 VSAQHGIIG

-730 YIRNSNTATGAG
+730 YIRNSNTTTGG
-742 RPTILYISGG
+742 NRPTILYISGG

-765 NRNSEKAASD
+765 NINSGKAASD
-775 VLIAENGGTLTFDSA
+775 VLIAENGGTLTFNSA

-811 KVNFYAGEIYNCYFG
+811 KINFYAGEIYNCLLG

-842 CEQGVHLNA
+842 CQQGVHLNA

-864 IKDNA
+864 IKDNSSY
-869 GHGVVGHAAEWG
+869 GVIGLAANWG
-881 SPHRVGLTVD
+881 SPHKVTLTVTKANVFGNGYGVGLSGSVTANSSLKLDNGTNIHNNTHVGTFVESGSMNVGETANVD
-891 NTTITGNGN
+891 IVNNGERGAVVNNVHSTGTFNKATITGNGN
-900 GVCMTASVTA
+900 SSMT
-910 NSSVTL
+910 
-916 NNDNINNNTTGVM
+916 
-929 IGAGTLN
+929 
-936 IGEYNNVNVK
+936 
-946 NNTSRGVCITNANSV
+946 
-961 GRINKAQITG
+961 
-971 NGKSADSGAGIYTLG
+971 GAGIYTTG
-986 TIYTTAS
+986 TISTTAS

-1000 GAQGGGICGD
+1000 GQHGGGICGD

-1019 TPIKDNTAHG
+1019 TQIRDNTANG
-1029 CGGGICSHGTLNLS
+1029 GGGGICSYGTLNLS

-1060 YNKGNIS
+1060 YKKGNIS
-1067 GCGITGNTAN
+1067 GCGITGNTSN
-1077 NIGGGV
+1077 NLGGGV
-1083 SLSGGTSTLTN
+1083 SLSHGTSTVSDTS
-1094 NNIDNNKANQG
+1094 ISNNKANDG
-1105 GGMYTDGNLTISSGT
+1105 GGMYTDGNLTI
-1120 FNNNNASGNGGGIIS
+1120 NNCTYDSNTASGNGGGIIS
-1135 NGTITMN
+1135 NGTVTMN
-1142 GGSITGNYSGWD
+1142 SGSITNNYSGWD

-1167 GGAIQNNTAYWL
+1167 GGTIQNNTAYWL

-1248 GNAAVEMKNA
+1248 GNAAIEMHNA

-1278 QYGTGSFKMTSGTI
+1278 KDGTGSFKMTSGTI
-1292 ENNTATSEGGGFH
+1292 ENNTATCEGGGFH

-1349 YGAGGLWV
+1349 YSGGGLWV

-1373 TAGGDGGGIYNDNG
+1373 TAGGDGGGIHIDNG
-1387 NITLSGGSVTGNKA
+1387 NITITAGTISGNK
-1401 NVNAGSGG
+1401 GQW
-1409 GIRNSGTLTV
+1409 
-1419 NGTASIDNNT
+1419 
-1429 AYAGGGVHSTTGNIV
+1429 
-1444 VSGNAKVN
+1444 
-1452 KNTATE
+1452 
-1458 CGGGINAEYDGS
+1458 GGGINDCGTVTMKGG
-1470 DDTITIA
+1470 TISGNSTTSKA
-1477 ENAQISNN
+1477 GA
-1485 MTKSDGGGISL
+1485 GINVSTNG
-1496 FPAKLVVS
+1496 KLTMS

-1512 AGVGGGIA
+1512 SAETGGGICNLGTLEI
-1520 SYADGDITMTDG
+1520 SGG
-1532 EISGNTAISGGGIY
+1532 EISGNTTKYSGGGIY
-1546 LSQPKMTMSG
+1546 
-1556 GSIHGNTAKLSENSS
+1556 NSAQGK
-1571 GTDGYGGGI
+1571 GT
-1580 MSLSGKNPVTI
+1580 TI
-1591 TGGSIYGNTAESG
+1591 TGGTISGNTAETYGGGGIYIEDNSKVTMTG
-1604 LANAYYQGGKLFVGK
+1604 GTIKANTVKTNGKAIYQNGTLNLGGSAQVL
-1619 DASITGDI
+1619 GDI
-1627 YLYKNKI
+1627 YLGTGKI
-1634 INVISDLTKA
+1634 INVVSDLTKA
-1644 NLEVSMAENYTY
+1644 NPEVAMAENDTY

-1663 YSADTTSYKNG
+1663 YSADTTSFKNG

-1680 YSLETNTAGYAKT
+1680 YSLETNTARYAKAKNIKIDDNVD
-1693 KGIRIEDN
+1693 KG
-1701 STKGSLYQVWLDS
+1701 KLYQVWLNKTD
-1714 SELPI
+1714 LPI

-1743 TYTVQKNSGYTR
+1743 KYTVQKNSGYTR
-1755 FSRKDYTF
+1755 YSRKDYTF
-1763 QGWAYRLTD
+1763 QGWAFRLND
-1772 KKPTYSEK
+1772 KKPVYSEK
-1780 SSNVISYDDLRSIWQ
+1780 TANVITYDDLRSIWQ

-1805 MFKTQSTES
+1805 MFKTQSTKS

-1852 LDTWDKVPTITWK
+1852 LDTWDKVPTIKWK

-1878 DLLKNIRISDL
+1878 DLLKNIQIRDE

>member
-39 PETQK
+39 PETQE

-73 TGEPTKEPAED
+73 TGEPTKEP
-84 SAEDSAEGSVDNPTP
+84 AEDSAEGSVDNPTP

-192 SEVPEKHSQTL
+192 SEVPENHSQTL
-203 DIYYE
+203 DTYYE

-239 METTE
+239 MKTTE

-268 DCQDSDILAGKAEP
+268 DCQDSDILAGRAEP

-295 ILDGNPADAIWTM
+295 VLDGNPADAIWTM
-308 YHYGYMADVLTELDY
+308 YHYGYMADVLAELDY
-323 ETLEGFFQGLSE
+323 ETLEGFFQGLGE

-342 TLAGYEYFRFVDQGY
+342 SLAGYEYFRFVDQGY

-390 NKQNKKTYS
+390 NKQDKKTYS

-410 DSSENFAEVMEAWN
+410 DSSENFAEMMEAWN

-470 DSTGDDLGGA
+470 DSTGDNLGGA

-524 GQWVAISNTWYFLQS
+524 GQWVAISNTWYFVQS

-601 WYYIYNGTA
+601 WYYIYNGAA

-639 DRVMRANGYYSIW
+639 DRVMRANGYYTIW

-659 LDYYLDNGGHL
+659 LDYYLDSGGHL

-708 VSAQHGIYN
+708 VSAQHGIIG

-730 YIRNSNTATGAG
+730 YIRNSNTATGAN

-765 NRNSEKAASD
+765 NINSGKAASD

-811 KVNFYAGEIYNCYFG
+811 KINFYAGEIYNCLLG

-842 CEQGVHLNA
+842 CQQGVHLNA

-864 IKDNA
+864 IKDNESY
-869 GHGVVGHAAEWG
+869 GVVGLAAEWG
-881 SPHRVGLTVD
+881 SAHKVTLTVTKANVFGNGYGVGLTGSVTANSSLKLDNGTNIHNNTHVGTVVESGSMNVGATAYVD
-891 NTTITGNGN
+891 IVNNGERGAVVNNVHSTGTFNKATITGNGN
-900 GVCMTASVTA
+900 SSMT
-910 NSSVTL
+910 
-916 NNDNINNNTTGVM
+916 
-929 IGAGTLN
+929 
-936 IGEYNNVNVK
+936 
-946 NNTSRGVCITNANSV
+946 
-961 GRINKAQITG
+961 
-971 NGKSADSGAGIYTLG
+971 GAGIYTTG
-986 TIYTTAS
+986 TISTTAN
-993 TNVSNNK
+993 TNISNNK
-1000 GAQGGGICGD
+1000 SSGGGGIFGAD
-1010 GNAVLNING
+1010 TSTLNING
-1019 TPIKDNTAHG
+1019 TPIKNNTAQG
-1029 CGGGICSHGTLNLS
+1029 GGGGICSHGTLNLNNA
-1043 GSTLTGNT
+1043 TLTGNT
-1051 ATGDGGAIW
+1051 ATEDGGAIW
-1060 YNKGNIS
+1060 YNKGTIS
-1067 GCGITGNTAN
+1067 KSTITGNTSN
-1077 NIGGGV
+1077 NLGGGV
-1083 SLSGGTSTLTN
+1083 SLSHGTSTVSDTS
-1094 NNIDNNKANQG
+1094 ISNNKANDG
-1105 GGMYTDGNLTISSGT
+1105 GGMYTDGNLTI
-1120 FNNNNASGNGGGIIS
+1120 NNCTYDSNTASGNGGGIIS
-1135 NGTITMN
+1135 NGTVTMN
-1142 GGSITGNYSGWD
+1142 SGSITNNYSGWD

-1210 AEGSGGGGVCV
+1210 AEGSSGGGVCV

-1248 GNAAVEMKNA
+1248 GNAAIEMHNA

-1292 ENNTATSEGGGFH
+1292 ENNTAASEGGGFH

-1387 NITLSGGSVTGNKA
+1387 NITITAGTISGNK
-1401 NVNAGSGG
+1401 GQW
-1409 GIRNSGTLTV
+1409 
-1419 NGTASIDNNT
+1419 
-1429 AYAGGGVHSTTGNIV
+1429 
-1444 VSGNAKVN
+1444 
-1452 KNTATE
+1452 
-1458 CGGGINAEYDGS
+1458 GGGINDCGTVTMKGG
-1470 DDTITIA
+1470 TISGNSTTSKA
-1477 ENAQISNN
+1477 GA
-1485 MTKSDGGGISL
+1485 GINVSTNG
-1496 FPAKLVVS
+1496 KLTMS

-1512 AGVGGGIA
+1512 SAETGGGICNLGTLEISGGKISGNTTKYSGGGIYNSA
-1520 SYADGDITMTDG
+1520 QGKGTTITGGT
-1532 EISGNTAISGGGIY
+1532 ISGNTAETYGGGGIY
-1546 LSQPKMTMSG
+1546 IEDNSKITMTGGTIKANTVKTNGKAIYQNGTLNLG
-1556 GSIHGNTAKLSENSS
+1556 GS
-1571 GTDGYGGGI
+1571 
-1580 MSLSGKNPVTI
+1580 
-1591 TGGSIYGNTAESG
+1591 AEV
-1604 LANAYYQGGKLFVGK
+1604 L
-1619 DASITGDI
+1619 GDI
-1627 YLYKNKI
+1627 YLGTGKI
-1634 INVISDLTKA
+1634 INVVSDLTKA
-1644 NLEVSMAENYTY
+1644 NPEVSMAENDTY

-1663 YSADTTSYKNG
+1663 YSADTTSFKNG
-1674 TDDTKR
+1674 THDTKR
-1680 YSLETNTAGYAKT
+1680 YSLETNTARYAKAKNIKIDDNVD
-1693 KGIRIEDN
+1693 KG
-1701 STKGSLYQVWLDS
+1701 KLYQVWLNKTD
-1714 SELPI
+1714 LPI
-1719 RVNYIGRYADSG
+1719 RVNYIGRHADSG

-1743 TYTVQKNSGYTR
+1743 KYTVQKNSGYTR

-1763 QGWAYRLTD
+1763 QGWTYKPN
-1772 KKPTYSEK
+1772 KKTPHYSEK
-1780 SSNVISYDDLRSIWQ
+1780 TANVISYDDLRDIYL
-1795 EQQEAGITGD
+1795 EQQADGITGD
-1805 MFKTQSTES
+1805 MFKTQSTKS

-1852 LDTWDKVPTITWK
+1852 LDTWDKVPTIKWK

-1878 DLLKNIRISDL
+1878 DLLKNIQISD
-1889 EDGTIDVSKLV
+1889 EKDGTIDVSKLV

-2018 EGNLNNKLDMVDFKA
+2018 EGDLNSKLDMVDFKA

>member
-39 PETQK
+39 PETQE

-84 SAEDSAEGSVDNPTP
+84 SAEDSVDNPTP

-192 SEVPEKHSQTL
+192 SEVPENHSQTL
-203 DIYYE
+203 DTYYE

-239 METTE
+239 MKTTK

-282 VTIEAAM
+282 VTLEAAM

-295 ILDGNPADAIWTM
+295 VLDGNPADAIWTM
-308 YHYGYMADVLTELDY
+308 YHYGYMADVLAELDY
-323 ETLEGFFQGLSE
+323 ETLEGFFQGLGE

-373 QEAAESDAA
+373 QEAAESEAA

-390 NKQNKKTYS
+390 NKQDKKTYS

-470 DSTGDDLGGA
+470 DSTGDNLGGA

-524 GQWVAISNTWYFLQS
+524 GQWVAISNTWYFVQS

-601 WYYIYNGTA
+601 WYYIYNGAA

-639 DRVMRANGYYSIW
+639 DRVMRANGYYTIW

-659 LDYYLDNGGHL
+659 LDYYLDSGGHL

-708 VSAQHGIYN
+708 VSAQHGIIG

-730 YIRNSNTATGAG
+730 YIRNSNTTTGG
-742 RPTILYISGG
+742 NRPTILYISGG

-765 NRNSEKAASD
+765 NINSGKAASD
-775 VLIAENGGTLTFDSA
+775 VLIAENGGTLTFNSA
-790 NAKVFNC
+790 NANVFNC

-811 KVNFYAGEIYNCYFG
+811 KINFYAGEIYNCLLG

-842 CEQGVHLNA
+842 CQQGVHLNA

-864 IKDNA
+864 IKDNSSY
-869 GHGVVGHAAEWG
+869 GVVGLAANWG
-881 SPHRVGLTVD
+881 SPHKVTLTVTKANVFGNGYGVGLSGSVTANSSLKLDNGTNIHNNTHVGTFVESGSMNVGATAYVD
-891 NTTITGNGN
+891 IVNNGERGAVVNNVHSTGTFNKATITGNGN
-900 GVCMTASVTA
+900 SSMT
-910 NSSVTL
+910 
-916 NNDNINNNTTGVM
+916 
-929 IGAGTLN
+929 
-936 IGEYNNVNVK
+936 
-946 NNTSRGVCITNANSV
+946 
-961 GRINKAQITG
+961 
-971 NGKSADSGAGIYTLG
+971 GAGIYTTG
-986 TIYTTAS
+986 TISTTAS

-1000 GAQGGGICGD
+1000 GQHGGGICGD

-1019 TPIKDNTAHG
+1019 TQIRDNTANG
-1029 CGGGICSHGTLNLS
+1029 GGGGICSYGTLNLS

-1060 YNKGNIS
+1060 YKKGNIS

-1083 SLSGGTSTLTN
+1083 SLSHGTSTLTN
-1094 NNIDNNKANQG
+1094 NNIDNNKANEG

-1120 FNNNNASGNGGGIIS
+1120 FRGNNASGNGGGIIS
-1135 NGTITMN
+1135 NGTVTMN

-1248 GNAAVEMKNA
+1248 GNATIEMHNA

-1292 ENNTATSEGGGFH
+1292 ENNTATCEGGGFH

-1349 YGAGGLWV
+1349 YSGGGLWV
-1357 DDNTPFTMGGG
+1357 DDNTPFTLGGG

-1387 NITLSGGSVTGNKA
+1387 NIAITAGTISGNK
-1401 NVNAGSGG
+1401 GQW
-1409 GIRNSGTLTV
+1409 
-1419 NGTASIDNNT
+1419 
-1429 AYAGGGVHSTTGNIV
+1429 
-1444 VSGNAKVN
+1444 
-1452 KNTATE
+1452 
-1458 CGGGINAEYDGS
+1458 GGGINDCGTVTMKGG
-1470 DDTITIA
+1470 TISGNSTTSKA
-1477 ENAQISNN
+1477 GA
-1485 MTKSDGGGISL
+1485 GINVSTNG
-1496 FPAKLVVS
+1496 KLTMS

-1512 AGVGGGIA
+1512 SVETGGGICNLGTLEI
-1520 SYADGDITMTDG
+1520 SGG
-1532 EISGNTAISGGGIY
+1532 EISGNTTKYSGGGIY
-1546 LSQPKMTMSG
+1546 
-1556 GSIHGNTAKLSENSS
+1556 NSAQGK
-1571 GTDGYGGGI
+1571 GT
-1580 MSLSGKNPVTI
+1580 TI
-1591 TGGSIYGNTAESG
+1591 TGGTISGNTAETYGGGGIYIEDNSKITMTG
-1604 LANAYYQGGKLFVGK
+1604 GTIKANTVKTNGKAIYQNGTLNLGGSAEVL
-1619 DASITGDI
+1619 GDI
-1627 YLYKNKI
+1627 YLGTGKI
-1634 INVISDLTKA
+1634 INVVSDLTKA
-1644 NLEVSMAENYTY
+1644 NPEVSMAENDTY

-1663 YSADTTSYKNG
+1663 YSADTTSFKNG
-1674 TDDTKR
+1674 THDTKR
-1680 YSLETNTAGYAKT
+1680 YSLETNTARYAKAKNIKIDDNVD
-1693 KGIRIEDN
+1693 KG
-1701 STKGSLYQVWLDS
+1701 KLYQVWLNKTD
-1714 SELPI
+1714 LPI

-1743 TYTVQKNSGYTR
+1743 KYTVQKNSGYTR

-1795 EQQEAGITGD
+1795 EQQEAGISGD
-1805 MFKTQSTES
+1805 MFETQSTES

-1852 LDTWDKVPTITWK
+1852 LDTWDKVPTIKWK

-2079 EPEKAQNIRFINKK
+2079 EPEKAQNIRFISKK

>member
-39 PETQK
+39 PETQE

-84 SAEDSAEGSVDNPTP
+84 SAEGSVEGSVDNPTP

-192 SEVPEKHSQTL
+192 SEVPENHSQTL
-203 DIYYE
+203 DTYYE

-239 METTE
+239 METTK

-268 DCQDSDILAGKAEP
+268 DCQDSDILAGRAEP

-295 ILDGNPADAIWTM
+295 VLDGNPADAIWTM
-308 YHYGYMADVLTELDY
+308 YHYGYMADVLAELDY

-373 QEAAESDAA
+373 QEAAESEAA

-390 NKQNKKTYS
+390 NKQDKKTYS

-470 DSTGDDLGGA
+470 DSTGDNLGGA

-524 GQWVAISNTWYFLQS
+524 GQWVAISNTWYFVQS

-601 WYYIYNGTA
+601 WYYIYNGAA

-639 DRVMRANGYYSIW
+639 DRVMRANGYYTIW

-659 LDYYLDNGGHL
+659 LDYYLDSGGHL

-730 YIRNSNTATGAG
+730 YIRNSNTTTGAN

-765 NRNSEKAASD
+765 NRNSGKAASD

-797 NQGLHGTSDSPNGA
+797 NQGLHGTSNSPNGA
-811 KVNFYAGEIYNCYFG
+811 KVNFYAGEIYNCTLG

-864 IKDNA
+864 IKDNVSF
-869 GHGVVGHAAEWG
+869 GVVGLSAEWG
-881 SPHRVGLTVD
+881 SPHKVSLTIS
-891 NTTITGNGN
+891 NTTITGNGS
-900 GVCMTASVTA
+900 GVTMAASPTS
-910 NSSVTL
+910 NSFVTL
-916 NNDNINNNTTGVM
+916 NNDNINNNTTGVW
-929 IGAGTLN
+929 IATGTLN
-936 IGEYNNVNVK
+936 VGEYNNVNVK
-946 NNTSRGVCITNANSV
+946 NNTSRGIVIYNANSV
-961 GRINKAQITG
+961 GRIDRAQITG

-1000 GAQGGGICGD
+1000 GQHGGGICGD

-1019 TPIKDNTAHG
+1019 TQIRDNTANG
-1029 CGGGICSHGTLNLS
+1029 GGGGICSYGTLNLS

-1094 NNIDNNKANQG
+1094 NNIDNNKANEG
-1105 GGMYTDGNLTISSGT
+1105 GGMYTDGSLTISSGT
-1120 FNNNNASGNGGGIIS
+1120 FSNNNASGNGGGIIS
-1135 NGTITMN
+1135 NGTVTMN

-1187 VDNINNKQSVFT
+1187 IDNINNKQSVFT

-1221 YGTGA
+1221 YGTGT

-1248 GNAAVEMKNA
+1248 GNATIEMHNA

-1292 ENNTATSEGGGFH
+1292 ENNTATCEGGGFH
-1305 GPNFTMTGG
+1305 GPNFIMTGG

-1328 LVNGTGA
+1328 LVNGAGA

-1349 YGAGGLWV
+1349 YSGGGLWV
-1357 DDNTPFTMGGG
+1357 DDNTPFTLGGG

-1387 NITLSGGSVTGNKA
+1387 NITLTAGTISGNK
-1401 NVNAGSGG
+1401 GQW
-1409 GIRNSGTLTV
+1409 
-1419 NGTASIDNNT
+1419 
-1429 AYAGGGVHSTTGNIV
+1429 
-1444 VSGNAKVN
+1444 
-1452 KNTATE
+1452 
-1458 CGGGINAEYDGS
+1458 GGGINDCGTVTMKGG
-1470 DDTITIA
+1470 TISGNSTTSKA
-1477 ENAQISNN
+1477 GA
-1485 MTKSDGGGISL
+1485 GINVSTNG
-1496 FPAKLVVS
+1496 KLTMS

-1512 AGVGGGIA
+1512 SAETGGGICNLGTLEI
-1520 SYADGDITMTDG
+1520 SGG
-1532 EISGNTAISGGGIY
+1532 EISGNTTKYSGGGIY
-1546 LSQPKMTMSG
+1546 
-1556 GSIHGNTAKLSENSS
+1556 NSAQGK
-1571 GTDGYGGGI
+1571 GT
-1580 MSLSGKNPVTI
+1580 TI
-1591 TGGSIYGNTAESG
+1591 TGGTISGNTAETYGGGGIYIEDNSKITMTG
-1604 LANAYYQGGKLFVGK
+1604 GTIKANTVKTNGKAIYQNGTLNLGGSAEVL
-1619 DASITGDI
+1619 GDI
-1627 YLYKNKI
+1627 YLGTGKI
-1634 INVISDLTKA
+1634 INVVSDLTKA
-1644 NLEVSMAENYTY
+1644 NPEVAMAENDTY

-1663 YSADTTSYKNG
+1663 YSADTTSFKNG

-1680 YSLETNTAGYAKT
+1680 YSLETNTARYAKAKNIKIDDNVD
-1693 KGIRIEDN
+1693 KG
-1701 STKGSLYQVWLDS
+1701 KLYQVWLNKTD
-1714 SELPI
+1714 LPI
-1719 RVNYIGRYADSG
+1719 RVNYIGRYADTG

-1743 TYTVQKNSGYTR
+1743 KYTVQKNSGYTR
-1755 FSRKDYTF
+1755 YSRKDYTF
-1763 QGWAYRLTD
+1763 QGWAFRLND
-1772 KKPTYSEK
+1772 KKPVYSEK
-1780 SSNVISYDDLRSIWQ
+1780 TANVITYDDLRSIWQ

-1805 MFKTQSTES
+1805 MFKTKSTKS

-1852 LDTWDKVPTITWK
+1852 LDTWDKVPTIKWK

-1878 DLLKNIRISDL
+1878 DLLKNIQISDE

>member
-39 PETQK
+39 PETQE

-84 SAEDSAEGSVDNPTP
+84 SAEDSVDNPTP

-192 SEVPEKHSQTL
+192 SEVPENHSQTL
-203 DIYYE
+203 DTYYE

-239 METTE
+239 MKTTK

-261 EQLSSLE
+261 EQLLSLE

-295 ILDGNPADAIWTM
+295 VLDGNPADAIWTM
-308 YHYGYMADVLTELDY
+308 YHYGYMADVLAELDY
-323 ETLEGFFQGLSE
+323 ETLEGFFQGLGE

-373 QEAAESDAA
+373 QEAAESEAA

-390 NKQNKKTYS
+390 NKQDKKTYS

-470 DSTGDDLGGA
+470 DSTGDNLGGA

-524 GQWVAISNTWYFLQS
+524 GQWVAISNTWYFVQS

-601 WYYIYNGTA
+601 WYYIYNGAA

-639 DRVMRANGYYSIW
+639 DRVMRANGYYTIW

-659 LDYYLDNGGHL
+659 LDYYLDSGGHL

-708 VSAQHGIYN
+708 VSAQHGIIG

-730 YIRNSNTATGAG
+730 YIRNSNTTTGG
-742 RPTILYISGG
+742 NRPTILYISGG

-765 NRNSEKAASD
+765 NINSGKAASD
-775 VLIAENGGTLTFDSA
+775 VLIAENGGTLTFNSA

-811 KVNFYAGEIYNCYFG
+811 KINFYAGEIYNCLLG

-842 CEQGVHLNA
+842 CQQGVHLNA

-864 IKDNA
+864 IKDNSSY
-869 GHGVVGHAAEWG
+869 GVVGLAANWG
-881 SPHRVGLTVD
+881 SPHKVTLTVTKANVFGNGYGVGLSGSVTANSSLKLDNGTNIHNNTHVGTFVESGSMNVGETANVD
-891 NTTITGNGN
+891 IVNNGERGAVVNNVHSTGTFNKATITGNGN
-900 GVCMTASVTA
+900 SSMT
-910 NSSVTL
+910 
-916 NNDNINNNTTGVM
+916 
-929 IGAGTLN
+929 
-936 IGEYNNVNVK
+936 
-946 NNTSRGVCITNANSV
+946 
-961 GRINKAQITG
+961 
-971 NGKSADSGAGIYTLG
+971 GAGIYTTG
-986 TIYTTAS
+986 TISTTAS

-1000 GAQGGGICGD
+1000 GQHGGGICGD

-1019 TPIKDNTAHG
+1019 TQIRDNTANG
-1029 CGGGICSHGTLNLS
+1029 GGGGICSYGTLNLS

-1060 YNKGNIS
+1060 YKKGNIS

-1083 SLSGGTSTLTN
+1083 SLSHGTSTLTN
-1094 NNIDNNKANQG
+1094 NNIDNNKANDG

-1135 NGTITMN
+1135 NGIITMN

-1248 GNAAVEMKNA
+1248 GNATIEMHNA

-1292 ENNTATSEGGGFH
+1292 ENNTATCEGGGFH

-1349 YGAGGLWV
+1349 YSGGGLWV

-1387 NITLSGGSVTGNKA
+1387 NITITAGTISGNK
-1401 NVNAGSGG
+1401 GQW
-1409 GIRNSGTLTV
+1409 
-1419 NGTASIDNNT
+1419 
-1429 AYAGGGVHSTTGNIV
+1429 
-1444 VSGNAKVN
+1444 
-1452 KNTATE
+1452 
-1458 CGGGINAEYDGS
+1458 GGGINDCGTVTMKGG
-1470 DDTITIA
+1470 TISGNSTTSKA
-1477 ENAQISNN
+1477 GA
-1485 MTKSDGGGISL
+1485 GINVSTNG
-1496 FPAKLVVS
+1496 KLTMS

-1512 AGVGGGIA
+1512 SAETGGGICNLGTLEI
-1520 SYADGDITMTDG
+1520 SGG
-1532 EISGNTAISGGGIY
+1532 EISGNTTKYSGGGIY
-1546 LSQPKMTMSG
+1546 
-1556 GSIHGNTAKLSENSS
+1556 NSAQGK
-1571 GTDGYGGGI
+1571 GT
-1580 MSLSGKNPVTI
+1580 TI
-1591 TGGSIYGNTAESG
+1591 TGGTISGNTAETYGGGGIYIEDNSKVTMTG
-1604 LANAYYQGGKLFVGK
+1604 GTIKANTVKTNGKAIYQNGTLNLGGSAEVL
-1619 DASITGDI
+1619 GDI
-1627 YLYKNKI
+1627 YLGTGKI
-1634 INVISDLTKA
+1634 INVVSDLTKA
-1644 NLEVSMAENYTY
+1644 NPEVAMAENDTY

-1663 YSADTTSYKNG
+1663 YSADTTSFKNG

-1680 YSLETNTAGYAKT
+1680 YSLETNTARYAKAKNIKIDDNVD
-1693 KGIRIEDN
+1693 KG
-1701 STKGSLYQVWLDS
+1701 KLYQVWLNKTD
-1714 SELPI
+1714 LPI

-1795 EQQEAGITGD
+1795 EQQEAGISGD
-1805 MFKTQSTES
+1805 MFETQSTES

-1878 DLLKNIRISDL
+1878 DLLKNIRISDV

-1911 ENGTKAASYTVNYPK
+1911 ENGTKASSYTVNYPK

-2018 EGNLNNKLDMVDFKA
+2018 EGDLNSKLDMVDFKA

>member
-39 PETQK
+39 PETQE

-63 VVTKPDTEVP
+63 VVTKPETEVP

-84 SAEDSAEGSVDNPTP
+84 SVEGSVDNPTP

-192 SEVPEKHSQTL
+192 SEVPENHSQTL
-203 DIYYE
+203 DTYYE

-239 METTE
+239 MKTTE

-268 DCQDSDILAGKAEP
+268 DCQDSDILAGRAEP

-295 ILDGNPADAIWTM
+295 VLDGNPADAIWTM
-308 YHYGYMADVLTELDY
+308 YHYGYMADVLAELDY
-323 ETLEGFFQGLSE
+323 ETLEGFFQGLGE

-342 TLAGYEYFRFVDQGY
+342 SLAGYEYFRFVDQGY

-390 NKQNKKTYS
+390 NKQDKKTYS

-410 DSSENFAEVMEAWN
+410 DSSENFAEMMEAWN

-470 DSTGDDLGGA
+470 DSTGDNLGGA

-524 GQWVAISNTWYFLQS
+524 GQWVAISNTWYFVQS

-601 WYYIYNGTA
+601 WYYIYNGAA

-639 DRVMRANGYYSIW
+639 DRVMRANGYYTIW

-659 LDYYLDNGGHL
+659 LDYYLDSGGHL

-730 YIRNSNTATGAG
+730 YIRNSNTTTGAN

-765 NRNSEKAASD
+765 NKNSGKAASD

-811 KVNFYAGEIYNCYFG
+811 KINFYAGEIYNCLLG

-842 CEQGVHLNA
+842 CQQGVHLNA

-864 IKDNA
+864 IKDNESY
-869 GHGVVGHAAEWG
+869 GVVGLAAEWG
-881 SPHRVGLTVD
+881 SAHKVTLTVTKANVFGNGYGVGLTGSVTANSSLKLDNGTNIHNNTHVGTFVESGSMNVGATAYVD
-891 NTTITGNGN
+891 IVNNGERGAVVNNVHSTGTFNKATITGNGN
-900 GVCMTASVTA
+900 SSMT
-910 NSSVTL
+910 
-916 NNDNINNNTTGVM
+916 
-929 IGAGTLN
+929 
-936 IGEYNNVNVK
+936 
-946 NNTSRGVCITNANSV
+946 
-961 GRINKAQITG
+961 
-971 NGKSADSGAGIYTLG
+971 GAGIYTTG
-986 TIYTTAS
+986 TISTTAN
-993 TNVSNNK
+993 TNISNNK
-1000 GAQGGGICGD
+1000 SSGGGIFGAD
-1010 GNAVLNING
+1010 TSTLNING
-1019 TPIKDNTAHG
+1019 TPIKNNTAQG
-1029 CGGGICSHGTLNLS
+1029 GGGGICSHGTLNLNNA
-1043 GSTLTGNT
+1043 TLTGNT
-1051 ATGDGGAIW
+1051 ATEDGGAIW
-1060 YNKGNIS
+1060 YNKGTIS
-1067 GCGITGNTAN
+1067 KSTITGNTSN
-1077 NIGGGV
+1077 NLGGGV
-1083 SLSGGTSTLTN
+1083 SLSHGTSTVSDTS
-1094 NNIDNNKANQG
+1094 ISNNKANDG
-1105 GGMYTDGNLTISSGT
+1105 GGMYTDGNLTI
-1120 FNNNNASGNGGGIIS
+1120 NNCTYDSNTASGNGGGIIS
-1135 NGTITMN
+1135 NGTVTMN
-1142 GGSITGNYSGWD
+1142 SGSITNNYSGWD

-1248 GNAAVEMKNA
+1248 GNAAIEMHNA

-1292 ENNTATSEGGGFH
+1292 ENNTAASEGGGFH

-1387 NITLSGGSVTGNKA
+1387 NITITAGTISGNK
-1401 NVNAGSGG
+1401 GQW
-1409 GIRNSGTLTV
+1409 
-1419 NGTASIDNNT
+1419 
-1429 AYAGGGVHSTTGNIV
+1429 
-1444 VSGNAKVN
+1444 
-1452 KNTATE
+1452 
-1458 CGGGINAEYDGS
+1458 GGGINDCGTVTMKGG
-1470 DDTITIA
+1470 TISGNSTTSKA
-1477 ENAQISNN
+1477 GA
-1485 MTKSDGGGISL
+1485 GINVSTNG
-1496 FPAKLVVS
+1496 KLTMS

-1512 AGVGGGIA
+1512 SAETGGGICNLGTLEI
-1520 SYADGDITMTDG
+1520 SGG
-1532 EISGNTAISGGGIY
+1532 EISGNTTKYSGGGIY
-1546 LSQPKMTMSG
+1546 
-1556 GSIHGNTAKLSENSS
+1556 NSAQGK
-1571 GTDGYGGGI
+1571 GT
-1580 MSLSGKNPVTI
+1580 TI
-1591 TGGSIYGNTAESG
+1591 TGGTISGNTAETYGGGGIYIEDNSKVTMTG
-1604 LANAYYQGGKLFVGK
+1604 GTIKANTVKTNGKAIYQNGTLNLGGSAEVL
-1619 DASITGDI
+1619 GDI
-1627 YLYKNKI
+1627 YLGTGKI
-1634 INVISDLTKA
+1634 INVVSDLTKA
-1644 NLEVSMAENYTY
+1644 NPEVAMAENDTY

-1663 YSADTTSYKNG
+1663 YSADTTSFKNG

-1680 YSLETNTAGYAKT
+1680 YSLETTTAGYAKAKNIKIDDNVD
-1693 KGIRIEDN
+1693 KG
-1701 STKGSLYQVWLDS
+1701 KLYQVWLNKTD
-1714 SELPI
+1714 LPI

-1737 VEPGTE
+1737 VEPGTKK
-1743 TYTVQKNSGYTR
+1743 YTVQKNSGYTGY
-1755 FSRKDYTF
+1755 SRKAYTF
-1763 QGWAYRLTD
+1763 QGWAIIPSY
-1772 KKPTYSEK
+1772 KKPVYSEK
-1780 SSNVISYDDLRSIWQ
+1780 TTNVITYDDLRDIYL

-1829 LSGLIFPAQV
+1829 LSGLIFPVQV

-1852 LDTWDKVPTITWK
+1852 LDTWDKVPTIKWT

-1878 DLLKNIRISDL
+1878 DLLKNIQIRDE

-2018 EGNLNNKLDMVDFKA
+2018 EGNLNSKLDMVDFKA

>member
-39 PETQK
+39 PETQE

-192 SEVPEKHSQTL
+192 SEVPEHHSQTL
-203 DIYYE
+203 DTYYE

-261 EQLSSLE
+261 EQLSSLAN
-268 DCQDSDILAGKAEP
+268 CQDSDILAGRAEP

-295 ILDGNPADAIWTM
+295 VLDGNPADAIWTM
-308 YHYGYMADVLTELDY
+308 YHYGYMADVLAELDY
-323 ETLEGFFQGLSE
+323 ETLEGFFQGLGE

-342 TLAGYEYFRFVDQGY
+342 SLAGYEYFRFVDQGY

-373 QEAAESDAA
+373 QETAESDAA

-390 NKQNKKTYS
+390 NKQDKKTYS

-470 DSTGDDLGGA
+470 DSTGDNLGGA

-524 GQWVAISNTWYFLQS
+524 GQWVAISNTWYFVQS

-601 WYYIYNGTA
+601 WYYIYNGAA

-639 DRVMRANGYYSIW
+639 DRVMRANGYYTIW

-659 LDYYLDNGGHL
+659 LDYYLDSGGHL

-708 VSAQHGIYN
+708 VSAQHGIIG

-730 YIRNSNTATGAG
+730 YIRNSNTATGAN

-765 NRNSEKAASD
+765 NINSGKAASD

-811 KVNFYAGEIYNCYFG
+811 KINFYAGEIYNCLLG

-842 CEQGVHLNA
+842 CQQGVHLNA

-864 IKDNA
+864 IKDNESY
-869 GHGVVGHAAEWG
+869 GVVGLAAEWG
-881 SPHRVGLTVD
+881 SAHKVTLTVTKANVFGNGYGVGLTGSVTANSSLKLDNGTNIHNNTHVGTFVESGSMNVGATAYVD
-891 NTTITGNGN
+891 IVNNGERGAVVNNVHSTGTFNKATITGNGN
-900 GVCMTASVTA
+900 SSMT
-910 NSSVTL
+910 
-916 NNDNINNNTTGVM
+916 
-929 IGAGTLN
+929 
-936 IGEYNNVNVK
+936 
-946 NNTSRGVCITNANSV
+946 
-961 GRINKAQITG
+961 
-971 NGKSADSGAGIYTLG
+971 GAGIYTTG
-986 TIYTTAS
+986 TISTTAN
-993 TNVSNNK
+993 TNISNNK
-1000 GAQGGGICGD
+1000 SSGGGGIFGAD
-1010 GNAVLNING
+1010 TSTLNING
-1019 TPIKDNTAHG
+1019 TPIKNNTAQG
-1029 CGGGICSHGTLNLS
+1029 GGGGICSHGTLNLNNA
-1043 GSTLTGNT
+1043 TLTGNT
-1051 ATGDGGAIW
+1051 ATEDGGAIW
-1060 YNKGNIS
+1060 YNKGTIS
-1067 GCGITGNTAN
+1067 KSTITGNTSN
-1077 NIGGGV
+1077 NLGGGV
-1083 SLSGGTSTLTN
+1083 SLSHGTSTVSDTS
-1094 NNIDNNKANQG
+1094 ISNNKANDG
-1105 GGMYTDGNLTISSGT
+1105 GGMYTDGNLTI
-1120 FNNNNASGNGGGIIS
+1120 NNCTYDSNTASGNGGGIIS
-1135 NGTITMN
+1135 NGTVTMN
-1142 GGSITGNYSGWD
+1142 SGSITNNYSGWD

-1248 GNAAVEMKNA
+1248 GNAAIEMHNA

-1292 ENNTATSEGGGFH
+1292 ENNTATCEGGGFH

-1349 YGAGGLWV
+1349 YSGGGLWV
-1357 DDNTPFTMGGG
+1357 DDNTPFTLGGG

-1387 NITLSGGSVTGNKA
+1387 NITLTAGTISGNK
-1401 NVNAGSGG
+1401 GQW
-1409 GIRNSGTLTV
+1409 
-1419 NGTASIDNNT
+1419 
-1429 AYAGGGVHSTTGNIV
+1429 
-1444 VSGNAKVN
+1444 
-1452 KNTATE
+1452 
-1458 CGGGINAEYDGS
+1458 GGGINDCGTVTMKGG
-1470 DDTITIA
+1470 TISGNSTTSKA
-1477 ENAQISNN
+1477 GA
-1485 MTKSDGGGISL
+1485 GINVSTNG
-1496 FPAKLVVS
+1496 KLIMS

-1512 AGVGGGIA
+1512 SAETGGGICNLGTLEI
-1520 SYADGDITMTDG
+1520 SGG
-1532 EISGNTAISGGGIY
+1532 EISGNTTKYSGGGIY
-1546 LSQPKMTMSG
+1546 
-1556 GSIHGNTAKLSENSS
+1556 NSAQGK
-1571 GTDGYGGGI
+1571 GT
-1580 MSLSGKNPVTI
+1580 TI
-1591 TGGSIYGNTAESG
+1591 TGGTISGNTAETYGGGGIYIEDNSKITMTG
-1604 LANAYYQGGKLFVGK
+1604 GTIKANTVKTNGKAIYQNGTLNLGGSAEVL
-1619 DASITGDI
+1619 GDI
-1627 YLYKNKI
+1627 YLGTGKI
-1634 INVISDLTKA
+1634 INVVSDLTKA
-1644 NLEVSMAENYTY
+1644 NPEVAMAENDTY

-1663 YSADTTSYKNG
+1663 YSADTTSFKNG
-1674 TDDTKR
+1674 THDTKR
-1680 YSLETNTAGYAKT
+1680 YSLETNTAGYAKAKNIKIDDNVD
-1693 KGIRIEDN
+1693 KG
-1701 STKGSLYQVWLDS
+1701 KLYQVWLNKTD
-1714 SELPI
+1714 LPI

-1743 TYTVQKNSGYTR
+1743 KYTVQKNSGYTGY
-1755 FSRKDYTF
+1755 SRKAYTF
-1763 QGWAYRLTD
+1763 QGWATIPSY
-1772 KKPTYSEK
+1772 KKPVYSEK
-1780 SSNVISYDDLRSIWQ
+1780 TTNVITYDDLRDIYL

-1829 LSGLIFPAQV
+1829 LSGLIFPVQV

-1852 LDTWDKVPTITWK
+1852 LDTWDKVPTIKWT

-1878 DLLKNIRISDL
+1878 DLLKNIQIRDE

>member
-10 KTIAAMMAV
+10 KTIAAMMAI

-39 PETQK
+39 PETQE

-63 VVTKPDTEVP
+63 VVTKPETEVP

-84 SAEDSAEGSVDNPTP
+84 SAESSVDNPTP

-127 KKSETSEKKETS
+127 KKSETSEKKKTS

-192 SEVPEKHSQTL
+192 SEVPENHSQTL
-203 DIYYE
+203 DTYYE

-221 KQEWQD
+221 KQEWLD

-239 METTE
+239 MKTTE

-252 KDFDLSYLE
+252 KDFDLPYLE

-268 DCQDSDILAGKAEP
+268 DCQDSDILAGRAEP

-295 ILDGNPADAIWTM
+295 VLDGNPADAIWTM
-308 YHYGYMADVLTELDY
+308 YHYGYMADVLAELDY
-323 ETLEGFFQGLSE
+323 ENLEGFFQGLDE
-335 DDRFVFN
+335 NDRFVFN
-342 TLAGYEYFRFVDQGY
+342 TLAGYEYFRFVDRGY

-373 QEAAESDAA
+373 QDAAESEAA

-390 NKQNKKTYS
+390 NKQDKKAYG

-470 DSTGDDLGGA
+470 DSTGDNLGGA

-524 GQWVAISNTWYFLQS
+524 GQWVAISNTWYFVQS
-539 NGQILYNSWVLDGND
+539 NGAILYNSWVLDGND
-554 WYFIKPNGWAVV
+554 WYYIKPNGWAVV

-632 YWCGPSD
+632 YWCGPAD
-639 DRVMRANGYYSIW
+639 DRVMRANGYYTIW

-659 LDYYLDNGGHL
+659 LDYYLDSGGHL

-730 YIRNSNTATGAG
+730 YIRNSNTTTGAN

-797 NQGLHGTSDSPNGA
+797 NQGLHGTSNSPNGA

-961 GRINKAQITG
+961 GRIDRAQITG
-971 NGKSADSGAGIYTLG
+971 NGKSVDSGAGIYTLG

-1000 GAQGGGICGD
+1000 GKHGGGICGD

-1019 TPIKDNTAHG
+1019 TQIRDNTANG
-1029 CGGGICSHGTLNLS
+1029 GGGGICSYGTLNMS

-1060 YNKGNIS
+1060 YKKGNIS

-1077 NIGGGV
+1077 NVGGGV
-1083 SLSGGTSTLTN
+1083 SLSGGTSTLAN
-1094 NNIDNNKANQG
+1094 NNIDHNKANQG

-1120 FNNNNASGNGGGIIS
+1120 FSNNNASGNGGGIIS
-1135 NGTITMN
+1135 NGTVTMN
-1142 GGSITGNYSGWD
+1142 GGSIIGNYSGWD
-1154 GGGVNSRATFNFN
+1154 GGGVNSHATFNFN
-1167 GGAIQNNTAYWL
+1167 GGAIQSNTAYWL

-1278 QYGTGSFKMTSGTI
+1278 QDGTGSFKMTSGTI
-1292 ENNTATSEGGGFH
+1292 ENNTAASEGGGFH

-1349 YGAGGLWV
+1349 YSGGGLWV
-1357 DDNTPFTMGGG
+1357 DDNTPFTLGGG

-1387 NITLSGGSVTGNKA
+1387 NITITAGTISGNK
-1401 NVNAGSGG
+1401 GQW
-1409 GIRNSGTLTV
+1409 
-1419 NGTASIDNNT
+1419 
-1429 AYAGGGVHSTTGNIV
+1429 
-1444 VSGNAKVN
+1444 
-1452 KNTATE
+1452 
-1458 CGGGINAEYDGS
+1458 GGGINDCGTVTMKGG
-1470 DDTITIA
+1470 TISGNSTTSKA
-1477 ENAQISNN
+1477 GA
-1485 MTKSDGGGISL
+1485 GINVSTNG
-1496 FPAKLVVS
+1496 KLTMS

-1512 AGVGGGIA
+1512 SAETGGGICNLGTLEI
-1520 SYADGDITMTDG
+1520 SGG
-1532 EISGNTAISGGGIY
+1532 EISGNTTKYSGGGIY
-1546 LSQPKMTMSG
+1546 
-1556 GSIHGNTAKLSENSS
+1556 NSAQGK
-1571 GTDGYGGGI
+1571 GT
-1580 MSLSGKNPVTI
+1580 TI
-1591 TGGSIYGNTAESG
+1591 TGGTISGNTAETYGGGGIYIEDNSKITMTG
-1604 LANAYYQGGKLFVGK
+1604 GTIKANTVKTNGKAIYQNGTLNLGGSAEVL
-1619 DASITGDI
+1619 GDI
-1627 YLYKNKI
+1627 YLGTGKI
-1634 INVISDLTKA
+1634 INVVSDLTKA
-1644 NLEVSMAENYTY
+1644 NPEVAMAENDTY

-1663 YSADTTSYKNG
+1663 YSANTTSFKNG
-1674 TDDTKR
+1674 THDTKR
-1680 YSLETNTAGYAKT
+1680 YSLETNTARYAKAKNIKIDDNVD
-1693 KGIRIEDN
+1693 KG
-1701 STKGSLYQVWLDS
+1701 KLYQVWLNKTD
-1714 SELPI
+1714 LPI

-1743 TYTVQKNSGYTR
+1743 KYTVQKNSGYTR
-1755 FSRKDYTF
+1755 YSRKAYTF
-1763 QGWAYRLTD
+1763 QGWATIPSYKT
-1772 KKPTYSEK
+1772 PVYSEK
-1780 SSNVISYDDLRSIWQ
+1780 TTNVITYDDLRDIYL

-1805 MFKTQSTES
+1805 MFKTQSTKS

-1852 LDTWDKVPTITWK
+1852 LDTWDKVPTIKWK

-1878 DLLKNIRISDL
+1878 DLLKNIQIRDE

-2018 EGNLNNKLDMVDFKA
+2018 EGNLNSKLDMVDFKA